1 MASSLWGHR
10 QTEDDE
16 ELKRKG
22 LAALTDVA
30 VMEAPKHSDTK
41 PADEIADFDE
51 DMEVETADV
60 EVELPEDSLPEVEL
74 PDDAE
79 DETPKM
85 GVGEH
90 SRMTVRNETGKRADE
105 ILHGENDLY
114 TKTMDLFGVSREGS
128 ASALIHMAPFAR
140 QISRFDAAREE
151 KALERLRSGDYKDDE
166 MKEVAAAAGLIDDYE
181 LAYRSSFVSHNPNG
195 EMRKLISMAAEDEL
209 KRRTGTKQSAGAEL
223 ERKGQTTW
231 GKIVSGTLENSGY
244 VASYIYGS
252 SIAGGLGIGMTAAE
266 GAGVMSKIGVNA
278 VNTMISSAPT
288 SVMGGMERYQRLSK
302 KDYKLDDNGELE
314 VIDNNYGE
322 LRSAIWGGAG
332 GFVENTVVEGMT
344 DIAVEVGCL
353 GLAKI
358 PGAQAFIVKPLQKL
372 GNSAVR
378 KMMGNKAG
386 RALLQVGKAYNGIS
400 QFTHFNSMPVEM
412 LEEDLQPIFDNVFG
426 LDKKR
431 DEYKGVAAEAKD
443 YWNKTLTLANQKDIF
458 YGLVGTCL
466 LQAGAGGAGAAWAK
480 RTSPGG
486 ITDKEATSVLTD
498 YAKVPKEKVK
508 TLSSDEK
515 IKLANLYI
523 MMSARPD
530 EMVEFAE
537 KLGAKA
543 SDIMDGIVSR
553 EGARMNRRFEAMGK
567 SPLTFKIP
575 IVYNEKGKPVPDFQ
589 FAICKDIVTGK
600 SFQGRTVRDAES
612 GVTIRDNGTGVGT
625 ERAYTVYDPFTHKSV
640 DVPNLV
646 LARKTASLFK
656 NSAALAKIDRKSK
669 QTYINNVWHSDYG
682 NVDVEQVDTIEQGV
696 ALSRRLGVDITA
708 QEGFNAD
715 RKAWRLSSPDGK
727 PTIIFVRDNI
737 NSPYEV
743 DTLFQHEIIGHNA
756 EAMADE
762 FMDKLDSKSMR
773 EAQETLGLTDEQMA
787 DPRIRREVFANLIQ
801 QRRHNPSFMQKFKH
815 FIGEKM
821 GGKKITDADIEV
833 LAQKWEQAAIG
844 DAGNMKSESAES
856 GMEFLDADGNAVDV
870 EDADIEIEEEETTDE
885 TGPGTDEAQAQP
897 VQGAER
903 PAEPEAPKSET
914 GTEVKPEK
922 PVSERSVIE
931 KMTDRAPVQELPVAE
946 VFNDDTR
953 IPNFKEGANP
963 ETGEVEPLQG
973 EPYDLVSN
981 PIVVMEFK
989 DGKKVVVTGRHRL
1002 ALYKRAGR
1010 DKIAARVIREADGWT
1025 VNDARMID
1033 SIGNIIDEKGSVKD
1047 YVKYFEDAKPSR
1059 AAAEAGGFLAR
1070 PKGKLAFGIYEGATE
1085 DTRSAI
1091 DWEGGGADGMIS
1103 VEQAGIIAEAAP
1115 RNAHPRNG
1123 ALQRI
1128 LVGKALNGLRGKK
1141 LGILARSLAEEVK
1154 NKKETGSSV
1163 GEMQLD
1169 LFSSAEDQEL
1179 LAMEDKRADYRTRK
1193 SQEYGRIAE
1202 VLRTAMAKGGKLDL
1216 NEEYARE
1223 LGITDPRDKKQLAAA
1238 RDKAVERANY
1248 WENAIR
1254 LDEADK
1260 ATMDAEIGASAKKTE
1275 AKKNAIADRLKSI
1288 KEGKT
1293 RPKAETPSPEPAKN
1307 APVSAPQKEGTTKP
1321 PKPKKPAE
1329 AREPLSGARGA
1340 AAKVFPKGTN
1350 EAQINQFVE
1359 KQFIPLADVKSATL
1373 DDEGTLT
1380 IVGKSK
1386 NGTHKEQR
1394 IFKDG
1399 SSQGG
1404 VVEDAKKPVTKS
1416 SAPNTAKQQ
1425 AAVEEPDPSMVER
1438 IFANTTFQ
1446 GGNREA
1452 RIKAIVDTWRQM
1464 RDMVRPGEKVD
1475 ITEIYD
1481 KIGSRDAVDRALNY
1495 PDPFTGKRWD
1505 GRQEYEDNG
1514 FGGFK
1519 VTRPQEE
1526 LQKSAPVQESRTTEK
1541 SSQVAKPRKKT
1552 VVLKDAK
1559 RAEAAQSQAND
1570 LMNLFATPELDPKQ
1584 ARATEVANALEDSGS
1599 EANAVKKNEPPKKTK
1614 RTFKL
1619 FRKFADGTYG
1629 ALFIDSAN
1637 RLVPGEWY
1645 YARSPEIG
1653 KLKKLEGAQRDDKF
1667 KWGKVYLLDADNN
1680 ATPIDRMPNVGA
1692 INSATKEGK
1701 RYMAVTFGAKGQ
1713 KLFYNLGING
1723 SGSVAGFAFRPG
1735 WHSTNA
1741 PSAGH
1746 IGPSFGMKGK
1756 VAATGQ
1762 NHYRS
1767 SDQVWCEIEIPDDI
1781 DYNPSAMARAPY
1793 LKEKWRENEKNR
1805 KEAQLDYI
1813 PFGGSYFYRTNSNA
1827 DEKQNWVISGAVKI
1841 VREFSREEVNRYNR
1855 ENGFTPDAP
1864 IADSREQAAEK
1875 QNAAPTDVFW
1885 ASPEFDPEKFQ
1896 QRVGAMAK
1904 LVSTLNQEGYNDF
1917 KSLAGYLS
1925 ENFPKEKFDAAKPYL
1940 RSVWNAVADA
1950 MGLEEVS
1957 KKDAEAIYS
1966 EAEKSYNTPAS
1977 EESNN
1982 ESGLEQPGRTDDG
1995 QLPSSGGESAQGGDS
2010 AAEGQQSG
2018 GNRAETG
2025 ADGDGA
2031 AVHDGGDGR
2040 RQGHPVERPEVA
2052 DGAVSAGGAETVG
2065 EGSEGSQP
2073 MVGDSGRDAAPDRR
2087 GAEEGEPGVQL
2098 GPREQDN
2105 VGTGGGGSVA
2115 APVRAALTEQQ
2126 PNAVKN
2132 ENYIITDADER
2143 AIEGGKPKDKVRANI
2158 EAIRIVRKLAE
2169 DGRDATPEE
2178 KTALARYVGWGGLKP
2193 AFNNTYYN
2201 AYEREQTEGTL
2212 PPQTWAAIRKTPLGE
2227 EGYELYKQM
2236 RELLSQDEIESI
2248 EDSTTS
2254 AFFTPIRLCRSIHKA
2269 LASAGLNGG
2278 RFLET
2283 SAGIG
2288 NFIGTGDYANPRW
2301 TAVELD
2307 KVTGQILKALYPKA
2321 NVRIQGFEDV
2331 IMPDNFMDAAISN
2344 VPFGTN
2350 HPFDPNYKKYNFL
2363 VHDFFFAKAI
2373 DKIHPGGVAAFI
2385 TATGTLDKRDKS
2397 LIRYLSEHGGKIVGA
2412 VRIPNG
2418 FFAKNAGTDVATDVV
2433 FIQKVEGKADNS
2445 VFLETAEYK
2454 GCPISKYFLDHPEL
2468 CMGKM
2473 VPGTNQFSQP
2483 DLSYKAVDGD
2493 YSKIDEAVQKA
2504 AEGLEY
2510 KSVNELETAT
2520 PTIIPG
2526 FHNGLQNGNI
2536 GVVFQDGVHRI
2547 VRQIDGEL
2555 QEIPKSE
2562 IPGLTKPLI
2571 KKGVTADR
2579 IVQGIEKLRDAFRN
2593 LVDGQLNNC
2602 TDEELKKLQSAL
2614 NYEYTTFTTRYG
2626 ALNSP
2631 LMQKFIRLD
2640 YAAAPLLLGME
2651 SVSSI
2656 DDGVDS
2662 KGNRKVR
2669 KVFSRA
2675 DIFTKRTIFA
2685 KPKADHAET
2694 VMDGLRISLNE
2705 TGTVNTARI
2714 AELTGKDE
2722 DAVKKELLDSGL
2734 VFVNPET
2741 SGIETRDEYLSG
2753 SVRRKLKA
2761 ARAAAEIDASF
2772 KKNVEELEKVQPE
2785 DVAATD
2791 IAYKLGQNWIPRDV
2805 YEQFFKEAVYQNT
2818 APRLTVTFDP
2828 REHLWHVD
2836 TKGRG
2841 QTEYDEESGLAI
2853 EDLLERTMN
2862 GRSIVVRR
2870 RISEDETVVD
2880 QEATTATKIVQEKIA
2895 RAFQSWMTD
2904 DTARAE
2910 RIERLYN
2917 DTMNDCVPRQ
2927 YDTDVLEFY
2936 GLSKEWADRVGTK
2949 GREYQ
2954 KRCIARGTFGGNLLI
2969 AHCVGAGK
2977 TFEMASICMQ
2987 LRRLGIARKPMF
2999 AVPNHMLAQWNREF
3013 HEAYPGA
3020 KVLVA
3025 DKKDLTKQNRRAF
3038 LARAANGDWD
3048 CIIVAH
3054 SSFSRIAMSP
3064 EHQAE
3069 YIDAELQD
3077 LNDLLV
3083 RAQGEKEKT
3092 KIRKKI
3098 QSLRDKLKTLLD
3110 PSRKD
3115 DTIKF
3120 EELGCDYLFVDE
3132 AHNFKGIQINTHMSN
3147 VPGVTGSV
3155 SQRAQDLEMK
3165 CRYIAKMHGSDKGV
3179 VFATGTPISNSI
3191 SEMYVMMRYLAPS
3204 KMDEMGVR
3212 SFDDWA
3218 KQFGQVVNEWSPNPS
3233 GVGFREK
3240 ARFSQFDNVPEMKR
3254 FFRSFSDIVLDSEL
3268 KIKRP
3273 YMIGGKPIQHVI
3285 KPSAKQKAYVQEL
3298 NRRMELMQSTKVDP
3312 AVDNMPKVTTEGR
3325 LLAIDPMLIGVK
3337 DESHTRANACADEVK
3352 RIYDKSTGKA
3362 VTGRDGKQMQINGTQ
3377 LIFCDSGVPKKKQF
3391 KQLVRTAN
3399 GNYQL
3404 ASGYWTFTVTAP
3416 DAYGNRQLFG
3426 ERTDGAQISFSPVSD
3441 HSVNGVEDLASVYT
3455 ALEAL
3460 QTQAKK
3466 INSES
3471 KPAKGTKKAKKV
3483 DGAPVDINAWL
3494 DNNSDAIGYDPRFSN
3509 PYAVEEEAETTD
3521 EDAETDEA
3529 DDKDT
3534 SEEANGDVEVD
3545 NMLRGKFNM
3554 YAELRK
3560 QLIRRGIPA
3569 EEIAFIHDAETMTQ
3583 KQALFDKVKRGEIR
3597 ILIGNTAKMGEGTN
3611 VQDRLVAIHHLDI
3624 PWKPAWITQR
3634 DGRGIRSG
3642 NLNDEIGI
3650 HTYIT
3655 EGTFDVYSWDTVG
3668 RKAKFIENAMN
3679 SRMDQ
3684 RTIEDVDS
3692 TVMSLEE
3699 GKAAA
3704 AGDPRILER
3713 VKLIKD
3719 IEKEQMAFD
3728 TQVKAFDRSQMKMR
3742 VAERDLMEAEKRT
3755 AQEREAIDRYNAAK
3769 GDSPFTLMTAE
3780 DEPKALTDN
3789 TELAR
3794 YIQDRLGYFARKG
3807 SSDGYVGTL
3816 FGFGVQYERG
3826 EGSDRGAYI
3835 TIKELGVRFP
3845 VTVLPGTGAAF
3856 PPSDLSKFKT
3866 AITTSTNKRYRDS
3879 LDSYV
3884 DSFRKRL
3891 EVARKGVEN
3900 AGGFDR
3906 DAATAK
3912 IGVMHL
3918 RLAHINR
3925 ALGIADQGV
3934 RDIAASY
3941 LREQRGQEA
3950 GNVAAAIAAAAPVE
3964 DTSVFADVPV
3974 EARLR
3979 VAEQQMAE
3987 AEFASPEFDPR
3998 RKRGIRIPRDEYARL
4013 ASRVTE
4019 NDARFYKAGVE
4030 PPPWGV
4036 AHTFEYG
4043 YAYDRFSDSTFS
4055 VTGRWK
4061 LGGKNAIL
4069 FDELKRTFDNEADR
4083 ATDEFTRR
4091 NEERRSR
4098 QGDNGDNSHGAGNGT
4113 SATGNGELD
4122 GLPHQDLRRLSER
4135 GSDLQGHVDNSREVP
4150 DTGREGVVGAAFA
4163 SPELDPAARRL
4174 GITKADLERQSR
4186 NLGRVPWRPKKKT
4199 WGEVYQRSEAMLN
4212 QTGFIEELVADAAR
4226 YARPLSAEQTLAV
4239 GNHIL
4244 ALGQQY
4250 AEIRDLR
4257 LDAEH
4262 SLVEATRDG
4271 ASADELAAISEQI
4284 KEVKK
4289 AEADI
4294 SKRYA
4299 TAYKAMRMG
4308 KAEQGRALAANK
4320 AQYSE
4325 EFDFLGMKEVRQA
4338 ALGRELTP
4346 EEMRQLHDICD
4357 RAKDLDEDAR
4367 AELWAAV
4374 QAQAE
4379 RTIKDLFMKD
4389 SVKRSGDSRKKKL
4402 VDYRK
4407 KYLDAMAHLKVWRD
4421 TVGGSLIGI
4430 TGDEYG
4436 TWNRPLFD
4444 ILLWHRFQNPD
4455 ITAAEALQKVTEDV
4469 NTYVTADETTVA
4481 RILTGFERSWDI
4493 NRHDEVLRGG
4503 RDLRSQI
4510 LTDLQIGKLLNKEMP
4525 GKTGPVPGEPSAEL
4539 REKRHTRD
4547 VLKSEL
4553 EDESNDPRK
4562 LQGRIKRWMKWYDN
4576 RIEDLKREIA
4586 AGERLQQTKKTLAWT
4601 EEMKQKR
4608 AEYEELVKERDRVCG
4623 KSSLSDE
4630 ERIKRY
4636 EAQLE
4641 RTLRRATER
4650 LLAARND
4657 DFRRPDRPAAVTS
4670 AYIEDLKKAIEETHK
4685 EWRQEKKDRLMFGRT
4700 QAEIN
4705 KFNAQREKTRQ
4716 DRIAYWQALT
4726 APNADRSVVKKPQ
4739 IPMSAE
4745 QQARYEEAGQ
4755 QLKKLRRQV
4764 MDMRAHDELMKKP
4777 WLWRHGVEYT
4787 RFINGLTR
4795 GFLATADHS
4804 AVMRQMAQLSMGHPI
4819 LAARVFKN
4827 TIGTAFSDEK
4837 AMRINAELLS
4847 DPRIK
4852 EAVDKG
4858 WLNWR
4863 NIEAEGNSGDVE
4875 MFSSLHSAA
4884 ITIGRNADGTEKRLA
4899 LDDIKGVGAVLR
4911 GSERIYA
4918 SYINALSAEIYLALT
4933 NADKF
4938 TARLLFGQN
4947 GLTDYTKKEIAA
4959 RINMANGSAQLDSAK
4974 KKQLMNQLTGIFWA
4988 PKLALSRLQL
4998 AVGWDVIH
5006 PLLDSSVDFKTRLRT
5021 AGFNAIEHARAK
5033 LAMIALGTL
5042 MLMLFGDDDDKEK
5055 ARRAKWYQ
5063 QFLQVIKPRIGNTT
5077 LDFSG
5082 GEVGWYQLMA
5092 KWATLQKESGT
5103 GKKVYFTDQDGHKQS
5118 FGADIMTDTFRF
5130 AQGKFNPLL
5139 SNAIA
5144 LWTGKDYVGQPFGL
5158 GDLAV
5163 NTFVPLGATDMT
5175 EAFVENGLGR
5185 GLLLAPF
5192 IVFGAGGNTYSLKR
5206 YEIAANQFTEAVKNY
5221 NAILQDKDMDGDE
5234 KANLVQELE
5243 RDFPELTQRGRIEGA
5258 IGKVKFFQSEIKK
5271 AQKAGAPV
5279 PQNLTDGLEQAKNEA
5294 LELIRE
5300 ARKL

>member
-1 MASSLWGHR
+1 M
-10 QTEDDE
+10 
-16 ELKRKG
+16 
-22 LAALTDVA
+22 
-30 VMEAPKHSDTK
+30 
-41 PADEIADFDE
+41 
-51 DMEVETADV
+51 
-60 EVELPEDSLPEVEL
+60 
-74 PDDAE
+74 
-79 DETPKM
+79 
-85 GVGEH
+85 
-90 SRMTVRNETGKRADE
+90 
-105 ILHGENDLY
+105 
-114 TKTMDLFGVSREGS
+114 
-128 ASALIHMAPFAR
+128 
-140 QISRFDAAREE
+140 
-151 KALERLRSGDYKDDE
+151 
-166 MKEVAAAAGLIDDYE
+166 
-181 LAYRSSFVSHNPNG
+181 
-195 EMRKLISMAAEDEL
+195 
-209 KRRTGTKQSAGAEL
+209 
-223 ERKGQTTW
+223 
-231 GKIVSGTLENSGY
+231 
-244 VASYIYGS
+244 
-252 SIAGGLGIGMTAAE
+252 
-266 GAGVMSKIGVNA
+266 
-278 VNTMISSAPT
+278 
-288 SVMGGMERYQRLSK
+288 
-302 KDYKLDDNGELE
+302 
-314 VIDNNYGE
+314 
-322 LRSAIWGGAG
+322 
-332 GFVENTVVEGMT
+332 
-344 DIAVEVGCL
+344 
-353 GLAKI
+353 
-358 PGAQAFIVKPLQKL
+358 
-372 GNSAVR
+372 
-378 KMMGNKAG
+378 
-386 RALLQVGKAYNGIS
+386 
-400 QFTHFNSMPVEM
+400 
-412 LEEDLQPIFDNVFG
+412 
-426 LDKKR
+426 
-431 DEYKGVAAEAKD
+431 
-443 YWNKTLTLANQKDIF
+443 
-458 YGLVGTCL
+458 
-466 LQAGAGGAGAAWAK
+466 
-480 RTSPGG
+480 
-486 ITDKEATSVLTD
+486 
-498 YAKVPKEKVK
+498 
-508 TLSSDEK
+508 
-515 IKLANLYI
+515 
-523 MMSARPD
+523 
-530 EMVEFAE
+530 
-537 KLGAKA
+537 
-543 SDIMDGIVSR
+543 
-553 EGARMNRRFEAMGK
+553 
-567 SPLTFKIP
+567 
-575 IVYNEKGKPVPDFQ
+575 
-589 FAICKDIVTGK
+589 
-600 SFQGRTVRDAES
+600 
-612 GVTIRDNGTGVGT
+612 GTG
-625 ERAYTVYDPFTHKSV
+625 
-640 DVPNLV
+640 
-646 LARKTASLFK
+646 
-656 NSAALAKIDRKSK
+656 
-669 QTYINNVWHSDYG
+669 
-682 NVDVEQVDTIEQGV
+682 
-696 ALSRRLGVDITA
+696 
-708 QEGFNAD
+708 
-715 RKAWRLSSPDGK
+715 
-727 PTIIFVRDNI
+727 
-737 NSPYEV
+737 
-743 DTLFQHEIIGHNA
+743 
-756 EAMADE
+756 
-762 FMDKLDSKSMR
+762 
-773 EAQETLGLTDEQMA
+773 
-787 DPRIRREVFANLIQ
+787 
-801 QRRHNPSFMQKFKH
+801 
-815 FIGEKM
+815 
-821 GGKKITDADIEV
+821 
-833 LAQKWEQAAIG
+833 
-844 DAGNMKSESAES
+844 
-856 GMEFLDADGNAVDV
+856 
-870 EDADIEIEEEETTDE
+870 
-885 TGPGTDEAQAQP
+885 
-897 VQGAER
+897 
-903 PAEPEAPKSET
+903 
-914 GTEVKPEK
+914 
-922 PVSERSVIE
+922 
-931 KMTDRAPVQELPVAE
+931 
-946 VFNDDTR
+946 
-953 IPNFKEGANP
+953 
-963 ETGEVEPLQG
+963 
-973 EPYDLVSN
+973 
-981 PIVVMEFK
+981 
-989 DGKKVVVTGRHRL
+989 
-1002 ALYKRAGR
+1002 
-1010 DKIAARVIREADGWT
+1010 
-1025 VNDARMID
+1025 
-1033 SIGNIIDEKGSVKD
+1033 
-1047 YVKYFEDAKPSR
+1047 
-1059 AAAEAGGFLAR
+1059 
-1070 PKGKLAFGIYEGATE
+1070 
-1085 DTRSAI
+1085 
-1091 DWEGGGADGMIS
+1091 
-1103 VEQAGIIAEAAP
+1103 
-1115 RNAHPRNG
+1115 
-1123 ALQRI
+1123 
-1128 LVGKALNGLRGKK
+1128 
-1141 LGILARSLAEEVK
+1141 
-1154 NKKETGSSV
+1154 
-1163 GEMQLD
+1163 
-1169 LFSSAEDQEL
+1169 
-1179 LAMEDKRADYRTRK
+1179 
-1193 SQEYGRIAE
+1193 
-1202 VLRTAMAKGGKLDL
+1202 
-1216 NEEYARE
+1216 
-1223 LGITDPRDKKQLAAA
+1223 
-1238 RDKAVERANY
+1238 
-1248 WENAIR
+1248 
-1254 LDEADK
+1254 
-1260 ATMDAEIGASAKKTE
+1260 
-1275 AKKNAIADRLKSI
+1275 
-1288 KEGKT
+1288 
-1293 RPKAETPSPEPAKN
+1293 
-1307 APVSAPQKEGTTKP
+1307 
-1321 PKPKKPAE
+1321 
-1329 AREPLSGARGA
+1329 
-1340 AAKVFPKGTN
+1340 
-1350 EAQINQFVE
+1350 
-1359 KQFIPLADVKSATL
+1359 
-1373 DDEGTLT
+1373 
-1380 IVGKSK
+1380 
-1386 NGTHKEQR
+1386 
-1394 IFKDG
+1394 
-1399 SSQGG
+1399 
-1404 VVEDAKKPVTKS
+1404 
-1416 SAPNTAKQQ
+1416 
-1425 AAVEEPDPSMVER
+1425 
-1438 IFANTTFQ
+1438 
-1446 GGNREA
+1446 
-1452 RIKAIVDTWRQM
+1452 
-1464 RDMVRPGEKVD
+1464 
-1475 ITEIYD
+1475 
-1481 KIGSRDAVDRALNY
+1481 
-1495 PDPFTGKRWD
+1495 
-1505 GRQEYEDNG
+1505 
-1514 FGGFK
+1514 
-1519 VTRPQEE
+1519 
-1526 LQKSAPVQESRTTEK
+1526 
-1541 SSQVAKPRKKT
+1541 
-1552 VVLKDAK
+1552 
-1559 RAEAAQSQAND
+1559 
-1570 LMNLFATPELDPKQ
+1570 
-1584 ARATEVANALEDSGS
+1584 
-1599 EANAVKKNEPPKKTK
+1599 
-1614 RTFKL
+1614 
-1619 FRKFADGTYG
+1619 
-1629 ALFIDSAN
+1629 
-1637 RLVPGEWY
+1637 
-1645 YARSPEIG
+1645 
-1653 KLKKLEGAQRDDKF
+1653 
-1667 KWGKVYLLDADNN
+1667 
-1680 ATPIDRMPNVGA
+1680 
-1692 INSATKEGK
+1692 
-1701 RYMAVTFGAKGQ
+1701 
-1713 KLFYNLGING
+1713 
-1723 SGSVAGFAFRPG
+1723 
-1735 WHSTNA
+1735 
-1741 PSAGH
+1741 
-1746 IGPSFGMKGK
+1746 
-1756 VAATGQ
+1756 
-1762 NHYRS
+1762 
-1767 SDQVWCEIEIPDDI
+1767 
-1781 DYNPSAMARAPY
+1781 
-1793 LKEKWRENEKNR
+1793 
-1805 KEAQLDYI
+1805 
-1813 PFGGSYFYRTNSNA
+1813 
-1827 DEKQNWVISGAVKI
+1827 
-1841 VREFSREEVNRYNR
+1841 
-1855 ENGFTPDAP
+1855 
-1864 IADSREQAAEK
+1864 
-1875 QNAAPTDVFW
+1875 
-1885 ASPEFDPEKFQ
+1885 
-1896 QRVGAMAK
+1896 
-1904 LVSTLNQEGYNDF
+1904 
-1917 KSLAGYLS
+1917 
-1925 ENFPKEKFDAAKPYL
+1925 
-1940 RSVWNAVADA
+1940 
-1950 MGLEEVS
+1950 
-1957 KKDAEAIYS
+1957 
-1966 EAEKSYNTPAS
+1966 
-1977 EESNN
+1977 
-1982 ESGLEQPGRTDDG
+1982 
-1995 QLPSSGGESAQGGDS
+1995 
-2010 AAEGQQSG
+2010 
-2018 GNRAETG
+2018 
-2025 ADGDGA
+2025 
-2031 AVHDGGDGR
+2031 
-2040 RQGHPVERPEVA
+2040 
-2052 DGAVSAGGAETVG
+2052 
-2065 EGSEGSQP
+2065 
-2073 MVGDSGRDAAPDRR
+2073 RR
-2087 GAEEGEPGVQL
+2087 GAESGEAS
-2098 GPREQDN
+2098 
-2105 VGTGGGGSVA
+2105 GGSVA

-2201 AYEREQTEGTL
+2201 AYEREQSEGTL

-2227 EGYELYKQM
+2227 EGYDLYKQM
-2236 RELLSQDEIESI
+2236 RELLSQDEIDSI
-2248 EDSTTS
+2248 EESTTS
-2254 AFFTPIRLCRSIHKA
+2254 AFFTPIRLCRSVHKA

-2288 NFIGTGDYANPRW
+2288 NFIGTGNYANPRW

-2350 HPFDPNYKKYNFL
+2350 HPFDPNYKKFNFL

-2373 DKIHPGGVAAFI
+2373 DKIHPGGVAALI

-2454 GCPISKYFLDHPEL
+2454 GCPVSKYFLDHPEL

-2483 DLSYKAVDGD
+2483 ELSYKAVDDD

-2536 GVVFQDGVHRI
+2536 GVAFQDGVHRI

-2555 QEIPKSE
+2555 QEVPKSE

-2571 KKGVTADR
+2571 KKGVTADK

-2614 NYEYTTFTTRYG
+2614 NYEYTTFTTRYD
-2626 ALNSP
+2626 ALHSQ
-2631 LMQKFIRLD
+2631 LIQKFINLD

-2662 KGNRKVR
+2662 KGNKKVR

-2714 AELTGKDE
+2714 AELTGKGE

-2772 KKNVEELEKVQPE
+2772 RKNVEELEKVQPE

-2791 IAYKLGQNWIPRDV
+2791 IAYKLGQNWIPRDI
-2805 YEQFFKEAVYQNT
+2805 YEQFFKEAIYQNT

-2836 TKGRG
+2836 TKGRA

-3069 YIDAELQD
+3069 YIDAELAD

-3191 SEMYVMMRYLAPS
+3191 SEMYVMMRYLAPT

-3212 SFDDWA
+3212 GFDDWA

-3273 YMIGGKPIQHVI
+3273 YMIGGKPIQHVL
-3285 KPSAKQKAYVQEL
+3285 KPSAATQAYVQEL
-3298 NRRMELMQSTKVDP
+3298 NRRMERMQTSKVDP
-3312 AVDNMPKVTTEGR
+3312 KDDNMLKVTTEGR

-3362 VTGRDGKQMQINGTQ
+3362 VTGRDGKPMQINGTQ

-3399 GNYQL
+3399 GNYQIS
-3404 ASGYWTFTVTAP
+3404 SGYWTFTVTAP
-3416 DAYGNRQLFG
+3416 DAYGNRQLYG
-3426 ERTDGAQISFSPVSD
+3426 ERADGARISFSPVSD

-3466 INSES
+3466 INAES

-3483 DGAPVDINAWL
+3483 DGTPVDINAWL

-3509 PYAVEEEAETTD
+3509 PYAVEEEESAD
-3521 EDAETDEA
+3521 EDAENEEA

-3534 SEEANGDVEVD
+3534 SEKANGDIEVD

-3583 KQALFDKVKRGEIR
+3583 KQALFDRVKRGEIR
-3597 ILIGNTAKMGEGTN
+3597 VLIGNTAKMGEGTN

-3742 VAERDLMEAEKRT
+3742 VAERDFDEAEKKIARR
-3755 AQEREAIDRYNAAK
+3755 REVVNRYNEAK
-3769 GDSPFTLMTAE
+3769 GDKPFTLVTVE
-3780 DEPKALTDN
+3780 EEPKALTDN
-3789 TELAR
+3789 DALAR
-3794 YIQDRLGYFARKG
+3794 YIQDRLGFFARKG
-3807 SSDGYVGTL
+3807 SEVGLVGQL
-3816 FGFGVQYERG
+3816 FGLDVRYERG
-3826 EGSDRGAYI
+3826 QNREGVMSI
-3835 TIKELGVRFP
+3835 NELGIHFP

-3856 PPSDLSKFKT
+3856 PPSDLSKFKAAVTRETGQKALDYLDDYT
-3866 AITTSTNKRYRDS
+3866 ATYRRN
-3879 LDSYV
+3879 V
-3884 DSFRKRL
+3884 
-3891 EVARKGVEN
+3891 EVARRGVEN
-3900 AGGFDR
+3900 AAGFDR
-3906 DAATAK
+3906 DAAAAK
-3912 IGVMHL
+3912 IGDMHL
-3918 RLAHINR
+3918 RLAHLNR
-3925 ALGIADQGV
+3925 ALGIKDQGV

-3950 GNVAAAIAAAAPVE
+3950 GNVASAIAAATPVE
-3964 DTSVFADVPV
+3964 DNSVFADVPV

-3998 RKRGIRIPRDEYARL
+3998 NATRLQDIYDILSTDTPEVAAQKLSTILQEAKDGKRRIRPYSAEELVRGAQGRNHVLGVLALVARATGESFGRNAYGGSTKWKASDAVSQEERQRKALIKVARGLGVYIEPNELDAVLSDIDNFMGRGLSSVVFSSKDGDHVIKIREISAIAENVDE
-4013 ASRVTE
+4013 
-4019 NDARFYKAGVE
+4019 
-4030 PPPWGV
+4030 P
-4036 AHTFEYG
+4036 TFE
-4043 YAYDRFSDSTFS
+4043 
-4055 VTGRWK
+4055 
-4061 LGGKNAIL
+4061 GGAVWDFDDILLSNAIL
-4069 FDELKRTFDNEADR
+4069 GEGFAETLVGVSEKNGHFYMILTQPKADSIPTDREVVTRLRDYMSQRGFDYDESSRDR
-4083 ATDEFTRR
+4083 FENDDYEVSDLRL
-4091 NEERRSR
+4091 
-4098 QGDNGDNSHGAGNGT
+4098 GANVGMR
-4113 SATGNGELD
+4113 NGEIFPFD
-4122 GLPHQDLRRLSER
+4122 PITAFTSDRRK
-4135 GSDLQGHVDNSREVP
+4135 
-4150 DTGREGVVGAAFA
+4150 REGVLFA
-4163 SPELDPAARRL
+4163 TPELDPAARRL
-4174 GITKADLERQSR
+4174 GIAKADLERQSR
-4186 NLGRVPWRPKKKT
+4186 NLGRVPWRPKKRT
-4199 WGEVYQRSEAMLN
+4199 WAEVYQRSEAALN
-4212 QTGFIEELVADAAR
+4212 QSGFIEELVADAAR
-4226 YARPLSAEQTLAV
+4226 YARPLSAEHTIAV
-4239 GNHIL
+4239 GQHL
-4244 ALGQQY
+4244 LVLGKQY
-4250 AEIRDLR
+4250 EEIRALR
-4257 LDAEH
+4257 QDVEH
-4262 SLVEATRDG
+4262 SIVEATRDN
-4271 ASADELAAISEQI
+4271 ATTEDLNELGETLKQVKREESE
-4284 KEVKK
+4284 V
-4289 AEADI
+4289 A
-4294 SKRYA
+4294 KRYA
-4299 TAYKAMRMG
+4299 TAYKAMRMS
-4308 KAEQGRALAANK
+4308 KAQQGLALAANR
-4320 AQYSE
+4320 AQFSE
-4325 EFDFLGMKEVRQA
+4325 EFDFLGMKESRQS
-4338 ALGRELTP
+4338 ALGRDLTP
-4346 EEMRQLHDICD
+4346 EEMRQLHEICD
-4357 RAKDLDEDAR
+4357 RARDLDEDAR

-4374 QAQAE
+4374 HAQAE

-4402 VDYRK
+4402 TDYRK
-4407 KYLDAMAHLKVWRD
+4407 KYLDAMAHLKIYRD
-4421 TVGGSLIGI
+4421 TVGGSLVGI

-4444 ILLWHRFQNPD
+4444 MLLWHRFQNPD

-4469 NTYVTADETTVA
+4469 NTYITADETTVA

-4493 NRHDEVLRGG
+4493 NRHDEVLKGG

-4525 GKTGPVPGEPSAEL
+4525 GKTGPMPGEPSAEL

-4553 EDESNDPRK
+4553 EDETNDPRK
-4562 LQGRIKRWMKWYDN
+4562 LQSRQKRWMKWYDH

-4586 AGERLQQTKKTLAWT
+4586 AGERLPQTKRTLAWT

-4623 KSSLSDE
+4623 KSGLSEE

-4657 DFRRPDRPAAVTS
+4657 DFRKPERPAAVTS
-4670 AYIEDLKKAIEETHK
+4670 AYIEELQKAIEETHR
-4685 EWRQEKKDRLMFGRT
+4685 EWLQEKKDRLMFGRT

-4705 KFNAQREKTRQ
+4705 KFNDQREKTRE
-4716 DRIAYWQALT
+4716 RRVAYWQALT

-4739 IPMSAE
+4739 IPMPPE
-4745 QQARYEEAGQ
+4745 QQARYEALGQ
-4755 QLKKLRRQV
+4755 QMKKLRRQV

-4777 WLWRHGVEYT
+4777 WAVRNGIEYL
-4787 RFINGLTR
+4787 RFANGLTR

-4804 AVMRQMAQLSMGHPI
+4804 AVLRQMAQLSLAHPV

-4863 NIEAEGNSGDVE
+4863 NLEAEGNSGDVE
-4875 MFSSLHSAA
+4875 MFSSLHSTA

-4938 TARLLFGQN
+4938 TARLMFGQN

-4959 RINMANGSAQLDSAK
+4959 RINMANGSAQLDNGK
-4974 KKQLMNQLTGIFWA
+4974 RKQLMNQLTGIFWA

-5006 PLLDSSVDFKTRLRT
+5006 PLLDNSVDFKTRLRT

-5042 MLMLFGDDDDKEK
+5042 MLMLAGNDDDKEK
-5055 ARRAKWYQ
+5055 MRRASMFQKFMQ
-5063 QFLQVIKPRIGNTT
+5063 AIKPRINNTT

-5082 GEVGWYQLMA
+5082 GEAGWYQLMS
-5092 KWATLQKESGT
+5092 KWATLEKESGT
-5103 GKKVYFTDQDGHKQS
+5103 GKKVYLAEKDGHKQS
-5118 FGADIMTDTFRF
+5118 FGADIMNETFRF

-5158 GDLAV
+5158 GDLAI
-5163 NTFVPLGATDMT
+5163 NTFVPLGAADTAK
-5175 EAFVENGLGR
+5175 AFAENGLGR

-5192 IVFGAGGNTYSLKR
+5192 ITFGAGGNTYPLKR
-5206 YEIAANQFTEAVKNY
+5206 YEVAVNQFTEAIKNY
-5221 NAILQDKDMDGDE
+5221 DAIRSDRTMDEDE
-5234 KANLVQELE
+5234 KSDLVKELE
-5243 RDFPELTQRGRIEGA
+5243 RDFPELVQRGHIEAA
-5258 IGKVKFFQSEIKK
+5258 IGKVKYFQSEIRKV
-5271 AQKAGAPV
+5271 QKFGTSV
-5279 PQNLTDGLEQAKNEA
+5279 PQSLTDGLERAKKEA
-5294 LELIRE
+5294 LDLIRE
-5300 ARKL
+5300 ARKSVDNS

>member
-10 QTEDDE
+10 QTEDE
-16 ELKRKG
+16 NRQKQLEQ
-22 LAALTDVA
+22 AALTADIA
-30 VMEAPKHSDTK
+30 VPEKTS
-41 PADEIADFDE
+41 ADEIADFNG
-51 DMEVETADV
+51 DMEVDVVGET
-60 EVELPEDSLPEVEL
+60 EDIPEVEI
-74 PDDAE
+74 PDSAK

-90 SRMTVRNETGKRADE
+90 ARQTIRQETGKKADE
-105 ILHGENDLY
+105 ILRGGNNLFS
-114 TKTMDLFGVSREGS
+114 KTMEMFGVSREGS
-128 ASALIHMAPFAR
+128 AAALVHSTPFTRQMAKM
-140 QISRFDAAREE
+140 DASREE
-151 KALERLRSGDYKDDE
+151 KALERLRTQDYDDDE
-166 MKEVAAAAGLIDDYE
+166 IEGLISDAGLMNQADEIKKITASSIDPINERRKLLSVAAEGELIERTKTREDATQE
-181 LAYRSSFVSHNPNG
+181 LN
-195 EMRKLISMAAEDEL
+195 RKE
-209 KRRTGTKQSAGAEL
+209 
-223 ERKGQTTW
+223 QTTF
-231 GKIVSGTLENSGY
+231 GQIASATLENSGY
-244 VASYIYGS
+244 VSGFIYGS
-252 SIAGGLGIGMTAAE
+252 TIAGGLGIGFKAAE
-266 GAGVMSKIGVNA
+266 GASALGKIGVVAGNS
-278 VNTMISSAPT
+278 VIGSAPT
-288 SVMGGMERYQRLSK
+288 SAVSWMERFQRWSK
-302 KDYKLDDNGELE
+302 KDYKLGAEGELQ

-322 LRSAIWGGAG
+322 LRSALQGGIG
-332 GFVENTVVEGMT
+332 GFVENTVVEGLT
-344 DIAVEVGCL
+344 DTAIELGCL
-353 GLAKI
+353 GLSKI
-358 PGAQAFIVKPLQKL
+358 PGAQAFIVKPLQRL
-372 GNSAVR
+372 GNAAVR

-386 RALLQVGKAYNGIS
+386 RALLQIGKAYNGIS
-400 QFTHFNSMPVEM
+400 QFTHFHSQPVEM

-426 LDKKR
+426 LDKKSG
-431 DEYKGVAAEAKD
+431 EYKGFGAESKE
-443 YWNKTLTLANQKDIF
+443 YWNKTLTWANQKDIF

-480 RTSPGG
+480 RAQPGA
-486 ITDKEATSVLTD
+486 TTAKEATSVLTD
-498 YAKVPKEKVK
+498 YANVPKEKVA
-508 TLSSDEK
+508 TLSDEEK
-515 IKLANLYI
+515 IALCELYRT
-523 MMSARPD
+523 MSANPD
-530 EMVEFAE
+530 KMVEFAE
-537 KLGAKA
+537 QLGAKA
-543 SDIMDGIVSR
+543 GTIMEEVVNR
-553 EGARMNRRFEAMGK
+553 AGAKMNRRLEAAGM
-567 SPLTFKIP
+567 SPSTFKIP
-575 IVYNEKGKPVPDFQ
+575 MREENGKNVPDFQ
-589 FAICKDIVTGK
+589 FTIATDMVTGK
-600 SFQGRTVRDAES
+600 TYKGRAVTDAES
-612 GVTIRDNGTGVGT
+612 GVVIMENGSGVGT
-625 ERAYTVYDPFTHKSV
+625 ERAYTVIDPLTKQSV
-640 DVPNLV
+640 DVPNLM
-646 LARKTASLFK
+646 LARKAASLFK
-656 NSAALAKIDRKSK
+656 NTAAMTKIDRAAK
-669 QTYINNVWHSDYG
+669 QQYINNVWQQKYG
-682 NVDVEQVDTIEQGV
+682 NANIEQYDTVQQAIAASG
-696 ALSRRLGVDITA
+696 RHGVDITA
-708 QEGFNAD
+708 QEGFNPS
-715 RKAWRLSSPDGK
+715 RPAWHLNDG
-727 PTIIFVRDNI
+727 TIIFVRDNI
-737 NSPYEV
+737 QSPYEV
-743 DTLFQHEIIGHNA
+743 DTLFQHEIIGHHA

-762 FMDKLDSKSMR
+762 FMDNLDSKSMR

-787 DPRIRREVFANLIQ
+787 DPRTRREVFANLIQ

-815 FIGEKM
+815 FIHEKM
-821 GGKKITDADIEV
+821 GGKKISDADIEV
-833 LAQKWEQAAIG
+833 LAQRWEQAAMG
-844 DAGNMKSESAES
+844 ESGNMKSESAGTE
-856 GMEFLDADGNAVDV
+856 MEFLDADGNAVGI
-870 EDADIEIEEEETTDE
+870 EDAEIEVEEGETADE
-885 TGPGTDEAQAQP
+885 TGRGADETQAQP
-897 VQGAER
+897 AEGTER
-903 PAEPEAPKSET
+903 PAEPETPPAEAGAET
-914 GTEVKPEK
+914 GESEDVVKK
-922 PVSERSVIE
+922 PVASRTVIE
-931 KMTDRAPVQELPVAE
+931 KMTEQAPVQELPVSE

-1010 DKIAARVIREADGWT
+1010 EKIAARVIREADGWT
-1025 VNDARMID
+1025 VQDAKMID

-1047 YVKYFEDAKPSR
+1047 YVKYFEDARPSR
-1059 AAAEAGGFLAR
+1059 EAAEAGGFLAR

-1115 RNAHPRNG
+1115 RNGNPRNK

-1128 LVGKALNGLRGKK
+1128 LVKKALDGLRGKK

-1154 NKKETGSSV
+1154 KQKEPASAG

-1169 LFSSAEDQEL
+1169 LFSSPEDQAL
-1179 LAMEDKRADYRTRK
+1179 LAMEDKRAEYRTRK

-1216 NEEYARE
+1216 NDEYARE
-1223 LGITDPRDKKQLAAA
+1223 LGITDPKDRNQLAAA

-1248 WENAIR
+1248 WENAVR
-1254 LDEADK
+1254 LDDADK
-1260 ATMDAEIGASAKKTE
+1260 TAMDAEIGASAKKTE
-1275 AKKNAIADRLKSI
+1275 TKKTEVSERLKAI
-1288 KEGKT
+1288 KEKKPKT
-1293 RPKAETPSPEPAKN
+1293 KAETSAQKPAEKPPVSVPQQTEVKTPPKAEKPVEGQKSSDTGASNGSVTPQQADAFAGWRRNNPNAKVRSVFLRNDGTVSFGYEDGSGVARSAYLYPDGERSNATPVHIAWKDFDEIHGKN
-1307 APVSAPQKEGTTKP
+1307 AVRISESDLGPKKADLETKSPKTETKP
-1321 PKPKKPAE
+1321 PKTETTAPKTETPA
-1329 AREPLSGARGA
+1329 
-1340 AAKVFPKGTN
+1340 T
-1350 EAQINQFVE
+1350 
-1359 KQFIPLADVKSATL
+1359 
-1373 DDEGTLT
+1373 
-1380 IVGKSK
+1380 
-1386 NGTHKEQR
+1386 
-1394 IFKDG
+1394 
-1399 SSQGG
+1399 SQ
-1404 VVEDAKKPVTKS
+1404 E
-1416 SAPNTAKQQ
+1416 
-1425 AAVEEPDPSMVER
+1425 
-1438 IFANTTFQ
+1438 
-1446 GGNREA
+1446 
-1452 RIKAIVDTWRQM
+1452 
-1464 RDMVRPGEKVD
+1464 
-1475 ITEIYD
+1475 
-1481 KIGSRDAVDRALNY
+1481 
-1495 PDPFTGKRWD
+1495 
-1505 GRQEYEDNG
+1505 
-1514 FGGFK
+1514 
-1519 VTRPQEE
+1519 TR
-1526 LQKSAPVQESRTTEK
+1526 
-1541 SSQVAKPRKKT
+1541 QVAKPRKKT

-1559 RAEAAQSQAND
+1559 RAEAAKSQADD
-1570 LMNLFATPELDPKQ
+1570 LMSLFASPEFDPKHIENEEKYHSWAKKWGLNPTKEKNQ
-1584 ARATEVANALEDSGS
+1584 REWA
-1599 EANAVKKNEPPKKTK
+1599 KKN
-1614 RTFKL
+1614 RVMF
-1619 FRKFADGTYG
+1619 
-1629 ALFIDSAN
+1629 
-1637 RLVPGEWY
+1637 
-1645 YARSPEIG
+1645 
-1653 KLKKLEGAQRDDKF
+1653 
-1667 KWGKVYLLDADNN
+1667 
-1680 ATPIDRMPNVGA
+1680 
-1692 INSATKEGK
+1692 
-1701 RYMAVTFGAKGQ
+1701 
-1713 KLFYNLGING
+1713 
-1723 SGSVAGFAFRPG
+1723 
-1735 WHSTNA
+1735 
-1741 PSAGH
+1741 
-1746 IGPSFGMKGK
+1746 
-1756 VAATGQ
+1756 
-1762 NHYRS
+1762 
-1767 SDQVWCEIEIPDDI
+1767 
-1781 DYNPSAMARAPY
+1781 
-1793 LKEKWRENEKNR
+1793 
-1805 KEAQLDYI
+1805 
-1813 PFGGSYFYRTNSNA
+1813 
-1827 DEKQNWVISGAVKI
+1827 
-1841 VREFSREEVNRYNR
+1841 
-1855 ENGFTPDAP
+1855 
-1864 IADSREQAAEK
+1864 
-1875 QNAAPTDVFW
+1875 

-1904 LVSTLNQEGYNDF
+1904 LVSTLNKEGYNDF
-1917 KSLAGYLS
+1917 KSLASYLA

-1940 RSVWNAVADA
+1940 RPVWNAVADA
-1950 MGLEEVS
+1950 MELEEVS

-1966 EAEKSYNTPAS
+1966 EIEKSYNAPVN
-1977 EESNN
+1977 EETTNVRDI
-1982 ESGLEQPGRTDDG
+1982 QKPGRSDDG
-1995 QLPSSGGESAQGGDS
+1995 QSPSPSGVSTEGNGGGTQGQGTGQNAVQTGESG
-2010 AAEGQQSG
+2010 
-2018 GNRAETG
+2018 TG
-2025 ADGDGA
+2025 TT
-2031 AVHDGGDGR
+2031 VLHDGTG
-2040 RQGHPVERPEVA
+2040 GHVLHVERPEVA
-2052 DGAVSAGGAETVG
+2052 DGAVSAGRTEGVG
-2065 EGSEGSQP
+2065 ESAEGRPSVAQH
-2073 MVGDSGRDAAPDRR
+2073 DGRGNNA
-2087 GAEEGEPGVQL
+2087 
-2098 GPREQDN
+2098 DN
-2105 VGTGGGGSVA
+2105 VGTPGKQAGVALEPGRSGGVEPGGRGSVSGQDGQSVA
-2115 APVRAALTEQQ
+2115 APVRAALNEQA

-2143 AIEGGKPKDKVRANI
+2143 AIEGGKPKDKVRTNI
-2158 EAIRIVRKLAE
+2158 AAIRIVRKLAE
-2169 DGRDATPEE
+2169 DGREVTPEE
-2178 KTALARYVGWGGLKP
+2178 KTVLARYVGWGGLKP

-2201 AYEREQTEGTL
+2201 AYEREQSEGTL

-2227 EGYELYKQM
+2227 EGYDLYKQM
-2236 RELLSQDEIESI
+2236 RELLSQDEIKSI

-2288 NFIGTGDYANPRW
+2288 NMIGTGNYANPRW

-2350 HPFDPNYKKYNFL
+2350 HPFDPNYKKFNFL

-2373 DKIHPGGVAAFI
+2373 DKIHPGGVAALI

-2433 FIQKVEGKADNS
+2433 FIQKVNGTADNS

-2454 GCPISKYFLDHPEL
+2454 GCPVSKYFLDHPEL

-2473 VPGTNQFSQP
+2473 VPGTNQFAQP
-2483 DLSYKAVDGD
+2483 ELSYKAVDDD
-2493 YSKIDEAVQKA
+2493 YSKIDEAIQKA

-2510 KSVNELETAT
+2510 KSVNEMDAPQKVVLDVDV
-2520 PTIIPG
+2520 
-2526 FHNGLQNGNI
+2526 NGLKNGNI
-2536 GVVFQDGVHRI
+2536 GVVDGKI
-2547 VRQIDGEL
+2547 VRREGE
-2555 QEIPKSE
+2555 EVVEVPKSQ
-2562 IPGLTKPLI
+2562 I
-2571 KKGVTADR
+2571 KGVTQPLMKR
-2579 IVQGIEKLRDAFRN
+2579 GVTPQKIVQKICELRDVMQKVIDAQMN
-2593 LVDGQLNNC
+2593 DC
-2602 TDEELKKLQSAL
+2602 TDEELARLQKDL
-2614 NYEYTTFTTRYG
+2614 NFAYDFIKRNYG
-2626 ALNSP
+2626 PLHSRLVSQFVELDWAASP
-2631 LMQKFIRLD
+2631 LLSGLETPIQE
-2640 YAAAPLLLGME
+2640 PN
-2651 SVSSI
+2651 
-2656 DDGVDS
+2656 GVD
-2662 KGNRKVR
+2662 KNGNTKYKTVGWE
-2669 KVFSRA
+2669 KN
-2675 DIFTKRTIFA
+2675 DIFSKRVIA
-2685 KPKADHAET
+2685 GRASLPSSAGS
-2694 VMDGLRISLNE
+2694 VLDGLRISLNE
-2705 TGTVNTARI
+2705 TGTVGTARI
-2714 AELTGKDE
+2714 AELTGKSEDE
-2722 DAVKKELLDSGL
+2722 VKKELLETGL

-2753 SVRRKLKA
+2753 SVRKKLKA
-2761 ARAAAEIDASF
+2761 ARAAAEIDPSF
-2772 KKNVEELEKVQPE
+2772 KKNVDALEQVQP
-2785 DVAATD
+2785 DDIAATD
-2791 IAYKLGQNWIPRDV
+2791 ISYQLGQNWIPRDI
-2805 YEQFFKEAVYQNT
+2805 YEQFFKEAIYQNT
-2818 APRLTVTFDP
+2818 APRLTVVFDP

-2836 TKGRG
+2836 TRGHG
-2841 QTEYDEESGLAI
+2841 QTEYDEESGLSI

-2870 RISEDETVVD
+2870 RISENEYVVD
-2880 QEATTATKIVQEKIA
+2880 QQATTATKIVQEKIA

-2904 DTARAE
+2904 DTDRAE
-2910 RIERLYN
+2910 RVERLYN
-2917 DTMNDCVPRQ
+2917 DIMNDCVPRQ

-3069 YIDAELQD
+3069 YIEAELKD
-3077 LNDLLV
+3077 LNDLLFRV
-3083 RAQGEKEKT
+3083 QSEKEKK

-3098 QSLRDKLKTLLD
+3098 QSLRDKLKSLLD
-3110 PSRKD
+3110 PSKKD
-3115 DTIKF
+3115 DAIKF

-3165 CRYIAKMHGSDKGV
+3165 CRYIAKMHGGDKGV

-3240 ARFSQFDNVPEMKR
+3240 ARFSQFQNVPEMKR

-3273 YMIGGKPIQHVI
+3273 YMIGGKPIQHVF
-3285 KPSAKQKAYVQEL
+3285 KPSAAQIAYVQEL
-3298 NRRMELMQSTKVDP
+3298 NRRMERMQSSKVDP
-3312 AVDNMPKVTTEGR
+3312 AVDNMLKVTTEGR
-3325 LLAIDPMLIGVK
+3325 LLAIDPALIGVK
-3337 DESHTRANACADEVK
+3337 DDSHTRANACADEVK
-3352 RIYDKSTGKA
+3352 RIYDKSTGKT
-3362 VTGRDGKQMQINGTQ
+3362 VTDRDGRQMQINGTQ

-3391 KQLVRTAN
+3391 KQLVRTAG

-3426 ERTDGAQISFSPVSD
+3426 ERTDGAKLSFSAVAD
-3441 HSVNGVEDLASVYT
+3441 HSVEGREDLASVYT

-3460 QTQAKK
+3460 QAQAERL
-3466 INSES
+3466 NAES
-3471 KPAKGTKKAKKV
+3471 KPGKGTKKAKKPA
-3483 DGAPVDINAWL
+3483 GTPVDINAWL
-3494 DNNSDAIGYDPRFSN
+3494 DLNSDAIGYDPRFSN
-3509 PYAVEEEAETTD
+3509 PYAVQAEEEAED
-3521 EDAETDEA
+3521 SEEGEDAA
-3529 DDKDT
+3529 ADKDM

-3560 QLIRRGIPA
+3560 QLIRRGIPG

-3583 KQALFDKVKRGEIR
+3583 KQTLFDRVKRGEIR

-3713 VKLIKD
+3713 VKLIKA

-3728 TQVKAFDRSQMKMR
+3728 TQAKALDRAQMRLR
-3742 VAERDLMEAEKRT
+3742 VAERDFDEAEKKIARR
-3755 AQEREAIDRYNAAK
+3755 REIVNNYNAAK
-3769 GDSPFTLMTAE
+3769 GDKPFTLTTIE
-3780 DEPKALTDN
+3780 DEPRAITDN
-3789 TELAR
+3789 DALAR
-3794 YIQDRLGYFARKG
+3794 YIQDRLGFFARKG
-3807 SSDGYVGTL
+3807 SEAGLVGQL
-3816 FGFGVQYERG
+3816 FGLDVRYERG
-3826 EGSDRGAYI
+3826 QNREGVMSI
-3835 TIKELGVRFP
+3835 NELGVHFP

-3856 PPSDLSKFKT
+3856 PPSDLSKFKAAVT
-3866 AITTSTNKRYRDS
+3866 RETGQKALDYLDDYMATYKRG
-3879 LDSYV
+3879 V
-3884 DSFRKRL
+3884 D
-3891 EVARKGVEN
+3891 VARRGVEN
-3900 AGGFDR
+3900 AAGFDR
-3906 DAATAK
+3906 DVAAAK
-3912 IGVMHL
+3912 IGDMNL
-3918 RLAHINR
+3918 RLAHLNR
-3925 ALGIADQGV
+3925 ALGIKDQNV

-3941 LREQRGQEA
+3941 LRERRGQEE

-3964 DTSVFADVPV
+3964 DNSMFADVPV

-3987 AEFASPEFDPR
+3987 ADFASPEFDPR
-3998 RKRGIRIPRDEYARL
+3998 NANVLREISYIIESQSPEEAAKRISTILQEAKDGKRRIRPYSASELVRGTQGRNHALGVLALVARATGESLGRDAYGSPLPIRPQAESVPETRQRNALTKVAKGLGIYIEPDEVFSILSSPEGFMGRGQYSIVYERGNDALKIREIQAIAEDTENQVEGGATWDL
-4013 ASRVTE
+4013 DDILLSNAVLGERFDTTLVGVTE
-4019 NDARFYKAGVE
+4019 SNGHFYMLLRQPKADSI
-4030 PPPWGV
+4030 P
-4036 AHTFEYG
+4036 T
-4043 YAYDRFSDSTFS
+4043 DRS
-4055 VTGRWK
+4055 VIQRLQDYMSNKG
-4061 LGGKNAIL
+4061 LAP
-4069 FDELKRTFDNEADR
+4069 
-4083 ATDEFTRR
+4083 DEF
-4091 NEERRSR
+4091 SR
-4098 QGDNGDNSHGAGNGT
+4098 DVFGNDDYEVSDLRLGANVGLR
-4113 SATGNGELD
+4113 NGEIFPFD
-4122 GLPHQDLRRLSER
+4122 PITAFTSDRRK
-4135 GSDLQGHVDNSREVP
+4135 
-4150 DTGREGVVGAAFA
+4150 REGVLFA
-4163 SPELDPAARRL
+4163 TPELDPVARRL
-4174 GITKADLERQSR
+4174 GIAKADLGRQAR

-4199 WGEVYQRSEAMLN
+4199 WAEVYQRSEAVLN
-4212 QTGFIEELVADAAR
+4212 QTDFIEELVEDAAR
-4226 YARPLSAEQTLAV
+4226 YARPLSAEHTIAV
-4239 GNHIL
+4239 GQHL
-4244 ALGQQY
+4244 LVLGKQY
-4250 AEIRDLR
+4250 EEIRALR
-4257 LDAEH
+4257 QDVEY
-4262 SLVEATRDG
+4262 SIVEASRENATTEDL
-4271 ASADELAAISEQI
+4271 ASLNETLNQVKREESEM
-4284 KEVKK
+4284 
-4289 AEADI
+4289 

-4299 TAYKAMRMG
+4299 TAFKAMRMS
-4308 KAEQGRALAANK
+4308 KAEQGRSLAANR
-4320 AQYSE
+4320 ALFSE

-4346 EEMRQLHDICD
+4346 EEMRQLHNICD
-4357 RAKDLDEDAR
+4357 RARDLDEDAR

-4374 QAQAE
+4374 HAQAE
-4379 RTIKDLFMKD
+4379 RTIKDIFMGD

-4402 VDYRK
+4402 TDYRK

-4469 NTYVTADETTVA
+4469 NTYVTADEQTVA

-4493 NRHDEVLRGG
+4493 NRHDDVLRGG

-4510 LTDLQIGKLLNKEMP
+4510 LTQLQIGKLLNKEMP
-4525 GKTGPVPGEPSAEL
+4525 GKTGPIPGEPSAEL
-4539 REKRHTRD
+4539 REARHTRD

-4553 EDESNDPRK
+4553 EDETNDPRK
-4562 LQGRIKRWMKWYDN
+4562 LQGRQKRWLKWYDN

-4586 AGERLQQTKKTLAWT
+4586 AGERLPQTKRTLAWT

-4623 KSSLSDE
+4623 KSGLSEE

-4641 RTLRRATER
+4641 RTLRRATDR

-4685 EWRQEKKDRLMFGRT
+4685 EWLQEKKDRLMFGRT

-4705 KFNAQREKTRQ
+4705 KFNAQREKTRR

-4739 IPMSAE
+4739 IPMPPE
-4745 QQARYEEAGQ
+4745 QQARYEELGQ
-4755 QLKKLRRQV
+4755 QMKRLRRQV

-4777 WLWRHGVEYT
+4777 WLWRHGVEYM
-4787 RFINGLTR
+4787 RFVNGLTR

-4804 AVMRQMAQLSMGHPI
+4804 AVLRQMAQLSLGHPK
-4819 LAARVFKN
+4819 LAAQVFKN

-4837 AMRINAELLS
+4837 ATRINAELLS

-4875 MFSSLHSAA
+4875 MFSSLHSSQ
-4884 ITIGRNADGTEKRLA
+4884 ISIGKRRFS
-4899 LDDIKGVGAVLR
+4899 LDDLDVPKKLSDYITKPASELAKGLGFDKAARTIENGRIGVGAILR

-4918 SYINALSAEIYLALT
+4918 TYINALSAEIYLALT
-4933 NADKF
+4933 NADGF
-4938 TARLLFGQN
+4938 TARLMFGQN

-4959 RINMANGSAQLDSAK
+4959 RINMANGSMQVDKADN
-4974 KKQLMNQLTGIFWA
+4974 KQFLRKMTMVFWA

-4998 AVGWDVIH
+4998 AIGWDVIH
-5006 PLLDSSVDFKTRLRT
+5006 PLLDNSADIKTRIRT

-5042 MLMLFGDDDDKEK
+5042 MLMLAGDDDDKEK
-5055 ARRAKWYQ
+5055 LRRASMFQK
-5063 QFLQVIKPRIGNTT
+5063 FLQVVKPRIGSTT
-5077 LDFSG
+5077 LDYSG

-5092 KWATLQKESGT
+5092 KLATLEKETST
-5103 GKKVYFTDQDGHKQS
+5103 GKKVYLADKDGHKKT
-5118 FGADIMTDTFRF
+5118 FGTGGWSGEIARF
-5130 AQGKFNPLL
+5130 AEGKLNPIWANIGAVW
-5139 SNAIA
+5139 S
-5144 LWTGKDYVGQPFGL
+5144 GEDYVGQPFGL
-5158 GDLAV
+5158 GDLAI
-5163 NTFVPLGATDMT
+5163 NTFVPLGATDIAK
-5175 EAFVENGLGR
+5175 AFAENGLGR
-5185 GLLLAPF
+5185 GLLLAPQIF
-5192 IVFGAGGNTYSLKR
+5192 FGAGGNTYPLKR
-5206 YEIAANQFTEAVKNY
+5206 YEIAANQFTEVAKSYDAVRDSRD
-5221 NAILQDKDMDGDE
+5221 LSDDERSDMMEEIEG
-5234 KANLVQELE
+5234 N
-5243 RDFPELTQRGRIEGA
+5243 FPELKQRGRIEGA

-5279 PQNLTDGLEQAKNEA
+5279 PPALTDGLEQAKSEA
-5294 LELIRE
+5294 LEYIRE
-5300 ARKL
+5300 ARKPVDSSR

>member
-1 MASSLWGHR
+1 MASSLWGLR
-10 QTEDDE
+10 QTEDGKQREREAQSELIGIAATEARNSFKDKSADE
-16 ELKRKG
+16 IANVDDGVEL
-22 LAALTDVA
+22 
-30 VMEAPKHSDTK
+30 SD
-41 PADEIADFDE
+41 ADEIADFDGG
-51 DMEVETADV
+51 
-60 EVELPEDSLPEVEL
+60 VELVSDGDIPEVEI
-74 PDDAE
+74 PDDAK
-79 DETPKM
+79 DETPNM

-90 SRMTVRNETGKRADE
+90 SRMTVRQSTGKRADE
-105 ILHGENDLY
+105 ILHGGDDLY

-128 ASALIHMAPFAR
+128 ASALIHAAPFVKQLANMEA
-140 QISRFDAAREE
+140 SKEE
-151 KALERLRSGDYKDDE
+151 KALERLRSGDYDDKE
-166 MKEVAAAAGLIDDYE
+166 MQDIVEAAGLQHESKQAFDASFASIDPKSEHRE
-181 LAYRSSFVSHNPNG
+181 LLAQ
-195 EMRKLISMAAEDEL
+195 AAEREL
-209 KRRTGTKQSAGAEL
+209 IRRTKTREGASAEL
-223 ERKGQTTW
+223 ERKEQTAW
-231 GKIVSGTLENSGY
+231 GKIASGTLENSGY
-244 VASYIYGS
+244 VASFIYGS
-252 SIAGGLGIGMTAAE
+252 TIAGGLGMTMKAAE
-266 GAGVMSKIGVNA
+266 GASTLAKVGKA
-278 VNTMISSAPT
+278 VVVANVTAAPAAF
-288 SVMGGMERYQRLSK
+288 VGGLEKYQRLNK
-302 KDYKLDDNGELE
+302 KDYRLDAMGQLQ

-322 LRSAIWGGAG
+322 LRAMVQGMAG
-332 GFVENTVVEGMT
+332 SYVENTVVEGLT
-344 DIAVEVGCL
+344 DTAVELACL

-358 PGAQAFIVKPLQKL
+358 PGAQAFIIKPLQKL
-372 GNSAVR
+372 GNAAVR

-386 RALLQVGKAYNGIS
+386 RALLHVGKAYNAIS
-400 QFTHFNSMPVEM
+400 QFTHFNSQPTEM

-431 DEYKGVAAEAKD
+431 GEYKGVAAEAKD
-443 YWNKTLTLANQKDIF
+443 YWNNTLTLANQKDIF

-480 RTSPGG
+480 RSQGG
-486 ITDKEATSVLTD
+486 ITAKEATSVLTD
-498 YAKVPKEKVK
+498 YAKVPKEKVS
-508 TLSSDEK
+508 TLSDDEK
-515 IKLANLYI
+515 VRLADLYRT
-523 MMSARPD
+523 MSANPD
-530 EMVEFAE
+530 KMVEFAE

-543 SDIMDGIVSR
+543 SDIMEGIVNR

-762 FMDKLDSKSMR
+762 FMDNLDSKSMR
-773 EAQETLGLTDEQMA
+773 EAQEALGLTDEQMA
-787 DPRIRREVFANLIQ
+787 DPRVRREVFANLIQ

-815 FIGEKM
+815 FINEKRRAAGESR
-821 GGKKITDADIEV
+821 GFSDADIEV
-833 LAQKWEQAAIG
+833 LAQKWEQAAKG
-844 DAGNMKSESAES
+844 EAGNMKSESA
-856 GMEFLDADGNAVDV
+856 GTDMEFLDADGNAVGI
-870 EDADIEIEEEETTDE
+870 EDADIELAEEGETTDE
-885 TGPGTDEAQAQP
+885 TGHGTDEAPAQP
-897 VQGAER
+897 AEGAER
-903 PAEPEAPKSET
+903 PAEPEAPQPEARAAAGEAEEVVKKPKTPKT
-914 GTEVKPEK
+914 GGDFLRIMHNDGELVRVPLDRIKMPDTQFKEDADPKTGVVKG
-922 PVSERSVIE
+922 
-931 KMTDRAPVQELPVAE
+931 QELHGEYYESAE
-946 VFNDDTR
+946 NAIALYER
-953 IPNFKEGANP
+953 LNG
-963 ETGEVEPLQG
+963 
-973 EPYDLVSN
+973 DL
-981 PIVVMEFK
+981 EL
-989 DGKKVVVTGRHRL
+989 VTGRHRKKL
-1002 ALYKRAGR
+1002 AEDNGKKDILSR
-1010 DKIAARVIREADGWT
+1010 IFRESDGVTPADMLT
-1025 VNDARMID
+1025 LDAV
-1033 SIGNIIDEKGSVKD
+1033 SNIIDEKGTEKD
-1047 YVKYFEDAKPSR
+1047 YVNYFDKAKPSR
-1059 AAAEAGGFLAR
+1059 EAAEAGGFLSR
-1070 PKGKLAFGIYEGATE
+1070 PKGRLAFSLYADATE
-1085 DTRSAI
+1085 DTRAAI
-1091 DWEGGGADGMIS
+1091 DWKGSGADGMIS
-1103 VEQAGIIAEAAP
+1103 PEQAGIIAEAAP
-1115 RNAHPRNG
+1115 RNGNPRNK

-1128 LVGKALNGLRGKK
+1128 LVKKALDGLRGKK

-1154 NKKETGSSV
+1154 NQKEPASAG

-1169 LFSSAEDQEL
+1169 LFSSPEDQAL

-1216 NEEYARE
+1216 NDEYARE
-1223 LGITDPRDKKQLAAA
+1223 LGITDPKDRNQLAAA

-1254 LDEADK
+1254 LDDADK
-1260 ATMDAEIGASAKKTE
+1260 AAMDADIGASTKKTE
-1275 AKKNAIADRLKSI
+1275 AKKAAIADRLKSI
-1288 KEGKT
+1288 KEGKPAPKSDKGGQKLT
-1293 RPKAETPSPEPAKN
+1293 GGAKPQDLSDLIQETEEFPLNPQNSSNREFPVGTVVKRSDGLTYIRVDGELEDVASGKKEPKWQEHGVVGRPGRYAVQSHVIGGTSTPERGGAKIIPTPPRTGNAPTATQTESPAAEPPKN
-1307 APVSAPQKEGTTKP
+1307 APVSAPQKEGTTTS
-1321 PKPKKPAE
+1321 PKPEKPVEGKETANSTQKRVDGISS
-1329 AREPLSGARGA
+1329 ALGIPITVVGKGGKVVADSTA
-1340 AAKVFPKGTN
+1340 AAN
-1350 EAQINQFVE
+1350 
-1359 KQFIPLADVKSATL
+1359 
-1373 DDEGTLT
+1373 
-1380 IVGKSK
+1380 
-1386 NGTHKEQR
+1386 
-1394 IFKDG
+1394 
-1399 SSQGG
+1399 
-1404 VVEDAKKPVTKS
+1404 
-1416 SAPNTAKQQ
+1416 
-1425 AAVEEPDPSMVER
+1425 AAVS
-1438 IFANTTFQ
+1438 
-1446 GGNREA
+1446 
-1452 RIKAIVDTWRQM
+1452 
-1464 RDMVRPGEKVD
+1464 
-1475 ITEIYD
+1475 
-1481 KIGSRDAVDRALNY
+1481 
-1495 PDPFTGKRWD
+1495 
-1505 GRQEYEDNG
+1505 GRQE
-1514 FGGFK
+1514 
-1519 VTRPQEE
+1519 
-1526 LQKSAPVQESRTTEK
+1526 SR
-1541 SSQVAKPRKKT
+1541 QVATPRRKT

-1570 LMNLFATPELDPKQ
+1570 LMNLFATPELDTRQ
-1584 ARATEVANALEDSGS
+1584 MT
-1599 EANAVKKNEPPKKTK
+1599 
-1614 RTFKL
+1614 
-1619 FRKFADGTYG
+1619 
-1629 ALFIDSAN
+1629 
-1637 RLVPGEWY
+1637 
-1645 YARSPEIG
+1645 G
-1653 KLKKLEGAQRDDKF
+1653 KLDNEEKF
-1667 KWGKVYLLDADNN
+1667 
-1680 ATPIDRMPNVGA
+1680 
-1692 INSATKEGK
+1692 
-1701 RYMAVTFGAKGQ
+1701 
-1713 KLFYNLGING
+1713 
-1723 SGSVAGFAFRPG
+1723 
-1735 WHSTNA
+1735 
-1741 PSAGH
+1741 
-1746 IGPSFGMKGK
+1746 
-1756 VAATGQ
+1756 
-1762 NHYRS
+1762 
-1767 SDQVWCEIEIPDDI
+1767 QVWAKKWKLDP
-1781 DYNPSAMARAPY
+1781 A
-1793 LKEKWRENEKNR
+1793 KEKYQREWANKNGVM
-1805 KEAQLDYI
+1805 
-1813 PFGGSYFYRTNSNA
+1813 F
-1827 DEKQNWVISGAVKI
+1827 
-1841 VREFSREEVNRYNR
+1841 
-1855 ENGFTPDAP
+1855 
-1864 IADSREQAAEK
+1864 
-1875 QNAAPTDVFW
+1875 

-1904 LVSTLNQEGYNDF
+1904 LVSTLNQGGYNDF

-1925 ENFPKEKFDAAKPYL
+1925 ENFPKEKFGAAKPYL

-1957 KKDAEAIYS
+1957 KKDAEAVYS
-1966 EAEKSYNTPAS
+1966 EVEKSYNTPAN
-1977 EESNN
+1977 EESSN
-1982 ESGLEQPGRTDDG
+1982 EIGLEQPGRTDDG
-1995 QLPSSGGESAQGGDS
+1995 QHPASSGESPERTHRAAQG
-2010 AAEGQQSG
+2010 EG
-2018 GNRAETG
+2018 TG
-2025 ADGDGA
+2025 ENGSEQGEGGDGA
-2031 AVHDGGDGR
+2031 AVHDGGDGS
-2040 RQGHPVERPEVA
+2040 RQGHAVERPEVA
-2052 DGAVSAGGAETVG
+2052 DGALPAGGTENVGSDAGGSAEVAG
-2065 EGSEGSQP
+2065 NDGRDAQAGGSGVEGSES
-2073 MVGDSGRDAAPDRR
+2073 
-2087 GAEEGEPGVQL
+2087 GVQL
-2098 GPREQDN
+2098 GSRES
-2105 VGTGGGGSVA
+2105 GGVDGGVA
-2115 APVRAALTEQQ
+2115 APVRAALDEQA

-2158 EAIRIVRKLAE
+2158 EAIRIIRKLAE

-2201 AYEREQTEGTL
+2201 AYEREQSEGTL
-2212 PPQTWAAIRKTPLGE
+2212 PPQTWAAIRKTPFGE
-2227 EGYELYKQM
+2227 EGYDLYKQM
-2236 RELLSQDEIESI
+2236 RELLSQDEIKSI

-2288 NFIGTGDYANPRW
+2288 NMIGTGNYANPRW

-2373 DKIHPGGVAAFI
+2373 DKIHPGGVAALI

-2397 LIRYLSEHGGKIVGA
+2397 LVRYLSEHGGKIVGA

-2433 FIQKVEGKADNS
+2433 FIQKVNGTADNS

-2454 GCPISKYFLDHPEL
+2454 GCPISRYFLDHPEL
-2468 CMGKM
+2468 CMGKK
-2473 VPGTNQFSQP
+2473 VPGTNQFAQP
-2483 DLSYKAVDGD
+2483 ELSYKAVDD
-2493 YSKIDEAVQKA
+2493 NYSKIDEAIQKA

-2510 KSVNELETAT
+2510 KSVNELEAPT
-2520 PTIIPG
+2520 PTVISG

-2536 GVVFQDGVHRI
+2536 GVVFHEGKHRI
-2547 VRQIDGEL
+2547 VRQINGEL

-2562 IPGLTKPLI
+2562 IPGLSKPLL
-2571 KKGVTADR
+2571 KKFVTPDK
-2579 IVQGIEKLRDAFRN
+2579 IVQGIESLRNAFRA

-2602 TDEELKKLQSAL
+2602 TDEELKKLQGAL
-2614 NYEYTTFTTRYG
+2614 NYEYSTFTSRYG

-2640 YAAAPLLLGME
+2640 YAAAPLLLGIE
-2651 SVSSI
+2651 NVTTVE
-2656 DDGVDS
+2656 DGVDS
-2662 KGNRKVR
+2662 KGNK
-2669 KVFSRA
+2669 KTHKEFSRA

-2685 KPKADHAET
+2685 NPKATNAGS
-2694 VMDGLRISLNE
+2694 VLDGLRISLNE
-2705 TGTVNTARI
+2705 TGTVSTARI
-2714 AELTGKDE
+2714 AELTGKSE
-2722 DAVKKELLDSGL
+2722 EEVKKELLDTGL

-2772 KKNVEELEKVQPE
+2772 KKNVEELERVQPE

-2791 IAYKLGQNWIPRDV
+2791 IAYKLGQNWIPRDI
-2805 YEQFFKEAVYQNT
+2805 YEQFFKEAIYQNT

-2836 TKGRG
+2836 PKGRG
-2841 QTEYDEESGLAI
+2841 QTEYDEESGLAVD
-2853 EDLLERTMN
+2853 DLLERTMN

-3069 YIDAELQD
+3069 YIEAELKD
-3077 LNDLLV
+3077 LNDLLFRV
-3083 RAQGEKEKT
+3083 QSEKDKK

-3098 QSLRDKLKTLLD
+3098 QSLRDKLKSLLD
-3110 PSRKD
+3110 PSKKD
-3115 DTIKF
+3115 DAIKF

-3165 CRYIAKMHGSDKGV
+3165 CRYIAKMHGGDKGV

-3212 SFDDWA
+3212 NFDDWA

-3273 YMIGGKPIQHVI
+3273 YMIGGKPIQHVL
-3285 KPSAKQKAYVQEL
+3285 KPSAATQAYVQEL
-3298 NRRMELMQSTKVDP
+3298 NRRMERMQTSKVDP
-3312 AVDNMPKVTTEGR
+3312 SEDNMLKVTTEGR
-3325 LLAIDPMLIGVK
+3325 LLAIDPALIGVK

-3352 RIYDKSTGKA
+3352 RIYDKSTGKT

-3391 KQLVRTAN
+3391 KQLVRTAR
-3399 GNYQL
+3399 GNYQI

-3416 DAYGNRQLFG
+3416 DAYGNRQLYG
-3426 ERTDGAQISFSPVSD
+3426 ERTDGARISFSFVAD
-3441 HSVNGVEDLASVYT
+3441 HSIGGREDLASVYT

-3460 QTQAKK
+3460 QAQAERV
-3466 INSES
+3466 NAEG
-3471 KPAKGTKKAKKV
+3471 KPGKGTKKAKKPA
-3483 DGAPVDINAWL
+3483 GTPVDINAWL
-3494 DNNSDAIGYDPRFSN
+3494 DLNSDAIGYDPRFSN
-3509 PYAVEEEAETTD
+3509 PYAVQAAEEETEGSEENETAD
-3521 EDAETDEA
+3521 
-3529 DDKDT
+3529 DDKDM

-3597 ILIGNTAKMGEGTN
+3597 VLIGNTAKMGEGTN

-3769 GDSPFTLMTAE
+3769 GDNPFTLMTAE

-3794 YIQDRLGYFARKG
+3794 YIQDKLGFFARKG
-3807 SSDGYVGTL
+3807 SSVGYVGTL
-3816 FGFGVQYERG
+3816 FGFGVRYERG
-3826 EGSDRGAYI
+3826 EGSDRGAYM

-3866 AITTSTNKRYRDS
+3866 AVTTSTNKKYRDS
-3879 LDSYV
+3879 LDVYV

-3906 DAATAK
+3906 DSASAK
-3912 IGVMHL
+3912 IGDMHL
-3918 RLAHINR
+3918 RLAHLNR
-3925 ALGIADQGV
+3925 ALGIKDQNV
-3934 RDIAASY
+3934 RDIAAGY

-3950 GNVAAAIAAAAPVE
+3950 GNVAAAIATAAPVE
-3964 DTSVFADVPV
+3964 GNSLFADVPMD
-3974 EARLR
+3974 ARLR

-3987 AEFASPEFDPR
+3987 ADFASPEFDPR
-3998 RKRGIRIPRDEYARL
+3998 QRRGIRMSRDEYARL
-4013 ASRVTE
+4013 ASRVME
-4019 NDARFYKAGVE
+4019 NDARFYRAGTE
-4030 PPPWGV
+4030 PLPWGV

-4055 VTGRWK
+4055 VKRRWK
-4061 LGGKNAIL
+4061 LNGKNAIL
-4069 FDELKRTFDNEADR
+4069 FDQIQRSFDDEANRTTE
-4083 ATDEFTRR
+4083 EFTRR

-4098 QGDNGDNSHGAGNGT
+4098 QGDNGDNSHGTGNGT

-4122 GLPHQDLRRLSER
+4122 GLPYQDLRRLSER
-4135 GSDLQGHVDNSREVP
+4135 GADLQGPVDNPGEVP
-4150 DTGREGVVGAAFA
+4150 DAGRGSGKGGAAFA

-4174 GITKADLERQSR
+4174 GIAKADLERQSR
-4186 NLGRVPWRPKKKT
+4186 NLGRVPWRPRKKA

-4212 QTGFIEELVADAAR
+4212 QTGFIEELVADAAK

-4239 GNHIL
+4239 GAHIL

-4289 AEADI
+4289 AESDI
-4294 SKRYA
+4294 SRRYA

-4325 EFDFLGMKEVRQA
+4325 EFDFLGMKEVRQS

-4357 RAKDLDEDAR
+4357 RARDLDEDAR

-4374 QAQAE
+4374 HAQAE
-4379 RTIKDLFMKD
+4379 RTIKDLFMND

-4407 KYLDAMAHLKVWRD
+4407 KYLDAMAHLKVWSD
-4421 TVGGSLIGI
+4421 TVGGSLVGI

-4444 ILLWHRFQNPD
+4444 TRHP
-4455 ITAAEALQKVTEDV
+4455 
-4469 NTYVTADETTVA
+4469 VA
-4481 RILTGFERSWDI
+4481 S
-4493 NRHDEVLRGG
+4493 
-4503 RDLRSQI
+4503 
-4510 LTDLQIGKLLNKEMP
+4510 
-4525 GKTGPVPGEPSAEL
+4525 
-4539 REKRHTRD
+4539 
-4547 VLKSEL
+4547 
-4553 EDESNDPRK
+4553 
-4562 LQGRIKRWMKWYDN
+4562 
-4576 RIEDLKREIA
+4576 
-4586 AGERLQQTKKTLAWT
+4586 
-4601 EEMKQKR
+4601 
-4608 AEYEELVKERDRVCG
+4608 
-4623 KSSLSDE
+4623 
-4630 ERIKRY
+4630 
-4636 EAQLE
+4636 
-4641 RTLRRATER
+4641 
-4650 LLAARND
+4650 
-4657 DFRRPDRPAAVTS
+4657 
-4670 AYIEDLKKAIEETHK
+4670 
-4685 EWRQEKKDRLMFGRT
+4685 
-4700 QAEIN
+4700 
-4705 KFNAQREKTRQ
+4705 
-4716 DRIAYWQALT
+4716 
-4726 APNADRSVVKKPQ
+4726 
-4739 IPMSAE
+4739 
-4745 QQARYEEAGQ
+4745 
-4755 QLKKLRRQV
+4755 
-4764 MDMRAHDELMKKP
+4764 
-4777 WLWRHGVEYT
+4777 
-4787 RFINGLTR
+4787 
-4795 GFLATADHS
+4795 
-4804 AVMRQMAQLSMGHPI
+4804 
-4819 LAARVFKN
+4819 
-4827 TIGTAFSDEK
+4827 
-4837 AMRINAELLS
+4837 
-4847 DPRIK
+4847 
-4852 EAVDKG
+4852 
-4858 WLNWR
+4858 
-4863 NIEAEGNSGDVE
+4863 
-4875 MFSSLHSAA
+4875 
-4884 ITIGRNADGTEKRLA
+4884 
-4899 LDDIKGVGAVLR
+4899 
-4911 GSERIYA
+4911 
-4918 SYINALSAEIYLALT
+4918 
-4933 NADKF
+4933 
-4938 TARLLFGQN
+4938 
-4947 GLTDYTKKEIAA
+4947 
-4959 RINMANGSAQLDSAK
+4959 
-4974 KKQLMNQLTGIFWA
+4974 
-4988 PKLALSRLQL
+4988 
-4998 AVGWDVIH
+4998 
-5006 PLLDSSVDFKTRLRT
+5006 
-5021 AGFNAIEHARAK
+5021 
-5033 LAMIALGTL
+5033 
-5042 MLMLFGDDDDKEK
+5042 
-5055 ARRAKWYQ
+5055 
-5063 QFLQVIKPRIGNTT
+5063 
-5077 LDFSG
+5077 
-5082 GEVGWYQLMA
+5082 
-5092 KWATLQKESGT
+5092 ATL
-5103 GKKVYFTDQDGHKQS
+5103 V
-5118 FGADIMTDTFRF
+5118 A
-5130 AQGKFNPLL
+5130 
-5139 SNAIA
+5139 
-5144 LWTGKDYVGQPFGL
+5144 
-5158 GDLAV
+5158 
-5163 NTFVPLGATDMT
+5163 
-5175 EAFVENGLGR
+5175 
-5185 GLLLAPF
+5185 
-5192 IVFGAGGNTYSLKR
+5192 
-5206 YEIAANQFTEAVKNY
+5206 
-5221 NAILQDKDMDGDE
+5221 
-5234 KANLVQELE
+5234 
-5243 RDFPELTQRGRIEGA
+5243 
-5258 IGKVKFFQSEIKK
+5258 
-5271 AQKAGAPV
+5271 
-5279 PQNLTDGLEQAKNEA
+5279 
-5294 LELIRE
+5294 
-5300 ARKL
+5300 

>member
-10 QTEDDE
+10 QTEDE
-16 ELKRKG
+16 NRVGE
-22 LAALTDVA
+22 LAAKALTAAAAADGLDR
-30 VMEAPKHSDTK
+30 PDIS
-41 PADEIADFDE
+41 PSDEIADFDGG
-51 DMEVETADV
+51 MEVELQEP
-60 EVELPEDSLPEVEL
+60 EVKLPEVEI
-74 PDDAE
+74 PDDAK

-90 SRMTVRNETGKRADE
+90 SRMTVRQETGKRADE
-105 ILHGENDLY
+105 VLHGGDDLF
-114 TKTMDLFGVSREGS
+114 TKTMELFGVSREGS
-128 ASALIHMAPFAR
+128 ASALIHTAPFAR
-140 QISRFDAAREE
+140 QISKIDASREE
-151 KALERLRSGDYKDDE
+151 KALERLRTGEYDDSE
-166 MKEVAAAAGLIDDYE
+166 IEDLATQAGLKGEAEEINRLSASGGDAANE
-181 LAYRSSFVSHNPNG
+181 RRRFLA
-195 EMRKLISMAAEDEL
+195 MAAEGEL
-209 KRRTGTKQSAGAEL
+209 TKRAKTKGEAGTEL
-223 ERKGQTTW
+223 GRKEQTTW
-231 GKIVSGTLENSGY
+231 GKIASGTLENSGY
-244 VASYIYGS
+244 VASFIYGS
-252 SIAGGLGIGMTAAE
+252 SIVGGLGIGMKAAE
-266 GAGVMSKIGVNA
+266 GAGKLAQIGVGA
-278 VNTMISSAPT
+278 VNTMIGSAPV
-288 SVMGGMERYQRLSK
+288 SAVGAAERYERLSG
-302 KDYKLDDNGELE
+302 KDYQIGDNGELK

-322 LRSAIWGGAG
+322 LRSALQGGVG
-332 GFVENTVVEGMT
+332 GFVENTVVEGFT
-344 DIAVEVGCL
+344 DTAIELGCL

-358 PGAQAFIVKPLQKL
+358 PGAQAFIVKPLQRL
-372 GNSAVR
+372 GNAAVR
-378 KMMGNKAG
+378 KLMGNKAG
-386 RALLQVGKAYNGIS
+386 RALLRVGKAYNGIS
-400 QFTHFNSMPVEM
+400 QFTHFNSQPVEM

-431 DEYKGVAAEAKD
+431 GEYKGFGGEAKE
-443 YWNKTLTLANQKDIF
+443 YWDKTLTLANQKDIF

-466 LQAGAGGAGAAWAK
+466 LQAGVGGAGASWAR
-480 RTSPGG
+480 RTQPGA
-486 ITDKEATSVLTD
+486 TTAKEATSVLTD
-498 YAKVPKEKVK
+498 YANVPKEKVA
-508 TLSSDEK
+508 TLSDDEK
-515 IKLANLYI
+515 IALCDLYRT
-523 MMSARPD
+523 MSANPD
-530 EMVEFAE
+530 KMVEFAE
-537 KLGAKA
+537 QIGAKA
-543 SDIMDGIVSR
+543 GTIMEDVVNR
-553 EGARMNRRFEAMGK
+553 AGANMNRRLEAEGMKPTTFQIPMREENGK
-567 SPLTFKIP
+567 K
-575 IVYNEKGKPVPDFQ
+575 VPDFQ
-589 FAICKDIVTGK
+589 FTIATDMVTGK
-600 SFQGRTVRDAES
+600 TFKGRAVTDAES
-612 GVTIRDNGTGVGT
+612 GVMILDNGSGVGT
-625 ERAYTVYDPFTHKSV
+625 ERAFTVIDPLTKQSV
-640 DVPNLV
+640 DVPNLM
-646 LARKTASLFK
+646 LAQKTASLFK
-656 NSAALAKIDRKSK
+656 NTAAMTKADRAAK
-669 QTYINNVWHSDYG
+669 QQYINNVWQQKYG
-682 NVDVEQVDTIEQGV
+682 NSKIEQYDTV
-696 ALSRRLGVDITA
+696 QQAIAASARHGVDITA
-708 QEGFNAD
+708 QEGFNPN
-715 RKAWRLSSPDGK
+715 RPAWHLNDG
-727 PTIIFVRDNI
+727 TVVFVRDNI

-756 EAMADE
+756 EAMSDE
-762 FMDKLDSKSMR
+762 FMDNLDSKAMR

-787 DPRIRREVFANLIQ
+787 DPRTRREVFANLIQ

-815 FIGEKM
+815 FINEKRRAA
-821 GGKKITDADIEV
+821 GDNTAFSDADIEV
-833 LAQKWEQAAIG
+833 LAQKWEQAAMG
-844 DAGNMKSESAES
+844 ESGGMKSESA
-856 GMEFLDADGNAVDV
+856 GNDMEFLDKDGNAVGI
-870 EDADIEIEEEETTDE
+870 EDADIELDEEQENADE
-885 TGPGTDEAQAQP
+885 TGHGTDEAPAQP
-897 VQGAER
+897 ESGTER
-903 PAEPEAPKSET
+903 PAEPETPQPEAGAEA
-914 GTEVKPEK
+914 GEAEDVVKK
-922 PVSERSVIE
+922 PVASRTVIE
-931 KMTDRAPVQELPVAE
+931 KMTEQAPVQELDTAE

-1010 DKIAARVIREADGWT
+1010 EKIAARVIKEADGWT
-1025 VNDARMID
+1025 VNDAKMID

-1047 YVKYFEDAKPSR
+1047 YVKYFEDARPSR
-1059 AAAEAGGFLAR
+1059 EAAEAGGFLAR

-1115 RNAHPRNG
+1115 RNGNPRNK

-1128 LVGKALNGLRGKK
+1128 LVKKALDGLRGKK

-1154 NKKETGSSV
+1154 NQKEPASTG

-1169 LFSSAEDQEL
+1169 LFSSAEDQAL
-1179 LAMEDKRADYRTRK
+1179 LAMEDKRADYRTK
-1193 SQEYGRIAE
+1193 KANEYSAIAE
-1202 VLRTAMAKGGKLDL
+1202 KLRTAMRSGEWFDLKGDK
-1216 NEEYARE
+1216 AAE
-1223 LGITDPRDKKQLAAA
+1223 LGITDPKDKKQLAAA
-1238 RDKAVERANY
+1238 REKAVERANY
-1248 WENAIR
+1248 WENAVR

-1260 ATMDAEIGASAKKTE
+1260 TAMDAEIGASAKKTE
-1275 AKKNAIADRLKSI
+1275 TKKAEVSERLKAI
-1288 KEGKT
+1288 KEKKPKT
-1293 RPKAETPSPEPAKN
+1293 KAETPAQKPAEKP
-1307 APVSAPQKEGTTKP
+1307 PVSAPQQTEETTP
-1321 PKPKKPAE
+1321 PKAEKPVEGQKSSDTSASNGSVTPKQADAFAGWRRNNPN
-1329 AREPLSGARGA
+1329 
-1340 AAKVFPKGTN
+1340 AKVHSVFLRNDGTVSFGY
-1350 EAQINQFVE
+1350 E
-1359 KQFIPLADVKSATL
+1359 
-1373 DDEGTLT
+1373 
-1380 IVGKSK
+1380 
-1386 NGTHKEQR
+1386 
-1394 IFKDG
+1394 DG
-1399 SSQGG
+1399 SG
-1404 VVEDAKKPVTKS
+1404 VARSAYLYANGERSNATPVHIAWKDFDEIHGKNAVRINESDLGTKKADLETKS
-1416 SAPNTAKQQ
+1416 PKAETKTPKTETKTPKTETTAPK
-1425 AAVEEPDPSMVER
+1425 
-1438 IFANTTFQ
+1438 
-1446 GGNREA
+1446 
-1452 RIKAIVDTWRQM
+1452 
-1464 RDMVRPGEKVD
+1464 
-1475 ITEIYD
+1475 TETPAT
-1481 KIGSRDAVDRALNY
+1481 S
-1495 PDPFTGKRWD
+1495 
-1505 GRQEYEDNG
+1505 QE
-1514 FGGFK
+1514 
-1519 VTRPQEE
+1519 TR
-1526 LQKSAPVQESRTTEK
+1526 
-1541 SSQVAKPRKKT
+1541 QVATPRKKT

-1559 RAEAAQSQAND
+1559 RAAAAQNQAND
-1570 LMNLFATPELDPKQ
+1570 LMNLFATPELDTRQMTGKLDNEEKF
-1584 ARATEVANALEDSGS
+1584 RAWAKKWNLDPAKEKYQREWA
-1599 EANAVKKNEPPKKTK
+1599 KKNGVM
-1614 RTFKL
+1614 F
-1619 FRKFADGTYG
+1619 
-1629 ALFIDSAN
+1629 
-1637 RLVPGEWY
+1637 
-1645 YARSPEIG
+1645 
-1653 KLKKLEGAQRDDKF
+1653 
-1667 KWGKVYLLDADNN
+1667 
-1680 ATPIDRMPNVGA
+1680 
-1692 INSATKEGK
+1692 
-1701 RYMAVTFGAKGQ
+1701 
-1713 KLFYNLGING
+1713 
-1723 SGSVAGFAFRPG
+1723 
-1735 WHSTNA
+1735 
-1741 PSAGH
+1741 
-1746 IGPSFGMKGK
+1746 
-1756 VAATGQ
+1756 
-1762 NHYRS
+1762 
-1767 SDQVWCEIEIPDDI
+1767 
-1781 DYNPSAMARAPY
+1781 
-1793 LKEKWRENEKNR
+1793 
-1805 KEAQLDYI
+1805 
-1813 PFGGSYFYRTNSNA
+1813 
-1827 DEKQNWVISGAVKI
+1827 
-1841 VREFSREEVNRYNR
+1841 
-1855 ENGFTPDAP
+1855 
-1864 IADSREQAAEK
+1864 
-1875 QNAAPTDVFW
+1875 

-1904 LVSTLNQEGYNDF
+1904 LVSTLNQEGYNNF
-1917 KSLAGYLS
+1917 NSVASYLS
-1925 ENFPKEKFDAAKPYL
+1925 ENFPKDRFDAAKPYL

-1957 KKDAEAIYS
+1957 KKDAETVYSAI
-1966 EAEKSYNTPAS
+1966 EKSYNTTPN
-1977 EESNN
+1977 EETTN

-1995 QLPSSGGESAQGGDS
+1995 QHPASSGESPEGTHSATQGEGTGENGSETGQGGD
-2010 AAEGQQSG
+2010 G
-2018 GNRAETG
+2018 T
-2025 ADGDGA
+2025 
-2031 AVHDGGDGR
+2031 AVHDGGNGS
-2040 RQGHPVERPEVA
+2040 RQGHAVERPEVA
-2052 DGAVSAGGAETVG
+2052 DGAVPAGGTENVG
-2065 EGSEGSQP
+2065 NDAGGSTEVAQHDGRNAQAGGSGVEGSES
-2073 MVGDSGRDAAPDRR
+2073 
-2087 GAEEGEPGVQL
+2087 GVQL
-2098 GPREQDN
+2098 GSRES
-2105 VGTGGGGSVA
+2105 GGVDGGVA
-2115 APVRAALTEQQ
+2115 APVRAALNEQA

-2158 EAIRIVRKLAE
+2158 AAIRIVRKLAE

-2201 AYEREQTEGTL
+2201 AYEREQSEGTL

-2227 EGYELYKQM
+2227 EGYDLYKQM
-2236 RELLSQDEIESI
+2236 RELLSQEEIKSI
-2248 EDSTTS
+2248 EESTTS
-2254 AFFTPIRLCRSIHKA
+2254 AFFTPIRLCRSIHRA
-2269 LASAGLNGG
+2269 LASAGLTAG
-2278 RFLET
+2278 RLLET

-2288 NFIGTGDYANPRW
+2288 NFIGTGNYTNPRW

-2350 HPFDPNYKKYNFL
+2350 HPFDPNYKKFNFL

-2373 DKIHPGGVAAFI
+2373 DKIHPGGVAALI

-2412 VRIPNG
+2412 VRLPNS

-2433 FIQKVEGKADNS
+2433 FIQKVNGTADNS

-2454 GCPISKYFLDHPEL
+2454 GCPVSKYFLDHPEL

-2473 VPGTNQFSQP
+2473 VPGTNQFAQP
-2483 DLSYKAVDGD
+2483 ELSYKAVDDD
-2493 YSKIDEAVQKA
+2493 YSKIDEAIQKA

-2510 KSVNELETAT
+2510 KSVNELEAPA
-2520 PTIIPG
+2520 PTVLPG

-2536 GVVFQDGVHRI
+2536 GVVFHEGKHRI
-2547 VRQIDGEL
+2547 VRQINGEL
-2555 QEIPKSE
+2555 QEVPANE
-2562 IPGLTKPLI
+2562 IPGLSKPLL
-2571 KKGVTADR
+2571 KKLVTPDK
-2579 IVQGIEKLRDAFRN
+2579 IVQGIESLRNAFRA

-2602 TDEELKKLQSAL
+2602 TDEELKKLQDAL
-2614 NYEYTTFTTRYG
+2614 NYEYSTFTSRYG

-2651 SVSSI
+2651 NVTTI
-2656 DDGVDS
+2656 ADGVDS
-2662 KGNRKVR
+2662 KGNKRTRKE
-2669 KVFSRA
+2669 FSRA

-2685 KPKADHAET
+2685 KPKATNAGS
-2694 VMDGLRISLNE
+2694 VLDGLRISLNE
-2705 TGTVNTARI
+2705 LGTVSTARI
-2714 AELTGKDE
+2714 AELTGKNEDE
-2722 DAVKKELLDSGL
+2722 VKKELLETGL

-2753 SVRRKLKA
+2753 SVRKKLKA
-2761 ARAAAEIDASF
+2761 ALAAAEIDPSF
-2772 KKNVEELEKVQPE
+2772 KKNVDALEQVQP
-2785 DVAATD
+2785 DDIAATD
-2791 IAYKLGQNWIPRDV
+2791 ISYQLGQNWIPRDL
-2805 YEQFFKEAVYQNT
+2805 YEQFFKEAIYQNT
-2818 APRLTVTFDP
+2818 SPRLTVVFDP

-2836 TKGRG
+2836 TRGHG

-2870 RISEDETVVD
+2870 RVSENEYVVD
-2880 QEATTATKIVQEKIA
+2880 QPATTATKIVQEKIA

-2904 DTARAE
+2904 DTDRAE

-2917 DTMNDCVPRQ
+2917 DIMNDCVPRQ

-3069 YIDAELQD
+3069 YIEAELKD
-3077 LNDLLV
+3077 LNDLLFRV
-3083 RAQGEKEKT
+3083 QSEKEKK

-3098 QSLRDKLKTLLD
+3098 QSLRDKLKSLLD
-3110 PSRKD
+3110 PSKKD
-3115 DTIKF
+3115 DAIKF

-3165 CRYIAKMHGSDKGV
+3165 CRYIAKMHGGDKGV

-3240 ARFSQFDNVPEMKR
+3240 ARFSQFQNVPEMKR

-3273 YMIGGKPIQHVI
+3273 YMIGGKPIQHVL
-3285 KPSAKQKAYVQEL
+3285 KASAAQVAYVQEL
-3298 NRRMELMQSTKVDP
+3298 NRRMERMQSSKVDP
-3312 AVDNMPKVTTEGR
+3312 AVDNMLKVTTEGR
-3325 LLAIDPMLIGVK
+3325 LLAIDPALIGVK
-3337 DESHTRANACADEVK
+3337 DDSHTRANACADEVK
-3352 RIYDKSTGKA
+3352 RIYDKSTGKT
-3362 VTGRDGKQMQINGTQ
+3362 VTGRDGRQMQINGTQ

-3391 KQLVRTAN
+3391 KQLVRTES
-3399 GNYQL
+3399 GNYQI

-3416 DAYGNRQLFG
+3416 DAYGNRQLYG
-3426 ERTDGAQISFSPVSD
+3426 ERTDGAKMSFSAVAD
-3441 HSVNGVEDLASVYT
+3441 HSVDGREDLASVYT

-3460 QTQAKK
+3460 QAQAERL
-3466 INSES
+3466 NAES
-3471 KPAKGTKKAKKV
+3471 KPGKGTKKAKKPA
-3483 DGAPVDINAWL
+3483 GTPVDINAWL
-3494 DNNSDAIGYDPRFSN
+3494 DLNSDAIGYDPRFSN
-3509 PYAVEEEAETTD
+3509 PYAVQAEEEAED
-3521 EDAETDEA
+3521 SEEGEDAA
-3529 DDKDT
+3529 DDKDM

-3560 QLIRRGIPA
+3560 QLVRRGIPA

-3583 KQALFDKVKRGEIR
+3583 KQALFDRVKRGEIR

-3713 VKLIKD
+3713 VKLIKS

-3728 TQVKAFDRSQMKMR
+3728 TQAKAFDRAQMRLR
-3742 VAERDLMEAEKRT
+3742 VAERDFDEAEKKI
-3755 AQEREAIDRYNAAK
+3755 AKQREIVNRYNEAK
-3769 GDSPFTLMTAE
+3769 GDKPFTLMTVE
-3780 DEPKALTDN
+3780 EEQKALTDN
-3789 TELAR
+3789 DALAR

-3807 SSDGYVGTL
+3807 SEAGLVGQL
-3816 FGFGVQYERG
+3816 FGLDVRYERG
-3826 EGSDRGAYI
+3826 PNREGVMS
-3835 TIKELGVRFP
+3835 IKELGIHFP

-3856 PPSDLSKFKT
+3856 PPSDLSKFKAAVT
-3866 AITTSTNKRYRDS
+3866 RETGQKALDYLDDYMATFKRG
-3879 LDSYV
+3879 V
-3884 DSFRKRL
+3884 D
-3891 EVARKGVEN
+3891 VARRGVEN
-3900 AGGFDR
+3900 AAGFDR
-3906 DAATAK
+3906 DAASAK
-3912 IGVMHL
+3912 IGDMNL
-3918 RLAHINR
+3918 RLAHLNR
-3925 ALGIADQGV
+3925 ALGIKDQNV

-3941 LREQRGQEA
+3941 LRERRGQEE
-3950 GNVAAAIAAAAPVE
+3950 GNVAAAIAAVAPVE
-3964 DTSVFADVPV
+3964 DNSVFADVPMD
-3974 EARLR
+3974 ARLR

-3987 AEFASPEFDPR
+3987 ADFASPEF
-3998 RKRGIRIPRDEYARL
+3998 
-4013 ASRVTE
+4013 
-4019 NDARFYKAGVE
+4019 
-4030 PPPWGV
+4030 
-4036 AHTFEYG
+4036 
-4043 YAYDRFSDSTFS
+4043 
-4055 VTGRWK
+4055 
-4061 LGGKNAIL
+4061 
-4069 FDELKRTFDNEADR
+4069 
-4083 ATDEFTRR
+4083 
-4091 NEERRSR
+4091 
-4098 QGDNGDNSHGAGNGT
+4098 
-4113 SATGNGELD
+4113 
-4122 GLPHQDLRRLSER
+4122 
-4135 GSDLQGHVDNSREVP
+4135 
-4150 DTGREGVVGAAFA
+4150 
-4163 SPELDPAARRL
+4163 DPAARRL
-4174 GITKADLERQSR
+4174 GIAKADLERQAR
-4186 NLGRVPWRPKKKT
+4186 NLGRVPWRPRKST
-4199 WGEVYQRSEAMLN
+4199 WAEVYQRSEAALN
-4212 QTGFIEELVADAAR
+4212 QTGFIEELVEDAAR
-4226 YARPLSAEQTLAV
+4226 YARPLSAEHTIAV
-4239 GNHIL
+4239 GQHL
-4244 ALGQQY
+4244 LVLGKQY
-4250 AEIRDLR
+4250 EEIRALR
-4257 LDAEH
+4257 QDVEY
-4262 SLVEATRDG
+4262 SIVEASRENATTEDL
-4271 ASADELAAISEQI
+4271 ASLNETLNQVKREESEM
-4284 KEVKK
+4284 
-4289 AEADI
+4289 

-4299 TAYKAMRMG
+4299 TAFKAMRMS
-4308 KAEQGRALAANK
+4308 KAEQGRSLAANR
-4320 AQYSE
+4320 ALFSE

-4357 RAKDLDEDAR
+4357 RARDLDEDAR

-4374 QAQAE
+4374 HAQAE
-4379 RTIKDLFMKD
+4379 RTIKDIFMGD

-4402 VDYRK
+4402 TDYRK

-4421 TVGGSLIGI
+4421 TVGGSLVGI

-4469 NTYVTADETTVA
+4469 NTYVTADEQTVA

-4493 NRHDEVLRGG
+4493 NRHDDVLRGG

-4510 LTDLQIGKLLNKEMP
+4510 LTQLQIGKLLNKEMP
-4525 GKTGPVPGEPSAEL
+4525 GKTGPIPGEPSAEL
-4539 REKRHTRD
+4539 REARHTRD

-4553 EDESNDPRK
+4553 EDETNDPRK
-4562 LQGRIKRWMKWYDN
+4562 LQGRQKRWLKWYDN

-4586 AGERLQQTKKTLAWT
+4586 AGERLPQTKRTLAWT

-4623 KSSLSDE
+4623 KSGLSEE

-4641 RTLRRATER
+4641 RTLRRATDR

-4685 EWRQEKKDRLMFGRT
+4685 EWLQEKKDRLMFGRT

-4705 KFNAQREKTRQ
+4705 KFNAQREKTRR

-4739 IPMSAE
+4739 VPMSAE
-4745 QQARYEEAGQ
+4745 QQARYEELGQ
-4755 QLKKLRRQV
+4755 QMKRLRRQV

-4804 AVMRQMAQLSMGHPI
+4804 AVLRQMAQLSLGHPK
-4819 LAARVFKN
+4819 LAAQVFKN

-4884 ITIGRNADGTEKRLA
+4884 ITTGRNADGTEKRLA
-4899 LDDIKGVGAVLR
+4899 LDDIKGVGSILR

-4918 SYINALSAEIYLALT
+4918 TYINALSAEIYLALT
-4933 NADKF
+4933 NADGF
-4938 TARLLFGQN
+4938 TARLMFGQN

-4959 RINMANGSAQLDSAK
+4959 RINMANGSAQIDNGK
-4974 KKQLMNQLTGIFWA
+4974 RKQFMNQLTGIFWA

-5006 PLLDSSVDFKTRLRT
+5006 PLLDTSADVKTRLRT
-5021 AGFNAIEHARAK
+5021 AGFNAIEHARSK

-5042 MLMLFGDDDDKEK
+5042 MLMLAGDDDDKEK
-5055 ARRAKWYQ
+5055 LRRSKWYQ
-5063 QFLQVIKPRIGNTT
+5063 QFLQVIKPRIGDTT

-5092 KWATLQKESGT
+5092 KWATLQKETGT
-5103 GKKVYFTDQDGHKQS
+5103 GKKVYFTEQDGHKQS
-5118 FGADIMTDTFRF
+5118 FGADIMNDTFRF

-5139 SNAIA
+5139 SNAIS

-5158 GDLAV
+5158 GDLAI
-5163 NTFVPLGATDMT
+5163 NTFVPLGAADITK
-5175 EAFVENGLGR
+5175 AFTENGLGR

-5192 IVFGAGGNTYSLKR
+5192 VMFGAGGNTYPLKR
-5206 YEIAANQFTEAVKNY
+5206 YEIAVNQFTEVAKSYDAVR
-5221 NAILQDKDMDGDE
+5221 DSKDLSDDE
-5234 KANLVQELE
+5234 RSDMLE
-5243 RDFPELTQRGRIEGA
+5243 EIEGDFPELKQRGRIEGK
-5258 IGKVKFFQSEIKK
+5258 IKNVKFFESEIRKV
-5271 AQKAGAPV
+5271 QKLGAPV
-5279 PQNLTDGLEQAKNEA
+5279 PKSLTDGLERAKKEA
-5294 LELIRE
+5294 LDYIRE
-5300 ARKL
+5300 ARNPVDSSR

>member
-1 MASSLWGHR
+1 MAYSDWRFSQPVDKEKVLNLYIALGAEKGHDER
-10 QTEDDE
+10 EE
-16 ELKRKG
+16 ELTR
-22 LAALTDVA
+22 ALSQRA
-30 VMEAPKHSDTK
+30 
-41 PADEIADFDE
+41 ADEIADIDEEVELSDGDDLADPAGEVEIVKDE
-51 DMEVETADV
+51 DM
-60 EVELPEDSLPEVEL
+60 PEVEL
-74 PDDAE
+74 PDDAK
-79 DETPKM
+79 DETPNM

-90 SRMTVRNETGKRADE
+90 SRMTVRQETGKRADQ
-105 ILHGENDLY
+105 ILHGGNDLY

-128 ASALIHMAPFAR
+128 ASALIHAAPFVR
-140 QISRFDAAREE
+140 QIARFDAAREE

-166 MKEVAAAAGLIDDYE
+166 MQEVAAAAGLIDDYNN
-181 LAYRSSFVSHNPNG
+181 AYRVSFVSHNPSG

-231 GKIVSGTLENSGY
+231 GKIASGTLENSGY

-266 GAGVMSKIGVNA
+266 GAGVMSKVGVSA

-302 KDYKLDDNGELE
+302 KDYELDAEGQLH
-314 VIDNNYGE
+314 VIDNNYSE
-322 LRSAIWGGAG
+322 LRSAIQGGVG

-344 DIAVEVGCL
+344 DIAIEVGCL

-358 PGAQAFIVKPLQKL
+358 PGAQAFIVKPLQRL

-386 RALLQVGKAYNGIS
+386 RALIRVGKAYNGIS
-400 QFTHFNSMPVEM
+400 QFTHFNSQPVEM
-412 LEEDLQPIFDNVFG
+412 LEEDLQPIFDDVFG

-431 DEYKGVAAEAKD
+431 GEYKGVAAEAKD
-443 YWNKTLTLANQKDIF
+443 YWNNTLTLANQKDIF

-466 LQAGAGGAGAAWAK
+466 LQAGVGGAGAAWAK
-480 RTSPGG
+480 RTTRGG
-486 ITDKEATSVLTD
+486 TTAKEAASVLTD
-498 YAKVPKEKVK
+498 YANVPKEKVA
-508 TLSSDEK
+508 TLTDEEK
-515 IKLANLYI
+515 IALCDLYRT
-523 MMSARPD
+523 MSANPD
-530 EMVEFAE
+530 KMVEFAE

-543 SDIMDGIVSR
+543 GDIM
-553 EGARMNRRFEAMGK
+553 EGVVNRAGAQMNRRLEAAGMKPTTFQIPMREEDGK
-567 SPLTFKIP
+567 Q
-575 IVYNEKGKPVPDFQ
+575 VPDFKYVV
-589 FAICKDIVTGK
+589 ATDMTTGK
-600 SFQGRTVRDAES
+600 TYKGRAVTDAES
-612 GVTIRDNGTGVGT
+612 GVMIMENGSGVGT
-625 ERAYTVYDPFTHKSV
+625 ERAYTVTDPITKQSV
-640 DVPNLV
+640 DVPNLM
-646 LARKTASLFK
+646 LARKVASLFK
-656 NSAALAKIDRKSK
+656 NTAAMVSADRAAK
-669 QTYINNVWHSDYG
+669 QQYINNVWQQKYG
-682 NVDVEQVDTIEQGV
+682 NANVEQYDTVQQAI
-696 ALSRRLGVDITA
+696 AASNRHGVDITA
-708 QEGFNAD
+708 QEGFNPS
-715 RKAWRLSSPDGK
+715 RPAWHLNDG
-727 PTIIFVRDNI
+727 TIIFVRDNI

-833 LAQKWEQAAIG
+833 LAQRWEQAAIG
-844 DAGNMKSESAES
+844 EAGNMKSESA
-856 GMEFLDADGNAVDV
+856 GNDMEFLDEDGNAVGV

-885 TGPGTDEAQAQP
+885 TRTGADEAQAQP

-903 PAEPEAPKSET
+903 PAEPEGGEAQGEEIVNGKLASKKITGYAPVLKGRGEEIAEGVRLYEGGAKSDRGNFYIEKNFELY
-914 GTEVKPEK
+914 GPFGSREEAIEAANGESVASKANK
-922 PVSERSVIE
+922 PVQERTVIE

-1293 RPKAETPSPEPAKN
+1293 RPKAETPSPEQAKN
-1307 APVSAPQKEGTTKP
+1307 APVSAPQKEGTTTPQKP
-1321 PKPKKPAE
+1321 GKPAE

-1350 EAQINQFVE
+1350 EAQINKFVE
-1359 KQFIPLADVKSATL
+1359 EQFIKLADVKSATL

-1380 IVGKSK
+1380 IVGKSR
-1386 NGTHKEQR
+1386 NGSHKEQR

-1404 VVEDAKKPVTKS
+1404 VVEDVKPPAKP
-1416 SAPNTAKQQ
+1416 
-1425 AAVEEPDPSMVER
+1425 
-1438 IFANTTFQ
+1438 
-1446 GGNREA
+1446 
-1452 RIKAIVDTWRQM
+1452 
-1464 RDMVRPGEKVD
+1464 
-1475 ITEIYD
+1475 
-1481 KIGSRDAVDRALNY
+1481 
-1495 PDPFTGKRWD
+1495 
-1505 GRQEYEDNG
+1505 
-1514 FGGFK
+1514 
-1519 VTRPQEE
+1519 
-1526 LQKSAPVQESRTTEK
+1526 APVRETRTTEK
-1541 SSQVAKPRKKT
+1541 SSQVAKPPKVGAQFTKETQSGVEFPVGTVVERSDGRRYERVSGDLEEMGKKEPKWRDLSSGARPAFQSHVFSMGGGTVVKVVESAAAGKESRQTATPRKKT

-1570 LMNLFATPELDPKQ
+1570 LMNLFATPELDARQKQ
-1584 ARATEVANALEDSGS
+1584 TALSGGTSLNQNPAGNEYAKKWGIFRKGTRNVDIGAGRFDRATKFLANIGVENIPFDPVNRDSKTNQRSAESVRANPADTATVHNVLNVIDNDAVMENIVNQAARAIKPQGTAIFTVYEGDGSGVGKPTPRGYQRNA
-1599 EANAVKKNEPPKKTK
+1599 KT
-1614 RTFKL
+1614 
-1619 FRKFADGTYG
+1619 ASY
-1629 ALFIDSAN
+1629 
-1637 RLVPGEWY
+1637 VPHIQKYFGHVE
-1645 YARSPEIG
+1645 
-1653 KLKKLEGAQRDDKF
+1653 KH
-1667 KWGKVYLLDADNN
+1667 GKVILAKQ
-1680 ATPIDRMPNVGA
+1680 PKNVG
-1692 INSATKEGK
+1692 SAFW
-1701 RYMAVTFGAKGQ
+1701 AFDSSFDVGA
-1713 KLFYNLGING
+1713 
-1723 SGSVAGFAFRPG
+1723 
-1735 WHSTNA
+1735 
-1741 PSAGH
+1741 
-1746 IGPSFGMKGK
+1746 
-1756 VAATGQ
+1756 
-1762 NHYRS
+1762 
-1767 SDQVWCEIEIPDDI
+1767 
-1781 DYNPSAMARAPY
+1781 
-1793 LKEKWRENEKNR
+1793 
-1805 KEAQLDYI
+1805 
-1813 PFGGSYFYRTNSNA
+1813 YF
-1827 DEKQNWVISGAVKI
+1827 
-1841 VREFSREEVNRYNR
+1841 
-1855 ENGFTPDAP
+1855 
-1864 IADSREQAAEK
+1864 
-1875 QNAAPTDVFW
+1875 

-1977 EESNN
+1977 EESND
-1982 ESGLEQPGRTDDG
+1982 ESGLEQPGRIDDG
-1995 QLPSSGGESAQGGDS
+1995 QLPPSGGESAQGGDS

-2052 DGAVSAGGAETVG
+2052 DGAVPAGGAETVG

-2073 MVGDSGRDAAPDRR
+2073 MVGDSGRNAAPDRR
-2087 GAEEGEPGVQL
+2087 GAEEGESGVQL
-2098 GPREQDN
+2098 GPREQDD

-2201 AYEREQTEGTL
+2201 AYEREQSEGTL

-2227 EGYELYKQM
+2227 EGYDLYKQM
-2236 RELLSQDEIESI
+2236 RELLSQEEIKSI
-2248 EDSTTS
+2248 EESTTS
-2254 AFFTPIRLCRSIHKA
+2254 AFFTPIRLCRSIHRA
-2269 LASAGLNGG
+2269 LVSAGLTGG

-2288 NFIGTGDYANPRW
+2288 NMIGTGEYTNPRW
-2301 TAVELD
+2301 TAIELD
-2307 KVTGQILKALYPKA
+2307 KVTGQILKAIYPKA

-2373 DKIHPGGVAAFI
+2373 DKIHPGGVAALI

-2412 VRIPNG
+2412 VRLPNS

-2433 FIQKVEGKADNS
+2433 FIQKVNGTADNS

-2454 GCPISKYFLDHPEL
+2454 GCPVSKYFLDHPEL

-2483 DLSYKAVDGD
+2483 ELSYKAVDDD

-2510 KSVNELETAT
+2510 KSVNELEEAT

-2526 FHNGLQNGNI
+2526 FHNGLQNGNV

-3025 DKKDLTKQNRRAF
+3025 DKKDLKKEHRRSF

-3083 RAQGEKEKT
+3083 RAQSEKDKT

-3312 AVDNMPKVTTEGR
+3312 SVDNMLKVTTEGR

-3426 ERTDGAQISFSPVSD
+3426 ERTDGARISFSPVSD

-3466 INSES
+3466 INAES

-3521 EDAETDEA
+3521 EDAENDAA

-3807 SSDGYVGTL
+3807 SLDGYVGTL

-3826 EGSDRGAYI
+3826 EGSDRGAYM

-3866 AITTSTNKRYRDS
+3866 AVTTSTNKKYRES

-3974 EARLR
+3974 DARLR

-3987 AEFASPEFDPR
+3987 ADFASPEFDPR
-3998 RKRGIRIPRDEYARL
+3998 NANARL
-4013 ASRVTE
+4013 EEDSARFDSELKQQIDGTLPKDHVYQMGRPGPILRSTGIPDLPIQLAASRLAE
-4019 NDARFYKAGVE
+4019 KSLDPYH
-4030 PPPWGV
+4030 P
-4036 AHTFEYG
+4036 FEI
-4043 YAYDRFSDSTFS
+4043 AD
-4055 VTGRWK
+4055 VTGLVKALQAPVAIFAYGDRTK
-4061 LGGKNAIL
+4061 AQNIIVEISSNGKNFLVGLSLNPEIGGRVLNVNSIRNVFPKDTAEWLNWIAQGKL
-4069 FDELKRTFDNEADR
+4069 LYADK
-4083 ATDEFTRR
+4083 
-4091 NEERRSR
+4091 
-4098 QGDNGDNSHGAGNGT
+4098 QKV
-4113 SATGNGELD
+4113 
-4122 GLPHQDLRRLSER
+4122 QDLIDQQRINLADVTYL
-4135 GSDLQGHVDNSREVP
+4135 DLNRVNSVLNSFVNPQAENLQP
-4150 DTGREGVVGAAFA
+4150 QSAALFA
-4163 SPELDPAARRL
+4163 TPELDPDARRL

-4186 NLGRVPWRPKKKT
+4186 NLGRAPWRPKKKT

-4374 QAQAE
+4374 HAQAE

-4389 SVKRSGDSRKKKL
+4389 SVKRSGESRKKKL

-4586 AGERLQQTKKTLAWT
+4586 AGERLPQTKKTLAWT

-4623 KSSLSDE
+4623 KSGLSEE

-4641 RTLRRATER
+4641 RTLRRSVDR

-4657 DFRRPDRPAAVTS
+4657 DFRKAERPAAVTS
-4670 AYIEDLKKAIEETHK
+4670 DYIESLKKAIADTNA
-4685 EWRQEKKDRLMFGRT
+4685 EWRQEKRDRLMFGRT
-4700 QAEIN
+4700 QEEIN
-4705 KFNAQREKTRQ
+4705 KFNANREKRRQ
-4716 DRIAYWQALT
+4716 ERIAYWQALT
-4726 APNADRSVVKKPQ
+4726 SPGADRSVVKKPQ

-5006 PLLDSSVDFKTRLRT
+5006 PLLDNSADFKTRLRT

-5063 QFLQVIKPRIGNTT
+5063 QFLQAIKPRIGNTT

-5082 GEVGWYQLMA
+5082 GEAGWYQLMA

-5192 IVFGAGGNTYSLKR
+5192 IVFGAGGNTYPLKR
-5206 YEIAANQFTEAVKNY
+5206 YEIATNQFTEAVKNY

-5279 PQNLTDGLEQAKNEA
+5279 PQNLTDGLEQAKNET

-5300 ARKL
+5300 ARKQ

>member
-22 LAALTDVA
+22 LSALTGVAAKDALDNPDV
-30 VMEAPKHSDTK
+30 K

-51 DMEVETADV
+51 DMEVETDDA
-60 EVELPEDSLPEVEL
+60 EVELPDDSLPEVEL

-90 SRMTVRNETGKRADE
+90 SRMTVRSETGKRADE
-105 ILHGENDLY
+105 ILHGGDDLF
-114 TKTMDLFGVSREGS
+114 TKTMGLFGVSKEGA
-128 ASALIHMAPFAR
+128 ASALIHTAPFAR
-140 QISRFDAAREE
+140 QISKIDASREE
-151 KALERLRSGDYKDDE
+151 KALERLRTGEYDDSD
-166 MKEVAAAAGLIDDYE
+166 MKAIAEEAGLSYDLEDIGRATAGSMDPINE
-181 LAYRSSFVSHNPNG
+181 QRRFLA
-195 EMRKLISMAAEDEL
+195 MTAEDEL
-209 KRRTGTKQSAGAEL
+209 LKRAQTRGEASNEI
-223 ERKGQTTW
+223 ERRGQTTW
-231 GKIVSGTLENSGY
+231 GKIASGTLENSGY
-244 VASYIYGS
+244 VASFIYGS

-266 GAGVMSKIGVNA
+266 GAGKLAQIGVGA
-278 VNTMISSAPT
+278 VNTMIGSAPV
-288 SVMGGMERYQRLSK
+288 SAVGAVERYERLSG
-302 KDYKLDDNGELE
+302 KDYQVGENGELQ

-322 LRSAIWGGAG
+322 LRSALQGGIG
-332 GFVENTVVEGMT
+332 GFVENTVVEGLT
-344 DIAVEVGCL
+344 DTAIELGCL
-353 GLAKI
+353 GLSKI
-358 PGAQAFIVKPLQKL
+358 PGAQAFIVKPLQRL
-372 GNSAVR
+372 GNAAVR

-400 QFTHFNSMPVEM
+400 QFTHFHSQPVEM

-426 LDKKR
+426 LDKKSG
-431 DEYKGVAAEAKD
+431 EYKGFGAEAKE
-443 YWNKTLTLANQKDIF
+443 YWNKTLTWANQKDIF

-480 RTSPGG
+480 RAQPGA
-486 ITDKEATSVLTD
+486 TTAKEATSVLTD
-498 YAKVPKEKVK
+498 YANVPKEKVA
-508 TLSSDEK
+508 TLSDEEK
-515 IKLANLYI
+515 IALCELYRT
-523 MMSARPD
+523 MSANPD
-530 EMVEFAE
+530 KMLEFAE
-537 KLGAKA
+537 QLDAKAGTIMEEVVNRAGAK
-543 SDIMDGIVSR
+543 
-553 EGARMNRRFEAMGK
+553 MNRRLEAAGM
-567 SPLTFKIP
+567 SPSTFKIP
-575 IVYNEKGKPVPDFQ
+575 MREENGKNVPDFQ
-589 FAICKDIVTGK
+589 FTIATDMVTGK
-600 SFQGRTVRDAES
+600 TYKGRAVTDAES
-612 GVTIRDNGTGVGT
+612 GVVIMENGSGVGT
-625 ERAYTVYDPFTHKSV
+625 ERAYTVIDPLTKQSV
-640 DVPNLV
+640 DVPNLM
-646 LARKTASLFK
+646 LARKAASLFK
-656 NSAALAKIDRKSK
+656 NMAAMTKIDRAAK
-669 QTYINNVWHSDYG
+669 QQYINNVWQQKYG
-682 NVDVEQVDTIEQGV
+682 NANIEQYDTVQQAIAASG
-696 ALSRRLGVDITA
+696 RHGVDITA
-708 QEGFNAD
+708 QEGFNPS
-715 RKAWRLSSPDGK
+715 RPAWHLNDG
-727 PTIIFVRDNI
+727 TIIFVRDNI
-737 NSPYEV
+737 QSPYEV
-743 DTLFQHEIIGHNA
+743 DTLFQHEIIGHHA

-762 FMDKLDSKSMR
+762 FMDNLDSKSMR

-787 DPRIRREVFANLIQ
+787 DPRTRREVFANLIQ

-815 FIGEKM
+815 FIHEKM
-821 GGKKITDADIEV
+821 GGKKISDADIEV
-833 LAQKWEQAAIG
+833 LAQRWEQAAMG
-844 DAGNMKSESAES
+844 ESGNMKSESAGTE
-856 GMEFLDADGNAVDV
+856 MEFLDADGNAVGI
-870 EDADIEIEEEETTDE
+870 EDAEIEVEEGETADE
-885 TGPGTDEAQAQP
+885 TGRGADETQAQP
-897 VQGAER
+897 AEGTER
-903 PAEPEAPKSET
+903 PAEPETPPAEAGAET
-914 GTEVKPEK
+914 GESEDVVKK
-922 PVSERSVIE
+922 PVASRTVIE
-931 KMTDRAPVQELPVAE
+931 KMTEQAPVQELPVSE

-1010 DKIAARVIREADGWT
+1010 EKIAARVIREADGWT
-1025 VNDARMID
+1025 VQDAKMID

-1047 YVKYFEDAKPSR
+1047 YVKYFEDARPSR
-1059 AAAEAGGFLAR
+1059 EAAEAGGFLAR

-1115 RNAHPRNG
+1115 RNGNPRNK

-1128 LVGKALNGLRGKK
+1128 LVKKALDGLRGKK

-1154 NKKETGSSV
+1154 NQKEPASAG

-1169 LFSSAEDQEL
+1169 LFSSPEDQAL
-1179 LAMEDKRADYRTRK
+1179 LAMEDKRAEYRTRK

-1216 NEEYARE
+1216 NDEYARE
-1223 LGITDPRDKKQLAAA
+1223 LGITDPKDRNQLAAA

-1248 WENAIR
+1248 WENAVR

-1260 ATMDAEIGASAKKTE
+1260 TAMDAEIGASAKKTE
-1275 AKKNAIADRLKSI
+1275 TKKTEVSERLKAI
-1288 KEGKT
+1288 KEKKPK
-1293 RPKAETPSPEPAKN
+1293 PKAETPAPEPPKTAS
-1307 APVSAPQKEGTTKP
+1307 ASAPQQTEVKTP
-1321 PKPKKPAE
+1321 PKAEKPVE
-1329 AREPLSGARGA
+1329 GQKSSDTGASNGSVTPQQADAFAGWRLNNPN
-1340 AAKVFPKGTN
+1340 AKVHSVFLRNDGTVSFGY
-1350 EAQINQFVE
+1350 E
-1359 KQFIPLADVKSATL
+1359 
-1373 DDEGTLT
+1373 
-1380 IVGKSK
+1380 
-1386 NGTHKEQR
+1386 
-1394 IFKDG
+1394 DG
-1399 SSQGG
+1399 SG
-1404 VVEDAKKPVTKS
+1404 VARSAYLYANGERSNATPVHIAWKNFDEIHGKNAVRISEGDLGTKKADLGTKKADLETKS
-1416 SAPNTAKQQ
+1416 PKSETKTPKTETTAPK
-1425 AAVEEPDPSMVER
+1425 
-1438 IFANTTFQ
+1438 
-1446 GGNREA
+1446 
-1452 RIKAIVDTWRQM
+1452 
-1464 RDMVRPGEKVD
+1464 
-1475 ITEIYD
+1475 TETP
-1481 KIGSRDAVDRALNY
+1481 V
-1495 PDPFTGKRWD
+1495 
-1505 GRQEYEDNG
+1505 
-1514 FGGFK
+1514 
-1519 VTRPQEE
+1519 
-1526 LQKSAPVQESRTTEK
+1526 VQENRTTEK
-1541 SSQVAKPRKKT
+1541 TSQVATPRKKT
-1552 VVLKDAK
+1552 VVLKDAE
-1559 RAEAAQSQAND
+1559 RAKAAQSQAND

-1584 ARATEVANALEDSGS
+1584 ARATEVANALEDSES
-1599 EANAVKKNEPPKKTK
+1599 EANAVRKNKPPKKTK

-1637 RLVPGEWY
+1637 RLVSGEWY

-1653 KLKKLEGAQRDDKF
+1653 KLKQLEGAQRDDKF

-1680 ATPIDRMPNVGA
+1680 ATPINKMPNVGA
-1692 INSATKEGK
+1692 INAATADGK

-1746 IGPSFGMKGK
+1746 IGPSYGMKGK

-1781 DYNPSAMARAPY
+1781 DYNPSAMARAPF
-1793 LKEKWRENEKNR
+1793 LKEKGRELEKNL

-1827 DEKQNWVISGAVKI
+1827 DEKQDWVISGAVRI
-1841 VREFSREEVNRYNR
+1841 VRELSREEVNRYNR

-1864 IADSREQAAEK
+1864 IADTKAQAAEK
-1875 QNAAPTDVFW
+1875 QNATPSDVYW

-1896 QRVGAMAK
+1896 KRVGAMAK

-1917 KSLAGYLS
+1917 KSIASYLS
-1925 ENFPKEKFDAAKPYL
+1925 ENFPKDRFDAAKPYL

-1957 KKDAEAIYS
+1957 KKDAEGVYS
-1966 EAEKSYNTPAS
+1966 EIEKSYNTTPN
-1977 EESNN
+1977 EETTN
-1982 ESGLEQPGRTDDG
+1982 EIGLEQPGRTDDG
-1995 QLPSSGGESAQGGDS
+1995 QHPASSGESPEGTHS
-2010 AAEGQQSG
+2010 AAQEGGTDEHGS
-2018 GNRAETG
+2018 ETG
-2025 ADGDGA
+2025 EVGNGT
-2031 AVHDGGDGR
+2031 AVHDGGDGS
-2040 RQGHPVERPEVA
+2040 RQGHAVERPEVA
-2052 DGAVSAGGAETVG
+2052 DGAVSAGGAENIGNGADGSAEVAG
-2065 EGSEGSQP
+2065 NHGRDAQAGGQGVEGSES
-2073 MVGDSGRDAAPDRR
+2073 
-2087 GAEEGEPGVQL
+2087 GVQL
-2098 GPREQDN
+2098 GSRES
-2105 VGTGGGGSVA
+2105 GGVDGGVA
-2115 APVRAALTEQQ
+2115 APVRAALNEQA

-2158 EAIRIVRKLAE
+2158 AAIRIVRKLAE

-2201 AYEREQTEGTL
+2201 AYEREQSEGTL

-2227 EGYELYKQM
+2227 EGYDLYKQM
-2236 RELLSQDEIESI
+2236 RELLSQDEIKSI
-2248 EDSTTS
+2248 EESTTS
-2254 AFFTPIRLCRSIHKA
+2254 AFFTPIRLCRSIHRA
-2269 LASAGLNGG
+2269 LAAAGLTDG
-2278 RFLET
+2278 RLLET

-2288 NFIGTGDYANPRW
+2288 NFIGTGSYTNPRW

-2350 HPFDPNYKKYNFL
+2350 HPFDPNYKKFNFL

-2373 DKIHPGGVAAFI
+2373 DKIHPGGVAALI

-2433 FIQKVEGKADNS
+2433 FIQKVNGTADNS

-2454 GCPISKYFLDHPEL
+2454 GCPVSKYFLDHPEL

-2473 VPGTNQFSQP
+2473 VPGTNQFAQP
-2483 DLSYKAVDGD
+2483 ELSYKAVDDD
-2493 YSKIDEAVQKA
+2493 YSKIDEAIQKA

-2510 KSVNELETAT
+2510 KSVNELEAPA
-2520 PTIIPG
+2520 PTVLPG

-2536 GVVFQDGVHRI
+2536 GVVFHEGNHRI

-2555 QEIPKSE
+2555 QEVPANE
-2562 IPGLTKPLI
+2562 IPGLSKPLL
-2571 KKGVTADR
+2571 KKLVTPYK
-2579 IVQGIEKLRDAFRN
+2579 IVQGIESLRNAFRA

-2602 TDEELKKLQSAL
+2602 TDEELKKLQDAL
-2614 NYEYTTFTTRYG
+2614 NYEYSTFTARYG

-2651 SVSSI
+2651 NVTTV

-2662 KGNRKVR
+2662 KGNRRTHKE
-2669 KVFSRA
+2669 FSRA

-2685 KPKADHAET
+2685 KPKATNAGS
-2694 VMDGLRISLNE
+2694 VLDGLRISLNE
-2705 TGTVNTARI
+2705 LGTVSTARI
-2714 AELTGKDE
+2714 AELTGKSE
-2722 DAVKKELLDSGL
+2722 DDVKKELLETGL

-2753 SVRRKLKA
+2753 SVRKKLKA
-2761 ARAAAEIDASF
+2761 ARAAAEIDPSF
-2772 KKNVEELEKVQPE
+2772 KKNVDALEQVQP
-2785 DVAATD
+2785 DDIAATD
-2791 IAYKLGQNWIPRDV
+2791 ISYQLGQNWIPRDI
-2805 YEQFFKEAVYQNT
+2805 YEQFFKEAIYQNT
-2818 APRLTVTFDP
+2818 APRLTVVFDP

-2836 TKGRG
+2836 TRGHG
-2841 QTEYDEESGLAI
+2841 QTEYDEESGLSI

-2870 RISEDETVVD
+2870 RISENEYVVD
-2880 QEATTATKIVQEKIA
+2880 QQATTATKIVQEKIA

-2904 DTARAE
+2904 DTDRAE
-2910 RIERLYN
+2910 RVERLYN
-2917 DTMNDCVPRQ
+2917 DIMNDCVPRQ

-2949 GREYQ
+2949 GRKYQ

-3025 DKKDLTKQNRRAF
+3025 DKKDLTKQNRRVF

-3054 SSFSRIAMSP
+3054 SSFSRISMSP

-3069 YIDAELQD
+3069 YIEAELKD
-3077 LNDLLV
+3077 LNDLLFRV
-3083 RAQGEKEKT
+3083 QSEKEKT

-3098 QSLRDKLKTLLD
+3098 QSLRDKLKSLLD
-3110 PSRKD
+3110 PSKKD
-3115 DTIKF
+3115 DAIKF

-3165 CRYIAKMHGSDKGV
+3165 CRYIAKMHGGDKGV

-3240 ARFSQFDNVPEMKR
+3240 ARFSQFQNVPEMKR

-3273 YMIGGKPIQHVI
+3273 YMIGGKPIQHVL
-3285 KPSAKQKAYVQEL
+3285 KPSAAQIAYVQEL
-3298 NRRMELMQSTKVDP
+3298 NRRMERMQSSKLDP
-3312 AVDNMPKVTTEGR
+3312 AVDNMLKVTTEGR
-3325 LLAIDPMLIGVK
+3325 LLAIDPALIGVK
-3337 DESHTRANACADEVK
+3337 DDSHTRANACADEVK
-3352 RIYDKSTGKA
+3352 RIYDKSTGKT
-3362 VTGRDGKQMQINGTQ
+3362 VTGRDGRQMQINGTQ

-3391 KQLVRTAN
+3391 KQLVRTAG

-3416 DAYGNRQLFG
+3416 DAYGLRQLYA
-3426 ERTDGAQISFSPVSD
+3426 ERTDGAKLSFSAVAD
-3441 HSVNGVEDLASVYT
+3441 HSVEGREDLASVYT

-3460 QTQAKK
+3460 QAQAERL
-3466 INSES
+3466 NAES
-3471 KPAKGTKKAKKV
+3471 KTGKGTKKAKKPA
-3483 DGAPVDINAWL
+3483 GTPVDINAWL
-3494 DNNSDAIGYDPRFSN
+3494 DLNSDAIGYDPRFSN

-3521 EDAETDEA
+3521 EDAENDAA
-3529 DDKDT
+3529 DDKDM

-3560 QLIRRGIPA
+3560 QLIRRGIPG

-3583 KQALFDKVKRGEIR
+3583 KQALFDRVKRGEIR

-3713 VKLIKD
+3713 VKLIKA

-3728 TQVKAFDRSQMKMR
+3728 TQAKALDRAQMRLR
-3742 VAERDLMEAEKRT
+3742 VAERDFDEAEKKIARR
-3755 AQEREAIDRYNAAK
+3755 REIVNNYNAAK
-3769 GDSPFTLMTAE
+3769 GDKPFTLTTIE
-3780 DEPKALTDN
+3780 DEPRAITDN
-3789 TELAR
+3789 DALAR
-3794 YIQDRLGYFARKG
+3794 YIQDRLGFFARKG
-3807 SSDGYVGTL
+3807 SEAGLVGQL
-3816 FGFGVQYERG
+3816 FGLDVRYERG
-3826 EGSDRGAYI
+3826 QNREGVMSI
-3835 TIKELGVRFP
+3835 NELGVHFP

-3856 PPSDLSKFKT
+3856 PPSDLSKFKAAVT
-3866 AITTSTNKRYRDS
+3866 RETGQKALDYLDDYMATYKRGAD
-3879 LDSYV
+3879 
-3884 DSFRKRL
+3884 
-3891 EVARKGVEN
+3891 VARRGVEN
-3900 AGGFDR
+3900 AAGFDR
-3906 DAATAK
+3906 DAAAAK
-3912 IGVMHL
+3912 IGDMNL
-3918 RLAHINR
+3918 RLAHLNR
-3925 ALGIADQGV
+3925 ALGIKDQNV

-3941 LREQRGQEA
+3941 LRERRGQEE

-3964 DTSVFADVPV
+3964 DNSVFADVPMD
-3974 EARLR
+3974 ARLR

-3987 AEFASPEFDPR
+3987 ADFASPEFDPR

-4019 NDARFYKAGVE
+4019 NDARFYRAGIE
-4030 PPPWGV
+4030 PLPWGV

-4055 VTGRWK
+4055 VKRRWK
-4061 LGGKNAIL
+4061 LSGKNAML
-4069 FDELKRTFDNEADR
+4069 FDQIQRSFDDEANRTTE
-4083 ATDEFTRR
+4083 EFTRR

-4098 QGDNGDNSHGAGNGT
+4098 QGDNGDNSLGTGNRT
-4113 SATGNGELD
+4113 SAAGNGELD
-4122 GLPHQDLRRLSER
+4122 SLPHQDLRRLSER
-4135 GSDLQGHVDNSREVP
+4135 GVDLQGPVDNPGEVP
-4150 DTGREGVVGAAFA
+4150 DTGREGGVGAAFA

-4174 GITKADLERQSR
+4174 GIAKADLERQAR
-4186 NLGRVPWRPKKKT
+4186 KLGRVPWRPKKKT
-4199 WGEVYQRSEAMLN
+4199 WAEVYQRSEAVLN
-4212 QTGFIEELVADAAR
+4212 QTGFIEELVEDAAR
-4226 YARPLSAEQTLAV
+4226 YARPLSAEHTIAV
-4239 GNHIL
+4239 GQHL
-4244 ALGQQY
+4244 LVLGKQY
-4250 AEIRDLR
+4250 EEIRALR
-4257 LDAEH
+4257 QDVEY
-4262 SLVEATRDG
+4262 SIVEASRENATTEDL
-4271 ASADELAAISEQI
+4271 ASLNETLNQVKREESEM
-4284 KEVKK
+4284 
-4289 AEADI
+4289 

-4299 TAYKAMRMG
+4299 TAFKAMRMS
-4308 KAEQGRALAANK
+4308 KAEQGRSLAANR
-4320 AQYSE
+4320 ALFSE
-4325 EFDFLGMKEVRQA
+4325 EFDFLGMKEVRQTV
-4338 ALGRELTP
+4338 LGRELTP

-4357 RAKDLDEDAR
+4357 RARDLDEDAR

-4374 QAQAE
+4374 HAQAE
-4379 RTIKDLFMKD
+4379 RTIKDIFMGD

-4402 VDYRK
+4402 TDYRK

-4469 NTYVTADETTVA
+4469 NTYVTADEQTVA

-4493 NRHDEVLRGG
+4493 NRHDDVLRGG

-4510 LTDLQIGKLLNKEMP
+4510 LTQLQIGKLLNKEMP
-4525 GKTGPVPGEPSAEL
+4525 GKTGPIPGEPSAEL
-4539 REKRHTRD
+4539 REARHTRD

-4553 EDESNDPRK
+4553 EDETNDPRK
-4562 LQGRIKRWMKWYDN
+4562 LQGRQKRWLKWYDN

-4586 AGERLQQTKKTLAWT
+4586 AGERLPQTKRTLAWT

-4623 KSSLSDE
+4623 KSGLSEE

-4641 RTLRRATER
+4641 RTLRRATDR

-4685 EWRQEKKDRLMFGRT
+4685 EWLQEKKDRLMFGRT

-4705 KFNAQREKTRQ
+4705 KFNAKREKTRR

-4739 IPMSAE
+4739 IPMPPE
-4745 QQARYEEAGQ
+4745 QQARYEELGQ
-4755 QLKKLRRQV
+4755 QMKRLRRQV

-4777 WLWRHGVEYT
+4777 WLWRHGVEYM
-4787 RFINGLTR
+4787 RFVNGLTR

-4804 AVMRQMAQLSMGHPI
+4804 AVFRQMAQLSLGHPK
-4819 LAARVFKN
+4819 LAAQVFKN

-4837 AMRINAELLS
+4837 ATRINAELLS

-4863 NIEAEGNSGDVE
+4863 NTEAEGNSGDVE
-4875 MFSSLHSAA
+4875 MFSSLHSSA

-4899 LDDIKGVGAVLR
+4899 LDDIKGVGAILR

-4918 SYINALSAEIYLALT
+4918 TYINALSAEIYLALT
-4933 NADKF
+4933 NADGF
-4938 TARLLFGQN
+4938 TARLMFGQN

-4959 RINMANGSAQLDSAK
+4959 RINMANGSAQIDNGK
-4974 KKQLMNQLTGIFWA
+4974 RKQFMNQLTGIFWA

-5006 PLLDSSVDFKTRLRT
+5006 PLLDTSADVKTRLRT
-5021 AGFNAIEHARAK
+5021 AGFNAIEHARSK

-5042 MLMLFGDDDDKEK
+5042 MLMLAGDDDDKEK
-5055 ARRAKWYQ
+5055 LRRSKWYQ
-5063 QFLQVIKPRIGNTT
+5063 QFLQVIKPRIGDTT

-5092 KWATLQKESGT
+5092 KWATLQKETGT
-5103 GKKVYFTDQDGHKQS
+5103 GKKVYFTNQDGHKQS
-5118 FGADIMTDTFRF
+5118 FGADIMNDTFRF

-5139 SNAIA
+5139 SNAIS
-5144 LWTGKDYVGQPFGL
+5144 LWTGKDYVGQPFGF
-5158 GDLAV
+5158 GDLAI
-5163 NTFVPLGATDMT
+5163 NTFVPLGAADITK
-5175 EAFVENGLGR
+5175 AFAENGLGR

-5192 IVFGAGGNTYSLKR
+5192 VMFGAGGNTYPLKR
-5206 YEIAANQFTEAVKNY
+5206 YEIAANQFTEVAKSYDAVRDSGD
-5221 NAILQDKDMDGDE
+5221 LSDDERSDMMEEIEG
-5234 KANLVQELE
+5234 N
-5243 RDFPELTQRGRIEGA
+5243 FPELKQRGRIEGA

-5271 AQKAGAPV
+5271 AQKVGAPV
-5279 PQNLTDGLEQAKNEA
+5279 PPALTDGLEQAKSEA
-5294 LELIRE
+5294 LEYIRE
-5300 ARKL
+5300 ARKPVDSSR

>member
-16 ELKRKG
+16 ELKRKE
-22 LAALTDVA
+22 LSALTDVA
-30 VMEAPKHSDTK
+30 AKDTLDNPDVK

-51 DMEVETADV
+51 DMEVGTDDA
-60 EVELPEDSLPEVEL
+60 EVELPDDSLPEVEL

-90 SRMTVRNETGKRADE
+90 SRMTVRSEIGKRADE
-105 ILHGENDLY
+105 ILHGGDDLF
-114 TKTMDLFGVSREGS
+114 TKTMGLFGVSKEGA
-128 ASALIHMAPFAR
+128 ASALIHTAPFAR
-140 QISRFDAAREE
+140 QISKIYASREE
-151 KALERLRSGDYKDDE
+151 KALERLRTGEYDDSD
-166 MKEVAAAAGLIDDYE
+166 MKAIAEEAGLSYDLEDIGRATAGSMDPINE
-181 LAYRSSFVSHNPNG
+181 QRRFLA
-195 EMRKLISMAAEDEL
+195 MTAEDEL
-209 KRRTGTKQSAGAEL
+209 LKRAQTRGEASNEI
-223 ERKGQTTW
+223 ERRGQTTW
-231 GKIVSGTLENSGY
+231 GKIASGTLENSGY
-244 VASYIYGS
+244 VASFIYGS

-266 GAGVMSKIGVNA
+266 GAGKLAKIGVGA
-278 VNTMISSAPT
+278 VNTMIGSAPA
-288 SVMGGMERYQRLSK
+288 SAVGAVERYERLSG
-302 KDYKLDDNGELE
+302 KDYRVGENGELQ

-322 LRSAIWGGAG
+322 LRSALQGGIG
-332 GFVENTVVEGMT
+332 GFVENTVVEGLT
-344 DIAVEVGCL
+344 DTAIELGCL
-353 GLAKI
+353 GLSKI
-358 PGAQAFIVKPLQKL
+358 PGAQAFIVKPLQRL
-372 GNSAVR
+372 GNAAVR

-400 QFTHFNSMPVEM
+400 QFTHFHSQPVEM

-426 LDKKR
+426 LDKKSG
-431 DEYKGVAAEAKD
+431 EYKGFGAEAKE
-443 YWNKTLTLANQKDIF
+443 YWNKTLTWANQKDIF

-480 RTSPGG
+480 RAQPGA
-486 ITDKEATSVLTD
+486 TTAKEATSVLTD
-498 YAKVPKEKVK
+498 YANVPKDKVT
-508 TLSSDEK
+508 TLSDEEK
-515 IKLANLYI
+515 IALCELYRT
-523 MMSARPD
+523 MSANPD
-530 EMVEFAE
+530 KMVEFAE
-537 KLGAKA
+537 QLGAKA
-543 SDIMDGIVSR
+543 GTIMEEVVNR
-553 EGARMNRRFEAMGK
+553 AGAKMNRRLEASGM
-567 SPLTFKIP
+567 SPSTFKIP
-575 IVYNEKGKPVPDFQ
+575 MREENGKNVPDFQ
-589 FAICKDIVTGK
+589 FTISTDMVTGK
-600 SFQGRTVRDAES
+600 TYKGRAVTDAES
-612 GVTIRDNGTGVGT
+612 GVVIMENGSGVGT
-625 ERAYTVYDPFTHKSV
+625 ERAYTVIDPLTKQPV
-640 DVPNLV
+640 DVPNLM
-646 LARKTASLFK
+646 LARKAASLFK
-656 NSAALAKIDRKSK
+656 NMAAMTKIDRAAK
-669 QTYINNVWHSDYG
+669 QQYINNVWQQKYG
-682 NVDVEQVDTIEQGV
+682 NANIEQYDTVQQAIAASG
-696 ALSRRLGVDITA
+696 RHGVDITA
-708 QEGFNAD
+708 QEGFNPS
-715 RKAWRLSSPDGK
+715 RPAWHLNDG
-727 PTIIFVRDNI
+727 TIIFVRDNI
-737 NSPYEV
+737 QSPYEV
-743 DTLFQHEIIGHNA
+743 DTLFQHEIIGHHA

-762 FMDKLDSKSMR
+762 FMDNLDSKSMR

-787 DPRIRREVFANLIQ
+787 DPRTRRELFANLIQ

-815 FIGEKM
+815 FIHEKM
-821 GGKKITDADIEV
+821 GGKKISDADIEV
-833 LAQKWEQAAIG
+833 LAQMWEQSAMG
-844 DAGNMKSESAES
+844 ESGNMKSESAGTE
-856 GMEFLDADGNAVDV
+856 MEFLDADGNAVGI
-870 EDADIEIEEEETTDE
+870 EDAEIEVEEGETADE
-885 TGPGTDEAQAQP
+885 TGRGADEAQAQP
-897 VQGAER
+897 AEGTER
-903 PAEPEAPKSET
+903 PAEPETPPAEAGAET
-914 GTEVKPEK
+914 GESEDVVKK
-922 PVSERSVIE
+922 PVASRTVIE
-931 KMTDRAPVQELPVAE
+931 KMTEQAPVQELPVSE

-1010 DKIAARVIREADGWT
+1010 EKIAARVIRESDGWT
-1025 VNDARMID
+1025 VNDAKMID

-1047 YVKYFEDAKPSR
+1047 YVKYFEDARPSME
-1059 AAAEAGGFLAR
+1059 AAESGGFLAR

-1115 RNAHPRNG
+1115 RNGNPRNK

-1128 LVGKALNGLRGKK
+1128 LVKKALDGLRGKK

-1154 NKKETGSSV
+1154 NQKEPASAG

-1169 LFSSAEDQEL
+1169 LFSSPEDQAL

-1223 LGITDPRDKKQLAAA
+1223 LGITDPRDRNQLAAA

-1248 WENAIR
+1248 WENAVR
-1254 LDEADK
+1254 LDDADK
-1260 ATMDAEIGASAKKTE
+1260 TKMDAEIGASAKKTE
-1275 AKKNAIADRLKSI
+1275 TKKTEVSERLKAI
-1288 KEGKT
+1288 KEKKPK
-1293 RPKAETPSPEPAKN
+1293 PKAETPAPEPPKTASASAPKEAGATTPPKSEKPVEGRKSGDTAAQSENMTAGTKAKP
-1307 APVSAPQKEGTTKP
+1307 APV
-1321 PKPKKPAE
+1321 
-1329 AREPLSGARGA
+1329 R
-1340 AAKVFPKGTN
+1340 
-1350 EAQINQFVE
+1350 
-1359 KQFIPLADVKSATL
+1359 
-1373 DDEGTLT
+1373 
-1380 IVGKSK
+1380 
-1386 NGTHKEQR
+1386 
-1394 IFKDG
+1394 
-1399 SSQGG
+1399 
-1404 VVEDAKKPVTKS
+1404 
-1416 SAPNTAKQQ
+1416 
-1425 AAVEEPDPSMVER
+1425 
-1438 IFANTTFQ
+1438 
-1446 GGNREA
+1446 
-1452 RIKAIVDTWRQM
+1452 
-1464 RDMVRPGEKVD
+1464 
-1475 ITEIYD
+1475 
-1481 KIGSRDAVDRALNY
+1481 
-1495 PDPFTGKRWD
+1495 
-1505 GRQEYEDNG
+1505 
-1514 FGGFK
+1514 
-1519 VTRPQEE
+1519 
-1526 LQKSAPVQESRTTEK
+1526 ESRTTEK
-1541 SSQVAKPRKKT
+1541 SSQVATPRKKT
-1552 VVLKDAK
+1552 VVLKDAE
-1559 RAEAAQSQAND
+1559 RAKAAQSQAND
-1570 LMNLFATPELDPKQ
+1570 LMNLFATPELDARQKQ
-1584 ARATEVANALEDSGS
+1584 TALSGGTSINQNPAGNEYAKKWGIFRKGTRNVDIGAGRFGRATQFLADIGVENIPFDPVNRDSETNRRSAESVRENPADTATVHNVLNVIDNDAVMENIVNQAARAIKPKGTAIFTVYEGDGSGVGKPTPRGYQRNAKTASY
-1599 EANAVKKNEPPKKTK
+1599 VPHIKKYFGHVEKH
-1614 RTFKL
+1614 
-1619 FRKFADGTYG
+1619 
-1629 ALFIDSAN
+1629 
-1637 RLVPGEWY
+1637 
-1645 YARSPEIG
+1645 
-1653 KLKKLEGAQRDDKF
+1653 
-1667 KWGKVYLLDADNN
+1667 GKVILANQ
-1680 ATPIDRMPNVGA
+1680 PKNVGPA
-1692 INSATKEGK
+1692 FWAFDSSFD
-1701 RYMAVTFGAKGQ
+1701 VGA
-1713 KLFYNLGING
+1713 
-1723 SGSVAGFAFRPG
+1723 
-1735 WHSTNA
+1735 
-1741 PSAGH
+1741 
-1746 IGPSFGMKGK
+1746 
-1756 VAATGQ
+1756 
-1762 NHYRS
+1762 
-1767 SDQVWCEIEIPDDI
+1767 
-1781 DYNPSAMARAPY
+1781 
-1793 LKEKWRENEKNR
+1793 
-1805 KEAQLDYI
+1805 
-1813 PFGGSYFYRTNSNA
+1813 YF
-1827 DEKQNWVISGAVKI
+1827 
-1841 VREFSREEVNRYNR
+1841 
-1855 ENGFTPDAP
+1855 
-1864 IADSREQAAEK
+1864 
-1875 QNAAPTDVFW
+1875 

-1904 LVSTLNQEGYNDF
+1904 LVSTLNKEGYNDF
-1917 KSLAGYLS
+1917 KSLASYLS

-1940 RSVWNAVADA
+1940 RSVWNAVAGA

-1957 KKDAEAIYS
+1957 KKDAEAIYT
-1966 EAEKSYNTPAS
+1966 EIEKSYNAPVS
-1977 EESNN
+1977 EENTDVRDIQK
-1982 ESGLEQPGRTDDG
+1982 SGRSDARQPTASPE
-1995 QLPSSGGESAQGGDS
+1995 LPSERDDSDAESQGAGAHSAQTGEGG
-2010 AAEGQQSG
+2010 AG
-2018 GNRAETG
+2018 T
-2025 ADGDGA
+2025 
-2031 AVHDGGDGR
+2031 AVHDGATGR
-2040 RQGHPVERPEVA
+2040 PLLHVERPEM
-2052 DGAVSAGGAETVG
+2052 AVGSVSGGRAEDIGKGAEGSASVAESDGRTV
-2065 EGSEGSQP
+2065 EGSRTGVGGSESGVELVSGSTDNVEGREGS
-2073 MVGDSGRDAAPDRR
+2073 G
-2087 GAEEGEPGVQL
+2087 GERVVETV
-2098 GPREQDN
+2098 RE
-2105 VGTGGGGSVA
+2105 T
-2115 APVRAALTEQQ
+2115 LTEEA
-2126 PNAVKN
+2126 PNTVKN

-2158 EAIRIVRKLAE
+2158 AAIRIIRKLAE
-2169 DGRDATPEE
+2169 DGREATPEE
-2178 KTALARYVGWGGLKP
+2178 KTTLARYVGWGGLKP

-2201 AYEREQTEGTL
+2201 AYEREQSEGTL

-2227 EGYELYKQM
+2227 EGYDLYKQM
-2236 RELLSQDEIESI
+2236 RELLSQDEIKSI

-2278 RFLET
+2278 RLLET

-2288 NFIGTGDYANPRW
+2288 NMIGTGNYANPRW

-2350 HPFDPNYKKYNFL
+2350 HPFDPNYRKYNFL

-2373 DKIHPGGVAAFI
+2373 DKIHPGGVAALI

-2433 FIQKVEGKADNS
+2433 FIQKVNGTADNS

-2454 GCPISKYFLDHPEL
+2454 GCPVSKYFLDHPEL

-2473 VPGTNQFSQP
+2473 VPGTNQFAQP
-2483 DLSYKAVDGD
+2483 ELSYKAVDDD

-2510 KSVNELETAT
+2510 KSVNELEAPA
-2520 PTIIPG
+2520 PTVLPG

-2536 GVVFQDGVHRI
+2536 GVVFHEGNYRI

-2555 QEIPKSE
+2555 QEVPANE
-2562 IPGLTKPLI
+2562 IPGLSKPLL
-2571 KKGVTADR
+2571 KKLVTPYK
-2579 IVQGIEKLRDAFRN
+2579 IVHGIESLRNAFRA

-2602 TDEELKKLQSAL
+2602 TDEELKKLQDAL
-2614 NYEYTTFTTRYG
+2614 NYEYSTFTSRYG

-2651 SVSSI
+2651 NVTTV

-2662 KGNRKVR
+2662 KGNKRTHKE
-2669 KVFSRA
+2669 FSRA

-2685 KPKADHAET
+2685 KPKATNAES
-2694 VMDGLRISLNE
+2694 VLDGLRISLNE
-2705 TGTVNTARI
+2705 LGTVSTARI
-2714 AELTGKDE
+2714 AELTGKSEDE
-2722 DAVKKELLDSGL
+2722 VKKELLDTGL

-2753 SVRRKLKA
+2753 SVRKKLKA
-2761 ARAAAEIDASF
+2761 ARAAAEIDPSF
-2772 KKNVEELEKVQPE
+2772 KKNVDALEQVQP
-2785 DVAATD
+2785 DDIAATD
-2791 IAYKLGQNWIPRDV
+2791 ISYQLGQNWIPRDI
-2805 YEQFFKEAVYQNT
+2805 YEQFFKEAIYQNT
-2818 APRLTVTFDP
+2818 APRLTVVFDP

-2836 TKGRG
+2836 THSHG

-2853 EDLLERTMN
+2853 DDLLERTMN

-2870 RISEDETVVD
+2870 RVSENEYVVD
-2880 QEATTATKIVQEKIA
+2880 QEATTATKIVQEKIS

-2904 DTARAE
+2904 DTDRAE
-2910 RIERLYN
+2910 RVERLYN
-2917 DTMNDCVPRQ
+2917 DIMNDCVPRQ

-3069 YIDAELQD
+3069 YIEAELKD
-3077 LNDLLV
+3077 LNDLLFRV
-3083 RAQGEKEKT
+3083 QGEKEKT

-3098 QSLRDKLKTLLD
+3098 QSLRDKLKSLLD
-3110 PSRKD
+3110 PSKKD
-3115 DTIKF
+3115 DAIKF

-3165 CRYIAKMHGSDKGV
+3165 CRYIAKLHGGDKGV

-3240 ARFSQFDNVPEMKR
+3240 ARFSQFQNVPEMKR

-3273 YMIGGKPIQHVI
+3273 YMIGGKPIQHVL
-3285 KPSAKQKAYVQEL
+3285 KPSAAQIAYVQEL
-3298 NRRMELMQSTKVDP
+3298 NRRMERMQTSKVDP
-3312 AVDNMPKVTTEGR
+3312 AVDNMLKVTTEGR
-3325 LLAIDPMLIGVK
+3325 LLAIDPALIGVK
-3337 DESHTRANACADEVK
+3337 DDSHTRANACADEVK
-3352 RIYDKSTGKA
+3352 RIYDKSTGKT
-3362 VTGRDGKQMQINGTQ
+3362 VIDRDGKEIEINGTQ

-3391 KQLVRTAN
+3391 KQLVRTKS
-3399 GNYQL
+3399 GNYQI

-3426 ERTDGAQISFSPVSD
+3426 ERTDGQRITFSPVAD
-3441 HSVNGVEDLASVYT
+3441 HSIEGREDLASVYT

-3460 QTQAKK
+3460 QMKAAAV
-3466 INSES
+3466 NAEN
-3471 KPAKGTKKAKKV
+3471 KPGKGAKKAKKP
-3483 DGAPVDINAWL
+3483 DGEPVDINNWL
-3494 DNNSDAIGYDPRFSN
+3494 DLNSDAIGYDPRFSN
-3509 PYAVEEEAETTD
+3509 PYAVENEEASDSVEG
-3521 EDAETDEA
+3521 EDSA

-3583 KQALFDKVKRGEIR
+3583 KQALFDRVKRGEIR

-3634 DGRGIRSG
+3634 NGRGIRSG

-3713 VKLIKD
+3713 VKLIKA

-3728 TQVKAFDRSQMKMR
+3728 TQAKALDRAQMRLRM
-3742 VAERDLMEAEKRT
+3742 AERDFDEAEKKIARR
-3755 AQEREAIDRYNAAK
+3755 REIVNRYNAAK
-3769 GDSPFTLMTAE
+3769 GDKPFTLTTIE

-3789 TELAR
+3789 DALAR
-3794 YIQDRLGYFARKG
+3794 YIQDRLGFFARKG
-3807 SSDGYVGTL
+3807 SDSGLVGKL
-3816 FGFGVQYERG
+3816 FGLDVRYERG
-3826 EGSDRGAYI
+3826 QNREGAMSI
-3835 TIKELGVRFP
+3835 NELGIHFP

-3856 PPSDLSKFKT
+3856 PSSDLSKFKAAVT
-3866 AITTSTNKRYRDS
+3866 RETGKRA
-3879 LDSYV
+3879 LDYLDDYMATYKRGV
-3884 DSFRKRL
+3884 D
-3891 EVARKGVEN
+3891 VARRGVEN
-3900 AGGFDR
+3900 AAGFDR
-3906 DAATAK
+3906 DAAAEK
-3912 IGVMHL
+3912 IGDMNL
-3918 RLAHINR
+3918 RLAHLNR
-3925 ALGIADQGV
+3925 VLGIKDQNV

-3941 LREQRGQEA
+3941 LRERRGQDER
-3950 GNVAAAIAAAAPVE
+3950 NVAAAIAAATPVE
-3964 DTSVFADVPV
+3964 DNSMFADVPM

-3987 AEFASPEFDPR
+3987 ADFASPEF
-3998 RKRGIRIPRDEYARL
+3998 
-4013 ASRVTE
+4013 
-4019 NDARFYKAGVE
+4019 
-4030 PPPWGV
+4030 
-4036 AHTFEYG
+4036 
-4043 YAYDRFSDSTFS
+4043 
-4055 VTGRWK
+4055 
-4061 LGGKNAIL
+4061 
-4069 FDELKRTFDNEADR
+4069 
-4083 ATDEFTRR
+4083 
-4091 NEERRSR
+4091 
-4098 QGDNGDNSHGAGNGT
+4098 
-4113 SATGNGELD
+4113 
-4122 GLPHQDLRRLSER
+4122 
-4135 GSDLQGHVDNSREVP
+4135 
-4150 DTGREGVVGAAFA
+4150 
-4163 SPELDPAARRL
+4163 DPAARRL
-4174 GITKADLERQSR
+4174 GITKADLERQARS
-4186 NLGRVPWRPKKKT
+4186 LGRVPWRPKKKT
-4199 WGEVYQRSEAMLN
+4199 WAEVYQRSEAVLN

-4226 YARPLSAEQTLAV
+4226 YARPLSAEHTIAV
-4239 GNHIL
+4239 SQYIL
-4244 ALGQQY
+4244 VLGKQY
-4250 AEIRDLR
+4250 EEIRTLR
-4257 LDAEH
+4257 QDVEH
-4262 SLVEATRDG
+4262 SIVEASRENATTEDL
-4271 ASADELAAISEQI
+4271 ASLNETLNQVKREESEM
-4284 KEVKK
+4284 
-4289 AEADI
+4289 

-4299 TAYKAMRMG
+4299 TAYKAMRMS
-4308 KAEQGRALAANK
+4308 KAEQGRSLAANR
-4320 AQYSE
+4320 ALFSE

-4357 RAKDLDEDAR
+4357 RARDLDEDAR
-4367 AELWAAV
+4367 AELLAAV
-4374 QAQAE
+4374 HAQAE

-4402 VDYRK
+4402 TDYRK

-4469 NTYVTADETTVA
+4469 NTYVTADEQTVA

-4493 NRHDEVLRGG
+4493 NRHDDVLRGG

-4525 GKTGPVPGEPSAEL
+4525 GKTGPIPGEPSAEL

-4553 EDESNDPRK
+4553 EDETNDPRK
-4562 LQGRIKRWMKWYDN
+4562 LQGRQKRWLKWYDN

-4586 AGERLQQTKKTLAWT
+4586 AGERLPQTKRTLAWT

-4623 KSSLSDE
+4623 KSGLSEE

-4641 RTLRRATER
+4641 RTLRRATDR

-4685 EWRQEKKDRLMFGRT
+4685 EWLQEKKDRLVFGRT

-4705 KFNAQREKTRQ
+4705 KFNANREKTRR

-4739 IPMSAE
+4739 IPMPPE
-4745 QQARYEEAGQ
+4745 QQARYEELGQ
-4755 QLKKLRRQV
+4755 QMKRLRRQV

-4787 RFINGLTR
+4787 RFVNGLTR

-4804 AVMRQMAQLSMGHPI
+4804 AVLRQMAQLSLGHPK
-4819 LAARVFKN
+4819 LAAQVFKN

-4875 MFSSLHSAA
+4875 MFSSLHSSA
-4884 ITIGRNADGTEKRLA
+4884 ITIGRNADGTEKRFA
-4899 LDDIKGVGAVLR
+4899 LDDIKGVGSILR

-4918 SYINALSAEIYLALT
+4918 TYINALSAEIYLALT
-4933 NADKF
+4933 NADGF
-4938 TARLLFGQN
+4938 TARLMFGQN

-4988 PKLALSRLQL
+4988 PKLAMSRLQL

-5006 PLLDSSVDFKTRLRT
+5006 PLLDSSVDVKTRLRT
-5021 AGFNAIEHARAK
+5021 AGFNAIEHARSK

-5042 MLMLFGDDDDKEK
+5042 MLMLAGDDDDKEK
-5055 ARRAKWYQ
+5055 MRRAKWYQ
-5063 QFLQVIKPRIGNTT
+5063 KFLQVIKPRIGNTT

-5092 KWATLQKESGT
+5092 KWATLKKETGT
-5103 GKKVYFTDQDGHKQS
+5103 GKNVYFTDQDGHKQS
-5118 FGADIMTDTFRF
+5118 FGADIMNDTFRF

-5139 SNAIA
+5139 SNAIS
-5144 LWTGKDYVGQPFGL
+5144 LWTGKDYVGQPFGF
-5158 GDLAV
+5158 GDLAM
-5163 NTFVPLGATDMT
+5163 NTFVPLGAADITK
-5175 EAFVENGLGR
+5175 AFAENGLGR

-5192 IVFGAGGNTYSLKR
+5192 VMFGAGGNTYQPNR
-5206 YEIAANQFTEAVKNY
+5206 YEIAVNQFTEVAKSYDAVRDSRD
-5221 NAILQDKDMDGDE
+5221 LSDDERSDMMEEIEG
-5234 KANLVQELE
+5234 N
-5243 RDFPELTQRGRIEGA
+5243 FPELKQRGRIEGA

-5271 AQKAGAPV
+5271 AQKVGAPV
-5279 PQNLTDGLEQAKNEA
+5279 PPALTDGLEQAKSEA
-5294 LELIRE
+5294 LEYIRK
-5300 ARKL
+5300 ARKPVDSSR

>member
-1 MASSLWGHR
+1 MAKIFRSEDVVFDEPDETSGQFSSNEIVFDKPDDDEKKFSPKDIVFDKDERPLLDRMADDSIDDDIARKDREFNTPQVIGTSITGAVYTTQPKRDPEQGRMSDLASLAKEAGIDEKEIERIKSESKTSDEMRKAFVGAAKTKVERDYISGLGFNPDHVRRTGKDGDNDTFEADAEGAPAFVPQDDEGKALHERIKGYKGGTTGHYDGAMKINR
-10 QTEDDE
+10 DEQGRATGYSTAKSTVVEEPDGTWSVIPSVWRNHKTGQTEEAIDE
-16 ELKRKG
+16 EDARFRYRETEADGFSTDGKG
-22 LAALTDVA
+22 GKVGERFGNFATREEAEAAAKDIHELHQRAYQTKWNQWINEHWDEVSET
-30 VMEAPKHSDTK
+30 VKDAPGVRRAHDAWENAGK
-41 PADEIADFDE
+41 PGIRFSMNAGATGGGGIGDEE
-51 DMEVETADV
+51 W
-60 EVELPEDSLPEVEL
+60 
-74 PDDAE
+74 PDKDK
-79 DETPKM
+79 PGM
-85 GVGEH
+85 GVLEYLQ
-90 SRMTVRNETGKRADE
+90 RDLEERTGKKFTKGGA
-105 ILHGENDLY
+105 LLY
-114 TKTMDLFGVSREGS
+114 NVAPFGVRGQTID
-128 ASALIHMAPFAR
+128 ANNR
-140 QISRFDAAREE
+140 TAAREV
-151 KALERLRSGDYKDDE
+151 LRSGEYNDDE
-166 MKEVAAAAGLIDDYE
+166 LDDLAKIADVAGEVSDIRRMTAGD
-181 LAYRSSFVSHNPNG
+181 RSG
-195 EMRKLISMAAEDEL
+195 RMREYVSMAARDALIDE
-209 KRRTGTKQSAGAEL
+209 TMTKEFAASEK
-223 ERKGQTTW
+223 ERKLSDW
-231 GKIVSGTLENSGY
+231 GKFGLGIVQSGI
-244 VASYIYGS
+244 SYGGEFFYGS
-252 SIAGGLGIGMTAAE
+252 VIAGGLGLTRAIPMADKYGTGMLGTVRMALNE
-266 GAGVMSKIGVNA
+266 GAGAAAKRQLVSMANSAIASIPVSAAGGVEKTTGFMNK
-278 VNTMISSAPT
+278 S
-288 SVMGGMERYQRLSK
+288 YQMDEWNDLK
-302 KDYKLDDNGELE
+302 
-314 VIDNNYGE
+314 VIDNNYST
-322 LRSAIWGGAG
+322 LRSIFQGGG
-332 GFVENTVVEGMT
+332 QSVVENILVESMT
-344 DIAVEVGCL
+344 DEVINTGIAVGLGLLGLSKSPAAQGVIKSLRGMSNGAVKKMMGTKWGRGLLRTGLVLQKINQATNFDGMPVEFLEEEVQPIWDEVV
-353 GLAKI
+353 GLAK
-358 PGAQAFIVKPLQKL
+358 
-372 GNSAVR
+372 R
-378 KMMGNKAG
+378 KDEKTMSFGEYFDK
-386 RALLQVGKAYNGIS
+386 
-400 QFTHFNSMPVEM
+400 QFT
-412 LEEDLQPIFDNVFG
+412 LE
-426 LDKKR
+426 
-431 DEYKGVAAEAKD
+431 
-443 YWNKTLTLANQKDIF
+443 TQKDIF
-458 YGLVGTCL
+458 LGLVGTVL
-466 LQAGAGGAGAAWAK
+466 AQAGAAAVGSRVSSGGRKFAK
-480 RTSPGG
+480 NAKEARSRLVDMGG
-486 ITDKEATSVLTD
+486 IEKG
-498 YAKVPKEKVK
+498 KVAAM
-508 TLSSDEK
+508 SDEDA
-515 IKLANLYI
+515 IKASNLLDI
-523 MMSARPD
+523 MSANPD
-530 EMVEFAE
+530 MAAAFAE
-537 KLGAKA
+537 R
-543 SDIMDGIVSR
+543 M
-553 EGARMNRRFEAMGK
+553 GARVNAVVSELAEKHGAWLGDELGK
-567 SPLTFKIP
+567 FGATPAKFTIP
-575 IVYNEKGKPVPDFQ
+575 TTMKDGKPVPVFQ
-589 FAICKDIVTGK
+589 HGPLKNTLTGEENECDYVIDKDTGVYITDNHKPGTDVAYSVFNPRTGK
-600 SFQGRTVRDAES
+600 SADFMSIATARRFA
-612 GVTIRDNGTGVGT
+612 
-625 ERAYTVYDPFTHKSV
+625 H
-640 DVPNLV
+640 NLIQDEQ
-646 LARKTASLFK
+646 LTAVK
-656 NSAALAKIDRKSK
+656 RQAKKDFI
-669 QTYINNVWHSDYG
+669 QNVWKSRYG
-682 NVDVEQVDTIEQGV
+682 NVSYADFNTIDEAIAYSARNGSDIVGQAERNEV
-696 ALSRRLGVDITA
+696 NAQKAALGRELTDEERAAAEAVGRQKLRIR
-708 QEGFNAD
+708 E
-715 RKAWRLSSPDGK
+715 AWRVNQPGGK
-727 PTIIFVRDNI
+727 FVVVLVRDNI
-737 NSPYEV
+737 KTPLRVNE
-743 DTLFQHEIIGHNA
+743 LFQHEIIGHNE
-756 EAMADE
+756 EAMKDE
-762 FMDKLDSKSMR
+762 FLDNLDPKIMK
-773 EAQETLGLTDEQMA
+773 EAQEKLGLSDEEMENPVA
-787 DPRIRREVFANLIQ
+787 RREIFANII
-801 QRRHNPSFMQKFKH
+801 QRRRHDPSLMQKLRH
-815 FIGEKM
+815 FLKGKL
-821 GGKKITDADIEV
+821 GGKQVSESDIEV
-833 LAQKWEQAAIG
+833 LVAKWEREAIG
-844 DAGNMKSESAES
+844 DNGEAPVS
-856 GMEFLDADGNAVDV
+856 GEVLEEPTIV
-870 EDADIEIEEEETTDE
+870 EPEKPEEGETADE
-885 TGPGTDEAQAQP
+885 TGRGADETQAQP
-897 VQGAER
+897 AEGTER
-903 PAEPEAPKSET
+903 SAEPETPPAEAGAET
-914 GTEVKPEK
+914 GESEDVVKK
-922 PVSERSVIE
+922 PVASRTVIE
-931 KMTDRAPVQELPVAE
+931 KMTEQATVQELPVSE

-1010 DKIAARVIREADGWT
+1010 EKIAARVIREADGWT
-1025 VNDARMID
+1025 VNDAKMID

-1047 YVKYFEDAKPSR
+1047 YVKYFEDARPSR
-1059 AAAEAGGFLAR
+1059 EAAESGGFLAR

-1091 DWEGGGADGMIS
+1091 DWEGGGTDGMIS

-1115 RNAHPRNG
+1115 RNGNPRNK

-1128 LVGKALNGLRGKK
+1128 LVKKALDGLRGKK

-1154 NKKETGSSV
+1154 NQKEPSSAG

-1169 LFSSAEDQEL
+1169 LFSSPEDQAL

-1223 LGITDPRDKKQLAAA
+1223 LGITDPRDRNQLAAA

-1248 WENAIR
+1248 WENAVR

-1260 ATMDAEIGASAKKTE
+1260 TAMDSEIGASAKKTE
-1275 AKKNAIADRLKSI
+1275 TKKTEVSERLKAI
-1288 KEGKT
+1288 KEKKPN
-1293 RPKAETPSPEPAKN
+1293 PKAETPAQEPPKN
-1307 APVSAPQKEGTTKP
+1307 ATVSAPQKDGITTP
-1321 PKPKKPAE
+1321 PKAEKPVEGRKSSDTAAPKEDMTAETPAKPAH
-1329 AREPLSGARGA
+1329 AR
-1340 AAKVFPKGTN
+1340 
-1350 EAQINQFVE
+1350 
-1359 KQFIPLADVKSATL
+1359 
-1373 DDEGTLT
+1373 
-1380 IVGKSK
+1380 
-1386 NGTHKEQR
+1386 
-1394 IFKDG
+1394 
-1399 SSQGG
+1399 
-1404 VVEDAKKPVTKS
+1404 
-1416 SAPNTAKQQ
+1416 
-1425 AAVEEPDPSMVER
+1425 
-1438 IFANTTFQ
+1438 
-1446 GGNREA
+1446 
-1452 RIKAIVDTWRQM
+1452 
-1464 RDMVRPGEKVD
+1464 
-1475 ITEIYD
+1475 
-1481 KIGSRDAVDRALNY
+1481 
-1495 PDPFTGKRWD
+1495 
-1505 GRQEYEDNG
+1505 
-1514 FGGFK
+1514 
-1519 VTRPQEE
+1519 
-1526 LQKSAPVQESRTTEK
+1526 ESRTTEK

-1552 VVLKDAK
+1552 VVLKDSERAK
-1559 RAEAAQSQAND
+1559 AAQSQAND
-1570 LMNLFATPELDPKQ
+1570 LMNLFASPEFDARQKQTILSGGTSLNQNPAGNNYGKKWGLFRRGTRNIDIGAGRFDKATQFLAELGVENIPFDPVNRDSATNQRAVESVRTKPADTATVHNVLNVIDNDTVMEGVINQ
-1584 ARATEVANALEDSGS
+1584 AARAITAKGTAIFTIYEGDRSG
-1599 EANAVKKNEPPKKTK
+1599 
-1614 RTFKL
+1614 
-1619 FRKFADGTYG
+1619 
-1629 ALFIDSAN
+1629 
-1637 RLVPGEWY
+1637 
-1645 YARSPEIG
+1645 
-1653 KLKKLEGAQRDDKF
+1653 
-1667 KWGKVYLLDADNN
+1667 
-1680 ATPIDRMPNVGA
+1680 VGR
-1692 INSATKEGK
+1692 ATKAGYQRNAKASSYVSSMRKYFDHVEPHGNVILAQK
-1701 RYMAVTFGAKGQ
+1701 PKDVGPAFWSFDSTFDIGA
-1713 KLFYNLGING
+1713 
-1723 SGSVAGFAFRPG
+1723 
-1735 WHSTNA
+1735 
-1741 PSAGH
+1741 
-1746 IGPSFGMKGK
+1746 
-1756 VAATGQ
+1756 
-1762 NHYRS
+1762 
-1767 SDQVWCEIEIPDDI
+1767 
-1781 DYNPSAMARAPY
+1781 
-1793 LKEKWRENEKNR
+1793 
-1805 KEAQLDYI
+1805 
-1813 PFGGSYFYRTNSNA
+1813 YF
-1827 DEKQNWVISGAVKI
+1827 
-1841 VREFSREEVNRYNR
+1841 
-1855 ENGFTPDAP
+1855 
-1864 IADSREQAAEK
+1864 
-1875 QNAAPTDVFW
+1875 

-1904 LVSTLNQEGYNDF
+1904 LVSTLNKEGYNDF
-1917 KSLAGYLS
+1917 KSLASYLA

-1950 MGLEEVS
+1950 MGLDEVS
-1957 KKDAEAIYS
+1957 KKDAEAIYT
-1966 EAEKSYNTPAS
+1966 EIEKSYNAPVS
-1977 EESNN
+1977 EENTDVRDIQK
-1982 ESGLEQPGRTDDG
+1982 SGRSDARQPTASPE
-1995 QLPSSGGESAQGGDS
+1995 LPSERDDSDAESQGAGSNSAQTGEGG
-2010 AAEGQQSG
+2010 AG
-2018 GNRAETG
+2018 T
-2025 ADGDGA
+2025 
-2031 AVHDGGDGR
+2031 AVHDGAAGR
-2040 RQGHPVERPEVA
+2040 PLLHVERPEMAV
-2052 DGAVSAGGAETVG
+2052 GAVSGGRAEDLGKV
-2065 EGSEGSQP
+2065 SEGSAS
-2073 MVGDSGRDAAPDRR
+2073 VAESDGRTVEGSRTGAGGSGS
-2087 GAEEGEPGVQL
+2087 GVEL
-2098 GPREQDN
+2098 VSGSTDN
-2105 VGTGGGGSVA
+2105 VEGREGRGGERVVET
-2115 APVRAALTEQQ
+2115 VRETLTEEA
-2126 PNAVKN
+2126 PNTVKN

-2158 EAIRIVRKLAE
+2158 AAIRIVRKLAE
-2169 DGRDATPEE
+2169 DGREATPEE
-2178 KTALARYVGWGGLKP
+2178 KTTLARYVGWGGLKP

-2201 AYEREQTEGTL
+2201 AYEREQSEWTL

-2227 EGYELYKQM
+2227 EGYDLYKQM
-2236 RELLSQDEIESI
+2236 RELLSQDEIKSI

-2278 RFLET
+2278 RLLET

-2288 NFIGTGDYANPRW
+2288 NMIGTGNYENPRW
-2301 TAVELD
+2301 TAIELD

-2350 HPFDPNYKKYNFL
+2350 HPFDPNYKKFNFL

-2373 DKIHPGGVAAFI
+2373 DKIHPGGVAALI

-2433 FIQKVEGKADNS
+2433 FIQKVNGTADNS

-2454 GCPISKYFLDHPEL
+2454 GCPVSKYFLDHPEL

-2473 VPGTNQFSQP
+2473 VPGTNQFAQP
-2483 DLSYKAVDGD
+2483 ELSYKAVDDD
-2493 YSKIDEAVQKA
+2493 YSKIDEAIQKA

-2510 KSVNELETAT
+2510 KSVNELEAPA
-2520 PTIIPG
+2520 PTVLNG

-2536 GVVFQDGVHRI
+2536 GVVFHEGRHRI

-2555 QEIPKSE
+2555 QEIPKRE
-2562 IPGLTKPLI
+2562 IPGLTKTLI
-2571 KKGVTADR
+2571 KKGVTADK
-2579 IVQGIEKLRDAFRN
+2579 IVQGIESLRNAFRA

-2602 TDEELKKLQSAL
+2602 TDEELKKLQGAL
-2614 NYEYTTFTTRYG
+2614 NYEYSTFTSRYG
-2626 ALNSP
+2626 ALHSQ
-2631 LMQKFIRLD
+2631 LMKKFIELD
-2640 YAAAPLLLGME
+2640 YASAPILFGME
-2651 SVSSI
+2651 NVTKV

-2662 KGNRKVR
+2662 KGNKRTHNE
-2669 KVFSRA
+2669 FSKA

-2685 KPKADHAET
+2685 KPKATNAGS
-2694 VMDGLRISLNE
+2694 VLDGLRISLNE
-2705 TGTVNTARI
+2705 LGTVSTVRI
-2714 AELTGKDE
+2714 AELTGKSE
-2722 DAVKKELLDSGL
+2722 DDVKKELLETGL

-2753 SVRRKLKA
+2753 SVRKKLKA
-2761 ARAAAEIDASF
+2761 ARAAAEIDPSF
-2772 KKNVEELEKVQPE
+2772 KKNVDALEQVQP
-2785 DVAATD
+2785 DDIAATD
-2791 IAYKLGQNWIPRDV
+2791 ISYQLGQNWIPRDI
-2805 YEQFFKEAVYQNT
+2805 YEQFFKEVIFQNT
-2818 APRLTVTFDP
+2818 SPRLTVVFDP

-2836 TKGRG
+2836 TRGYG

-2870 RISEDETVVD
+2870 RVSENEYVVD
-2880 QEATTATKIVQEKIA
+2880 QEATTATKIVQEKIS

-2904 DTARAE
+2904 DTDRAE

-2917 DTMNDCVPRQ
+2917 DIMNDCVPRQ

-2936 GLSKEWADRVGTK
+2936 GLSKDWADRVGTK

-3069 YIDAELQD
+3069 YIEAELKD
-3077 LNDLLV
+3077 LNDLLFRV
-3083 RAQGEKEKT
+3083 QGEKEKN

-3098 QSLRDKLKTLLD
+3098 QSLRDKLKSLLD
-3110 PSRKD
+3110 PSKKD
-3115 DTIKF
+3115 DAIKF

-3165 CRYIAKMHGSDKGV
+3165 CRYIAKLHGGDKGV

-3240 ARFSQFDNVPEMKR
+3240 ARFSQFQNVPEMKR

-3273 YMIGGKPIQHVI
+3273 YMIGGKPIQHVL
-3285 KPSAKQKAYVQEL
+3285 KPSAAQIAYVQEL
-3298 NRRMELMQSTKVDP
+3298 NRRMERMQTSKVDP
-3312 AVDNMPKVTTEGR
+3312 KEDNMLKVTTEGR
-3325 LLAIDPMLIGVK
+3325 LLAIDPMLIGVN

-3352 RIYDKSTGKA
+3352 RIYDKSTGKR
-3362 VTGRDGKQMQINGTQ
+3362 VIDRDGKEIEINGTQ

-3391 KQLVRTAN
+3391 KQLVRTKS
-3399 GNYQL
+3399 GNYQI

-3426 ERTDGAQISFSPVSD
+3426 ERTDGQRITFSPVAD
-3441 HSVNGVEDLASVYT
+3441 HSIEGREDLASVYT

-3460 QTQAKK
+3460 QMNAAAV
-3466 INSES
+3466 NAEN
-3471 KPAKGTKKAKKV
+3471 KPGKGAKKAKKP
-3483 DGAPVDINAWL
+3483 DGEPVDINNWL
-3494 DNNSDAIGYDPRFSN
+3494 DLNSDAIGYDPRFSN
-3509 PYAVEEEAETTD
+3509 PYAVENEEASDSVEG
-3521 EDAETDEA
+3521 EDSA

-3583 KQALFDKVKRGEIR
+3583 KQALFDRVKRGEIR

-3713 VKLIKD
+3713 VKLIKA

-3728 TQVKAFDRSQMKMR
+3728 TQAKALDRAQMRLR
-3742 VAERDLMEAEKRT
+3742 VAERDFDEAEKKIARR
-3755 AQEREAIDRYNAAK
+3755 REIVNRYNAAK
-3769 GDSPFTLMTAE
+3769 GDKPFTLTTIE

-3789 TELAR
+3789 DALAR
-3794 YIQDRLGYFARKG
+3794 YIQDRLGFFARKG
-3807 SSDGYVGTL
+3807 SDSGLVGKL
-3816 FGFGVQYERG
+3816 FGLDVRYERG
-3826 EGSDRGAYI
+3826 QNREGVMSI
-3835 TIKELGVRFP
+3835 NELGIHFP

-3856 PPSDLSKFKT
+3856 PPSDLSKFKAAVT
-3866 AITTSTNKRYRDS
+3866 RETGQRALDYLDDYMATYKRG
-3879 LDSYV
+3879 V
-3884 DSFRKRL
+3884 D
-3891 EVARKGVEN
+3891 VARRGVEN
-3900 AGGFDR
+3900 AAGFDR
-3906 DAATAK
+3906 DAAAEK
-3912 IGVMHL
+3912 IGDMNL
-3918 RLAHINR
+3918 RLAHLNR
-3925 ALGIADQGV
+3925 VLGIKDQNV

-3941 LREQRGQEA
+3941 LRERRGQDER
-3950 GNVAAAIAAAAPVE
+3950 NVAASIAAAAPVE
-3964 DTSVFADVPV
+3964 DNSMFADVPM

-3987 AEFASPEFDPR
+3987 ADFASPEF
-3998 RKRGIRIPRDEYARL
+3998 
-4013 ASRVTE
+4013 
-4019 NDARFYKAGVE
+4019 
-4030 PPPWGV
+4030 
-4036 AHTFEYG
+4036 
-4043 YAYDRFSDSTFS
+4043 
-4055 VTGRWK
+4055 
-4061 LGGKNAIL
+4061 
-4069 FDELKRTFDNEADR
+4069 
-4083 ATDEFTRR
+4083 
-4091 NEERRSR
+4091 
-4098 QGDNGDNSHGAGNGT
+4098 
-4113 SATGNGELD
+4113 
-4122 GLPHQDLRRLSER
+4122 
-4135 GSDLQGHVDNSREVP
+4135 
-4150 DTGREGVVGAAFA
+4150 
-4163 SPELDPAARRL
+4163 DPAARRL
-4174 GITKADLERQSR
+4174 GITKADLERQAR
-4186 NLGRVPWRPKKKT
+4186 NLGRAPWRPKKKT
-4199 WGEVYQRSEAMLN
+4199 WAEVYQRSEAVLN

-4226 YARPLSAEQTLAV
+4226 YARPLSAEHTIAV
-4239 GNHIL
+4239 GRYIL
-4244 ALGQQY
+4244 VLRKQY
-4250 AEIRDLR
+4250 EEIRTLR
-4257 LDAEH
+4257 QDVEY
-4262 SLVEATRDG
+4262 SIVEASRENATTEDL
-4271 ASADELAAISEQI
+4271 ASLNETLNQVKREESEM
-4284 KEVKK
+4284 
-4289 AEADI
+4289 

-4299 TAYKAMRMG
+4299 TAYKAMRMS
-4308 KAEQGRALAANK
+4308 KAEQGRSLAANR
-4320 AQYSE
+4320 ALFSE
-4325 EFDFLGMKEVRQA
+4325 EFDFLGMKEERQS

-4357 RAKDLDEDAR
+4357 RARDLDEDAR

-4374 QAQAE
+4374 RAQAE

-4402 VDYRK
+4402 TDYRK
-4407 KYLDAMAHLKVWRD
+4407 KYLDAMAHLKVWSD

-4455 ITAAEALQKVTEDV
+4455 ITAAEALQMVTKDV
-4469 NTYVTADETTVA
+4469 NTYVTADEQTVA

-4493 NRHDEVLRGG
+4493 NRHDDVLRGG

-4510 LTDLQIGKLLNKEMP
+4510 LTDLQIGKLLNNEMP
-4525 GKTGPVPGEPSAEL
+4525 GKTGPIPGEPSAEL

-4553 EDESNDPRK
+4553 EDETNDPRK
-4562 LQGRIKRWMKWYDN
+4562 LQGRQKRWLKWYDN

-4586 AGERLQQTKKTLAWT
+4586 AGERLPQTKRTLAWT

-4623 KSSLSDE
+4623 KSGLSEE

-4636 EAQLE
+4636 EAHLE
-4641 RTLRRATER
+4641 RTLRRATDR

-4685 EWRQEKKDRLMFGRT
+4685 EWLQEKKDRLMFGRT

-4705 KFNAQREKTRQ
+4705 KFNAQREKTRR

-4739 IPMSAE
+4739 IPMPPE
-4745 QQARYEEAGQ
+4745 QQARYEELGQ
-4755 QLKKLRRQV
+4755 QMKRLRRQV

-4787 RFINGLTR
+4787 RFVNGLTR

-4804 AVMRQMAQLSMGHPI
+4804 AVLRQMAQLSLGHPK
-4819 LAARVFKN
+4819 LAAQVFKN

-4837 AMRINAELLS
+4837 ATRINAELLS

-4875 MFSSLHSAA
+4875 MFSSLHSSA
-4884 ITIGRNADGTEKRLA
+4884 ITIGRNADGTEKRFA
-4899 LDDIKGVGAVLR
+4899 LDDIKGVGAILR

-4918 SYINALSAEIYLALT
+4918 TYINALSAEIYLALT
-4933 NADKF
+4933 NADGF
-4938 TARLLFGQN
+4938 TARLMFGQN

-4959 RINMANGSAQLDSAK
+4959 RINMANGSAQIDNGER
-4974 KKQLMNQLTGIFWA
+4974 KQFMNQLTGIFWA

-5006 PLLDSSVDFKTRLRT
+5006 PLLDSSVDVKTRLRT

-5042 MLMLFGDDDDKEK
+5042 MLMLAGDDDDKEK
-5055 ARRAKWYQ
+5055 MRRAKWYQ

-5092 KWATLQKESGT
+5092 KWATLKKETGT

-5118 FGADIMTDTFRF
+5118 FGADIMNDTFRF

-5139 SNAIA
+5139 SNAIS
-5144 LWTGKDYVGQPFGL
+5144 LWTGKDYVGQPFGF
-5158 GDLAV
+5158 GDLAM
-5163 NTFVPLGATDMT
+5163 NTFVPLGAADITK
-5175 EAFVENGLGR
+5175 AFAENGLGR

-5192 IVFGAGGNTYSLKR
+5192 VMFGAGGNTYQPKR
-5206 YEIAANQFTEAVKNY
+5206 YEIAVNQFMEVAKSYDAVRDSRD
-5221 NAILQDKDMDGDE
+5221 LSDDERSDMMEEIEG
-5234 KANLVQELE
+5234 N
-5243 RDFPELTQRGRIEGA
+5243 FPELKQRGRIEGA

-5271 AQKAGAPV
+5271 AQKVGAPV
-5279 PQNLTDGLEQAKNEA
+5279 PPALTDGLEQAKSEA
-5294 LELIRE
+5294 LEYIRE
-5300 ARKL
+5300 ARKSVDNSR

>member
-22 LAALTDVA
+22 LSALTGVAAKDALDNPDV
-30 VMEAPKHSDTK
+30 K

-51 DMEVETADV
+51 DMEVETDDA
-60 EVELPEDSLPEVEL
+60 EVELPDDSLPEVEL

-90 SRMTVRNETGKRADE
+90 SRMTVRSETGKRADE
-105 ILHGENDLY
+105 ILHGGDDLF
-114 TKTMDLFGVSREGS
+114 TKTMGLFGVSKEGA
-128 ASALIHMAPFAR
+128 ASALIHTAPFAR
-140 QISRFDAAREE
+140 QISKIDASREE
-151 KALERLRSGDYKDDE
+151 KALERLRTGEYDDSD
-166 MKEVAAAAGLIDDYE
+166 MKAIAEEAGLSYDLEDIGRATAGSMDPINE
-181 LAYRSSFVSHNPNG
+181 QRRFLA
-195 EMRKLISMAAEDEL
+195 MTAEDEL
-209 KRRTGTKQSAGAEL
+209 LKRAQTRGEASNEI
-223 ERKGQTTW
+223 ERRGQTTW
-231 GKIVSGTLENSGY
+231 GKIASGTLENSGY
-244 VASYIYGS
+244 VASFIYGS

-266 GAGVMSKIGVNA
+266 GAGKLAQIGVGA
-278 VNTMISSAPT
+278 VNTMIGSAPA
-288 SVMGGMERYQRLSK
+288 SAVGAVERYERLSGR
-302 KDYKLDDNGELE
+302 DYQVGENGELQ

-322 LRSAIWGGAG
+322 LRSALQGGIG
-332 GFVENTVVEGMT
+332 GFVENTVVEGLT
-344 DIAVEVGCL
+344 DTAIELGCL
-353 GLAKI
+353 GLSKI
-358 PGAQAFIVKPLQKL
+358 PGAQAFIVKPLQRL
-372 GNSAVR
+372 GNAAVR

-400 QFTHFNSMPVEM
+400 QFTHFHSQPVEM

-426 LDKKR
+426 LDKKSG
-431 DEYKGVAAEAKD
+431 EYKGFGAEAKE
-443 YWNKTLTLANQKDIF
+443 YWNKTLTWANQKDIF

-480 RTSPGG
+480 RAQPGA
-486 ITDKEATSVLTD
+486 TTAKEATSVLTD
-498 YAKVPKEKVK
+498 YANVPKEKVA
-508 TLSSDEK
+508 TLSDEEK
-515 IKLANLYI
+515 IALCELYRT
-523 MMSARPD
+523 MSANPD
-530 EMVEFAE
+530 KMVEFAE
-537 KLGAKA
+537 QLGAKA
-543 SDIMDGIVSR
+543 GTIMEDVVNR
-553 EGARMNRRFEAMGK
+553 AGAKMNRRLEAAGM
-567 SPLTFKIP
+567 SPSTFKIP
-575 IVYNEKGKPVPDFQ
+575 MREENGKNVPDFQ
-589 FAICKDIVTGK
+589 FTIATDMVTGK
-600 SFQGRTVRDAES
+600 TYKGRAVTDAES
-612 GVTIRDNGTGVGT
+612 GVVIMENGSGVGT
-625 ERAYTVYDPFTHKSV
+625 ERAYTVIDPLTKQSV
-640 DVPNLV
+640 DVPNLM

-656 NSAALAKIDRKSK
+656 NMAAMTKIDRAAK
-669 QTYINNVWHSDYG
+669 QQYINNVWQQKYG
-682 NVDVEQVDTIEQGV
+682 NANIEQYDTV
-696 ALSRRLGVDITA
+696 QQAIAASERHGVDITA
-708 QEGFNAD
+708 QEGFNPS
-715 RKAWRLSSPDGK
+715 RPAWHLNDG
-727 PTIIFVRDNI
+727 TIIFVRDNI
-737 NSPYEV
+737 QSPYEV
-743 DTLFQHEIIGHNA
+743 DTLFQHEIIGHHA

-762 FMDKLDSKSMR
+762 FMDNLDSKSMR

-787 DPRIRREVFANLIQ
+787 DPRTRREVFANLIQ

-815 FIGEKM
+815 FIHEKM
-821 GGKKITDADIEV
+821 GGKKISDADIEV
-833 LAQKWEQAAIG
+833 LAQRWEQAAMG
-844 DAGNMKSESAES
+844 ESGNMKSESAGTE
-856 GMEFLDADGNAVDV
+856 MEFLDADGNAVGI
-870 EDADIEIEEEETTDE
+870 EDAEIEVEEGETADE
-885 TGPGTDEAQAQP
+885 TGRGADETQAQP
-897 VQGAER
+897 AEGTER
-903 PAEPEAPKSET
+903 PAEPETPPAEAGAET
-914 GTEVKPEK
+914 GESEDVVKK
-922 PVSERSVIE
+922 PVASRTVIE
-931 KMTDRAPVQELPVAE
+931 KMTEQAPVQELPVSE

-1010 DKIAARVIREADGWT
+1010 EKIAARVIREADGWT
-1025 VNDARMID
+1025 VQDAKMID

-1047 YVKYFEDAKPSR
+1047 YVKYFEDARPSR
-1059 AAAEAGGFLAR
+1059 EAAEAGGFLAR

-1115 RNAHPRNG
+1115 RNGNPRNK

-1128 LVGKALNGLRGKK
+1128 LVKKALDGLRGKK

-1154 NKKETGSSV
+1154 NQKEPASAG

-1169 LFSSAEDQEL
+1169 LFSSPEDQAL

-1216 NEEYARE
+1216 NDEYARE
-1223 LGITDPRDKKQLAAA
+1223 LGITDPKDRNQLAAA

-1248 WENAIR
+1248 WENAVR

-1260 ATMDAEIGASAKKTE
+1260 TAMDAEIGASAKKTE
-1275 AKKNAIADRLKSI
+1275 TKKTEVSERLKAI
-1288 KEGKT
+1288 KEKK
-1293 RPKAETPSPEPAKN
+1293 PKSKAEKPAQKP
-1307 APVSAPQKEGTTKP
+1307 AEKPPVSAPQQAEVKTP
-1321 PKPKKPAE
+1321 PKAEKPVE
-1329 AREPLSGARGA
+1329 GQKSSDTGASNGSVTPQQADAFAGWRQNNPN
-1340 AAKVFPKGTN
+1340 AKVHSVFLRNDGTVSFGYEDGSGVARSAYLYPN
-1350 EAQINQFVE
+1350 GERSNATPVHIAWKDFDEIHGKNAVRIAESDLGTQ
-1359 KQFIPLADVKSATL
+1359 KADLGTKSAKAETKTPKT
-1373 DDEGTLT
+1373 ETPAPKT
-1380 IVGKSK
+1380 E
-1386 NGTHKEQR
+1386 TP
-1394 IFKDG
+1394 
-1399 SSQGG
+1399 
-1404 VVEDAKKPVTKS
+1404 VVEENRT
-1416 SAPNTAKQQ
+1416 T
-1425 AAVEEPDPSMVER
+1425 EEPDPSMVER

-1446 GGNREA
+1446 GGNRKA
-1452 RIKAIVDTWRQM
+1452 KIKAIVDTWRQM
-1464 RDMVRPGEKVD
+1464 RDIVRPGEKVG
-1475 ITEIYD
+1475 IAGIYD
-1481 KIGSRDAVDRALNY
+1481 KIGSRDEVDRALGY

-1514 FGGFK
+1514 FGEYK
-1519 VTRPQEE
+1519 VTRPNEE
-1526 LQKSAPVQESRTTEK
+1526 TSKAAPVRESRTTEK

-1570 LMNLFATPELDPKQ
+1570 LMNLFATPELD
-1584 ARATEVANALEDSGS
+1584 ARQMT
-1599 EANAVKKNEPPKKTK
+1599 
-1614 RTFKL
+1614 
-1619 FRKFADGTYG
+1619 
-1629 ALFIDSAN
+1629 
-1637 RLVPGEWY
+1637 
-1645 YARSPEIG
+1645 G
-1653 KLKKLEGAQRDDKF
+1653 KLDNEEKFRAWAKKWK
-1667 KWGKVYLLDADNN
+1667 LDPA
-1680 ATPIDRMPNVGA
+1680 
-1692 INSATKEGK
+1692 
-1701 RYMAVTFGAKGQ
+1701 
-1713 KLFYNLGING
+1713 
-1723 SGSVAGFAFRPG
+1723 
-1735 WHSTNA
+1735 
-1741 PSAGH
+1741 
-1746 IGPSFGMKGK
+1746 
-1756 VAATGQ
+1756 
-1762 NHYRS
+1762 
-1767 SDQVWCEIEIPDDI
+1767 
-1781 DYNPSAMARAPY
+1781 
-1793 LKEKWRENEKNR
+1793 KEKYQREWARKNGVM
-1805 KEAQLDYI
+1805 
-1813 PFGGSYFYRTNSNA
+1813 F
-1827 DEKQNWVISGAVKI
+1827 
-1841 VREFSREEVNRYNR
+1841 
-1855 ENGFTPDAP
+1855 
-1864 IADSREQAAEK
+1864 
-1875 QNAAPTDVFW
+1875 

-1917 KSLAGYLS
+1917 KSIASYLS
-1925 ENFPKEKFDAAKPYL
+1925 ENFPKDRFDAAKPYL

-1957 KKDAEAIYS
+1957 KKDAETVYSAI
-1966 EAEKSYNTPAS
+1966 EKSYNTTPN
-1977 EESNN
+1977 EETTN
-1982 ESGLEQPGRTDDG
+1982 EIGLEQPGRTDDG
-1995 QLPSSGGESAQGGDS
+1995 QHPASSGESPEGTHS
-2010 AAEGQQSG
+2010 AAQEGGTDEHGS
-2018 GNRAETG
+2018 ETG
-2025 ADGDGA
+2025 EVGDGTV
-2031 AVHDGGDGR
+2031 VHDGGDGS
-2040 RQGHPVERPEVA
+2040 RQGHAVERPEVA
-2052 DGAVSAGGAETVG
+2052 DGAVPAGGAENLGNGANGSAEVAG
-2065 EGSEGSQP
+2065 NDGRDAQAGGQGVEGSES
-2073 MVGDSGRDAAPDRR
+2073 
-2087 GAEEGEPGVQL
+2087 GVQL
-2098 GPREQDN
+2098 GSRES
-2105 VGTGGGGSVA
+2105 GGVDGGVA
-2115 APVRAALTEQQ
+2115 APVRAALNEQA

-2158 EAIRIVRKLAE
+2158 AAIRIVRKLAE
-2169 DGRDATPEE
+2169 DGREATPEE
-2178 KTALARYVGWGGLKP
+2178 KTTLARYVGWGGLKP

-2201 AYEREQTEGTL
+2201 AYEREQSEGTL

-2227 EGYELYKQM
+2227 EGYDLYKQM
-2236 RELLSQDEIESI
+2236 RELLSQEEIKSI
-2248 EDSTTS
+2248 EESTTS

-2269 LASAGLNGG
+2269 LVSAGLTGG

-2288 NFIGTGDYANPRW
+2288 NMIGTGEYTNPRW
-2301 TAVELD
+2301 TAIELD

-2373 DKIHPGGVAAFI
+2373 DKIHPGGVAALI

-2412 VRIPNG
+2412 VRLPNS

-2433 FIQKVEGKADNS
+2433 FIQKVNGTADNS

-2454 GCPISKYFLDHPEL
+2454 GCPVSKYFLDHPEL

-2473 VPGTNQFSQP
+2473 VPGTNQFAQP
-2483 DLSYKAVDGD
+2483 ELSYKTVDDD
-2493 YSKIDEAVQKA
+2493 YSKIDEAIQKA

-2510 KSVNELETAT
+2510 KSVNELEAPA
-2520 PTIIPG
+2520 PTVLPG

-2536 GVVFQDGVHRI
+2536 GVVFHEGKHRI
-2547 VRQIDGEL
+2547 VRQINGEL
-2555 QEIPKSE
+2555 QEVPASE
-2562 IPGLTKPLI
+2562 IPGLSKPLL
-2571 KKGVTADR
+2571 KKLVTPDK
-2579 IVQGIEKLRDAFRN
+2579 IVQGIESLRNAFRA

-2602 TDEELKKLQSAL
+2602 TDEELKKLQDAL
-2614 NYEYTTFTTRYG
+2614 NYEYSTFTSRYG

-2651 SVSSI
+2651 NVTTV

-2662 KGNRKVR
+2662 KGNKRTHKE
-2669 KVFSRA
+2669 FSKA

-2685 KPKADHAET
+2685 KPKATNAGS
-2694 VMDGLRISLNE
+2694 VLDGLRISLNE
-2705 TGTVNTARI
+2705 LGTVSTARI
-2714 AELTGKDE
+2714 AELTGKSEDE
-2722 DAVKKELLDSGL
+2722 VKKELLETGL

-2753 SVRRKLKA
+2753 SVRKKLKA
-2761 ARAAAEIDASF
+2761 ARAAAEIDPSF
-2772 KKNVEELEKVQPE
+2772 KKNVDALEQVQP
-2785 DVAATD
+2785 DDIAATD
-2791 IAYKLGQNWIPRDV
+2791 ISYQLGQNWIPRDI
-2805 YEQFFKEAVYQNT
+2805 YEQFFKEVIFQNT
-2818 APRLTVTFDP
+2818 SPRLTVVFDP

-2836 TKGRG
+2836 TKGHG

-2853 EDLLERTMN
+2853 EDLLERMMN

-2870 RISEDETVVD
+2870 RVSENEYVVD
-2880 QEATTATKIVQEKIA
+2880 QPATTATKIVQEKIA

-2904 DTARAE
+2904 DTDRAE
-2910 RIERLYN
+2910 RVERLYN
-2917 DTMNDCVPRQ
+2917 DIMNDCVPRQ

-3069 YIDAELQD
+3069 YIEAELKD
-3077 LNDLLV
+3077 LNDLLFRV
-3083 RAQGEKEKT
+3083 QSEKEKK

-3098 QSLRDKLKTLLD
+3098 QSLRDKLKSLLD
-3110 PSRKD
+3110 PSKKD

-3165 CRYIAKMHGSDKGV
+3165 CRYIAKMHGGDKGV

-3240 ARFSQFDNVPEMKR
+3240 ARFSQFQNVPEMKR

-3273 YMIGGKPIQHVI
+3273 YMIGGKPIQHVL
-3285 KPSAKQKAYVQEL
+3285 KPSAAQIAYVQEL
-3298 NRRMELMQSTKVDP
+3298 NRRMERMQSSKVDP
-3312 AVDNMPKVTTEGR
+3312 AVDNMLKVTTEGR
-3325 LLAIDPMLIGVK
+3325 LLAIDPALIGVK
-3337 DESHTRANACADEVK
+3337 DDSHTRANACADEVK
-3352 RIYDKSTGKA
+3352 RIYDKSTGKT
-3362 VTGRDGKQMQINGTQ
+3362 VTSRDGRQMQINGTQ

-3391 KQLVRTAN
+3391 KQLVRTES
-3399 GNYQL
+3399 GNYQI

-3426 ERTDGAQISFSPVSD
+3426 ERTDGAKLSFSAVAD
-3441 HSVNGVEDLASVYT
+3441 HSVEGREDLASVYT

-3460 QTQAKK
+3460 QAQAERL
-3466 INSES
+3466 NAES
-3471 KPAKGTKKAKKV
+3471 KPGKGTKKAKKPA
-3483 DGAPVDINAWL
+3483 GTPVDINAWL
-3494 DNNSDAIGYDPRFSN
+3494 DLNSDTIGYDPRFSN
-3509 PYAVEEEAETTD
+3509 PYAVQAEEEAED
-3521 EDAETDEA
+3521 SEEGEDAA
-3529 DDKDT
+3529 DDKDM

-3560 QLIRRGIPA
+3560 QLIRRGIPG

-3583 KQALFDKVKRGEIR
+3583 KQALFDRVKRGEIR

-3650 HTYIT
+3650 HIYIT

-3713 VKLIKD
+3713 VKLIKS

-3728 TQVKAFDRSQMKMR
+3728 TQAKAFDRAQMRLR
-3742 VAERDLMEAEKRT
+3742 VAERDFDEAEKKIAR
-3755 AQEREAIDRYNAAK
+3755 QREVVNNYNAAK
-3769 GDSPFTLMTAE
+3769 GDKPFTLTTIE
-3780 DEPKALTDN
+3780 DEPRELTDN
-3789 TELAR
+3789 DALAR
-3794 YIQDRLGYFARKG
+3794 YIQDRLGFFARKG
-3807 SSDGYVGTL
+3807 SEVGLVGQL
-3816 FGFGVQYERG
+3816 FGLDVRYERG
-3826 EGSDRGAYI
+3826 PNREGVMS
-3835 TIKELGVRFP
+3835 IKELGIHFP

-3856 PPSDLSKFKT
+3856 PPSDLSKFKAAVT
-3866 AITTSTNKRYRDS
+3866 RETGQKALDYLDDYMATYKRG
-3879 LDSYV
+3879 V
-3884 DSFRKRL
+3884 D
-3891 EVARKGVEN
+3891 VARRGVEN
-3900 AGGFDR
+3900 AAGFDR
-3906 DAATAK
+3906 DAAAAK
-3912 IGVMHL
+3912 IGDMNL
-3918 RLAHINR
+3918 RLAHLNR
-3925 ALGIADQGV
+3925 ALGIKDQNV

-3941 LREQRGQEA
+3941 LRERRGQEE
-3950 GNVAAAIAAAAPVE
+3950 GNVAAAIAAVAPVE
-3964 DTSVFADVPV
+3964 DNSMFADVPV

-3987 AEFASPEFDPR
+3987 ADFASPEFDPR

-4019 NDARFYKAGVE
+4019 NDARFYRAGVE
-4030 PPPWGV
+4030 PLPWGV

-4055 VTGRWK
+4055 VTKRWK
-4061 LGGKNAIL
+4061 LSGKNAIL
-4069 FDELKRTFDNEADR
+4069 FDQIKRSFDDEADR
-4083 ATDEFTRR
+4083 TTEEFTRR

-4098 QGDNGDNSHGAGNGT
+4098 QGDNGDNSHRAGNGT

-4135 GSDLQGHVDNSREVP
+4135 GVDLQSPVDNPGEVP
-4150 DTGREGVVGAAFA
+4150 DTGSEGGVGAAFA

-4186 NLGRVPWRPKKKT
+4186 SLGRAPWRPRKST
-4199 WGEVYQRSEAMLN
+4199 WAEVYQRSEAALN

-4226 YARPLSAEQTLAV
+4226 YARPLSAEHTIAV
-4239 GNHIL
+4239 GQHL
-4244 ALGQQY
+4244 LVLGKQY
-4250 AEIRDLR
+4250 EEIRALR
-4257 LDAEH
+4257 QDVEY
-4262 SLVEATRDG
+4262 SIVEASRENATTEDL
-4271 ASADELAAISEQI
+4271 ASLNETLNQVKREESE
-4284 KEVKK
+4284 
-4289 AEADI
+4289 I

-4299 TAYKAMRMG
+4299 TAYKAMRMS
-4308 KAEQGRALAANK
+4308 KAQQGLGLAANK
-4320 AQYSE
+4320 AQFSE
-4325 EFDFLGMKEVRQA
+4325 EFDFLGMKESRQTV
-4338 ALGRELTP
+4338 LGRELTP

-4357 RAKDLDEDAR
+4357 RARDLDEDAR

-4374 QAQAE
+4374 RAQAE
-4379 RTIKDLFMKD
+4379 RTIKDIFMGD

-4402 VDYRK
+4402 TDYRK

-4469 NTYVTADETTVA
+4469 NTYVTADEQTVA

-4493 NRHDEVLRGG
+4493 NRHDDVLRGG

-4510 LTDLQIGKLLNKEMP
+4510 LTQLQIGKLLNKEMP
-4525 GKTGPVPGEPSAEL
+4525 GKTGPIPGEPSAEL
-4539 REKRHTRD
+4539 REARHTRD

-4553 EDESNDPRK
+4553 EDETNDPRK
-4562 LQGRIKRWMKWYDN
+4562 LQGRQKRWLKWYDN

-4586 AGERLQQTKKTLAWT
+4586 AGERLPQTKRTLAWT

-4608 AEYEELVKERDRVCG
+4608 AEYEELVRERDRVCG
-4623 KSSLSDE
+4623 KSGLSEE

-4685 EWRQEKKDRLMFGRT
+4685 EWLQEKKDRLMFGRT

-4705 KFNAQREKTRQ
+4705 KFNAQREKTRR

-4739 IPMSAE
+4739 IPMPPE
-4745 QQARYEEAGQ
+4745 QQARYEELGQ
-4755 QLKKLRRQV
+4755 QMKRLRRQV

-4804 AVMRQMAQLSMGHPI
+4804 AVLRQMAQLSLGHPK
-4819 LAARVFKN
+4819 LAAQVFKN

-4837 AMRINAELLS
+4837 ATRINAELLS

-4899 LDDIKGVGAVLR
+4899 LDDIKGVGAILR

-4918 SYINALSAEIYLALT
+4918 TYINALSAEIYLALT
-4933 NADKF
+4933 NADGF
-4938 TARLLFGQN
+4938 TARLMFGQN

-4959 RINMANGSAQLDSAK
+4959 RINMANGSAQIDNGK
-4974 KKQLMNQLTGIFWA
+4974 RKQFMNQLTGIFWA

-5006 PLLDSSVDFKTRLRT
+5006 PLLDTSADVKTRIRT
-5021 AGFNAIEHARAK
+5021 AGFNAIEHARSK

-5042 MLMLFGDDDDKEK
+5042 MLMLAGDDDDKEK
-5055 ARRAKWYQ
+5055 LRRSKWYQ

-5092 KWATLQKESGT
+5092 KWATLQKETGT
-5103 GKKVYFTDQDGHKQS
+5103 GKKVYFTEQDGHKQS
-5118 FGADIMTDTFRF
+5118 FGADIMNDTFRF

-5139 SNAIA
+5139 SNAIS
-5144 LWTGKDYVGQPFGL
+5144 LWTGKDYVGQPFGF
-5158 GDLAV
+5158 GDLAI
-5163 NTFVPLGATDMT
+5163 NTFVPLGAADITK
-5175 EAFVENGLGR
+5175 AFTENGLGR

-5192 IVFGAGGNTYSLKR
+5192 VMFGAGGNTYPLKR
-5206 YEIAANQFTEAVKNY
+5206 YEIAVNQFTEVAKSYDAVRDSRD
-5221 NAILQDKDMDGDE
+5221 LSDDERSDMMEEIEG
-5234 KANLVQELE
+5234 N
-5243 RDFPELTQRGRIEGA
+5243 FPELKQRGRIEGA
-5258 IGKVKFFQSEIKK
+5258 IGKVKFFQTEIKK
-5271 AQKAGAPV
+5271 AQKAGVPV
-5279 PQNLTDGLEQAKNEA
+5279 PPALTDGLEQAKSEA
-5294 LELIRE
+5294 LDYIRE
-5300 ARKL
+5300 ARKPVDSSR

>member
-22 LAALTDVA
+22 VSALTGVA
-30 VMEAPKHSDTK
+30 ANDALDNPDIK

-51 DMEVETADV
+51 DMEVETDDA
-60 EVELPEDSLPEVEL
+60 EVELTDDSLPEVEL

-90 SRMTVRNETGKRADE
+90 SRMTVRSETGKRADE
-105 ILHGENDLY
+105 ILHGGDDLF
-114 TKTMDLFGVSREGS
+114 TKTMGLFGVSKEGA
-128 ASALIHMAPFAR
+128 ASALIHTAPFAR
-140 QISRFDAAREE
+140 QISKIDASREE
-151 KALERLRSGDYKDDE
+151 KALERLRTGEYDDSD
-166 MKEVAAAAGLIDDYE
+166 MKSIAEEAGLSYDLDDIGRATAGSMDPINE
-181 LAYRSSFVSHNPNG
+181 QRRFLA
-195 EMRKLISMAAEDEL
+195 MTAEDEL
-209 KRRTGTKQSAGAEL
+209 LKRAQTRGEASNEI
-223 ERKGQTTW
+223 ERRGQTTW
-231 GKIVSGTLENSGY
+231 GKIASGTLENSGY
-244 VASYIYGS
+244 VASFIYGS

-266 GAGVMSKIGVNA
+266 GAGKLAQIGVGA
-278 VNTMISSAPT
+278 VNTMIGSAPA
-288 SVMGGMERYQRLSK
+288 SAVGAVERYERLSG
-302 KDYKLDDNGELE
+302 KDYQVGENGELQ

-322 LRSAIWGGAG
+322 LRSALQGGIG
-332 GFVENTVVEGMT
+332 GFVENTVVEGLT
-344 DIAVEVGCL
+344 DTAIELGCL
-353 GLAKI
+353 GLSKI
-358 PGAQAFIVKPLQKL
+358 PGAQAFIVKPLQRL
-372 GNSAVR
+372 GNAAVR

-400 QFTHFNSMPVEM
+400 QFTHFHSQPVEM

-426 LDKKR
+426 LDKKSG
-431 DEYKGVAAEAKD
+431 EYKGFGAEAKE
-443 YWNKTLTLANQKDIF
+443 YWNKTLTWANQKDIF

-480 RTSPGG
+480 RAQPGA
-486 ITDKEATSVLTD
+486 TTAKEATSVLTD
-498 YAKVPKEKVK
+498 YANVPKEKVA
-508 TLSSDEK
+508 TLSDEEK
-515 IKLANLYI
+515 IALCELYRT
-523 MMSARPD
+523 MSANPD
-530 EMVEFAE
+530 KMVEFAE
-537 KLGAKA
+537 QLGAKA
-543 SDIMDGIVSR
+543 GTIMEEVVNR
-553 EGARMNRRFEAMGK
+553 AGAKMNRRLEASGM
-567 SPLTFKIP
+567 SPSTFKIP
-575 IVYNEKGKPVPDFQ
+575 MREENGKNVPDFQ
-589 FAICKDIVTGK
+589 FTIATDMVTGK
-600 SFQGRTVRDAES
+600 TYKGRAVTDAES
-612 GVTIRDNGTGVGT
+612 GVVIMENGSGVGT
-625 ERAYTVYDPFTHKSV
+625 ERAYTVIDPLTKQSV
-640 DVPNLV
+640 DVQNLM
-646 LARKTASLFK
+646 LARKAASLFK
-656 NSAALAKIDRKSK
+656 NMAAMTKIDRAAK
-669 QTYINNVWHSDYG
+669 QQYINNVWQQKYG
-682 NVDVEQVDTIEQGV
+682 NANIEQYDTVQQAIAASG
-696 ALSRRLGVDITA
+696 RHGVDITA
-708 QEGFNAD
+708 QEGFNPS
-715 RKAWRLSSPDGK
+715 RPAWHLNDG
-727 PTIIFVRDNI
+727 TIIFVRDNI
-737 NSPYEV
+737 QSPYEV
-743 DTLFQHEIIGHNA
+743 DTLFQHEIIGHHA

-762 FMDKLDSKSMR
+762 FMDNLDSKSMR

-787 DPRIRREVFANLIQ
+787 DPRTRREVFANLIQ

-815 FIGEKM
+815 FIHEKM
-821 GGKKITDADIEV
+821 GGKKISDADIEV
-833 LAQKWEQAAIG
+833 LAQRWEQTAMG
-844 DAGNMKSESAES
+844 ESGNMKSESAGME
-856 GMEFLDADGNAVDV
+856 MEFLDADGNAVGI
-870 EDADIEIEEEETTDE
+870 EDAEIEVEEGETADE
-885 TGPGTDEAQAQP
+885 TGRGADETQAQP
-897 VQGAER
+897 AEGTER
-903 PAEPEAPKSET
+903 PAEPETQPAEAGAET
-914 GTEVKPEK
+914 GESEDVVKK
-922 PVSERSVIE
+922 PVASRTVIE
-931 KMTDRAPVQELPVAE
+931 KMTEQAPVQELPVSE

-1010 DKIAARVIREADGWT
+1010 EKIAARVIREADGWT
-1025 VNDARMID
+1025 VQDAKMID

-1047 YVKYFEDAKPSR
+1047 YVKYFEDARPSR
-1059 AAAEAGGFLAR
+1059 EAAESGGFLAR

-1115 RNAHPRNG
+1115 RNGNPRNK

-1128 LVGKALNGLRGKK
+1128 LVKKALDGLRGKK

-1154 NKKETGSSV
+1154 NQKEPASAG

-1169 LFSSAEDQEL
+1169 LFSSPEDQAL

-1223 LGITDPRDKKQLAAA
+1223 LGITDPRDRNQLAAA

-1248 WENAIR
+1248 WENAVR

-1260 ATMDAEIGASAKKTE
+1260 TAMDAEIGASAKKTE
-1275 AKKNAIADRLKSI
+1275 TKKTEVSERLKAI
-1288 KEGKT
+1288 KEKKLK
-1293 RPKAETPSPEPAKN
+1293 PKAETPAQEPPKN
-1307 APVSAPQKEGTTKP
+1307 ATVSAPQKEVADTP
-1321 PKPKKPAE
+1321 PKVEKPVE
-1329 AREPLSGARGA
+1329 GRKSSDTGASNGSVTPQQADAFAGWRRNNPN
-1340 AAKVFPKGTN
+1340 AKVHSVFLRNDGTVSFGY
-1350 EAQINQFVE
+1350 E
-1359 KQFIPLADVKSATL
+1359 
-1373 DDEGTLT
+1373 
-1380 IVGKSK
+1380 
-1386 NGTHKEQR
+1386 
-1394 IFKDG
+1394 DG
-1399 SSQGG
+1399 SG
-1404 VVEDAKKPVTKS
+1404 VARSAYLYANGERSNATPVHIVWKDFDEIHGKNAVRISEGDLGTKKADLETKS
-1416 SAPNTAKQQ
+1416 PKSETKTPKTETKTPKTETTAPK
-1425 AAVEEPDPSMVER
+1425 
-1438 IFANTTFQ
+1438 
-1446 GGNREA
+1446 
-1452 RIKAIVDTWRQM
+1452 
-1464 RDMVRPGEKVD
+1464 
-1475 ITEIYD
+1475 TETP
-1481 KIGSRDAVDRALNY
+1481 V
-1495 PDPFTGKRWD
+1495 
-1505 GRQEYEDNG
+1505 
-1514 FGGFK
+1514 
-1519 VTRPQEE
+1519 
-1526 LQKSAPVQESRTTEK
+1526 VQENRTTEK
-1541 SSQVAKPRKKT
+1541 TSQVATPRKKT
-1552 VVLKDAK
+1552 VVLKDAE
-1559 RAEAAQSQAND
+1559 RAKAAQSQAND

-1680 ATPIDRMPNVGA
+1680 ATPIDKMPNVGA
-1692 INSATKEGK
+1692 INAATADGK
-1701 RYMAVTFGAKGQ
+1701 RYMAVTFGAKGK

-1746 IGPSFGMKGK
+1746 IGPSYGMKGN

-1781 DYNPSAMARAPY
+1781 DYNPSAMARAPF
-1793 LKEKWRENEKNR
+1793 LKEKGRELEKNL

-1827 DEKQNWVISGAVKI
+1827 DEKQDWVISGAVRI
-1841 VREFSREEVNRYNR
+1841 VRELSREEVNRYNR

-1864 IADSREQAAEK
+1864 IADTKAQAAEK
-1875 QNAAPTDVFW
+1875 QNATPSDVYW
-1885 ASPEFDPEKFQ
+1885 ASPEFDSEKFQ
-1896 QRVGAMAK
+1896 KRVGAMAK

-1917 KSLAGYLS
+1917 KSIASYLS
-1925 ENFPKEKFDAAKPYL
+1925 ENFPKDRFDAAKPYL

-1957 KKDAEAIYS
+1957 KKDAEGVYS
-1966 EAEKSYNTPAS
+1966 EIEKSYNAPVN
-1977 EESNN
+1977 EETTDVRYI
-1982 ESGLEQPGRTDDG
+1982 QKPGRYDARQSTASPE
-1995 QLPSSGGESAQGGDS
+1995 LPSERDDSDAESQGAGAHSAQTGEGG
-2010 AAEGQQSG
+2010 AG
-2018 GNRAETG
+2018 TVVH
-2025 ADGDGA
+2025 DGA
-2031 AVHDGGDGR
+2031 AGR
-2040 RQGHPVERPEVA
+2040 PLLHVERPEMAV
-2052 DGAVSAGGAETVG
+2052 GAVSGGRAEDLG
-2065 EGSEGSQP
+2065 KGSEGSASVAGSDGRAAEGSRTG
-2073 MVGDSGRDAAPDRR
+2073 VGGSGS
-2087 GAEEGEPGVQL
+2087 GVEL
-2098 GPREQDN
+2098 GSGSTDN
-2105 VGTGGGGSVA
+2105 VEGREGRGGERVVET
-2115 APVRAALTEQQ
+2115 VRETLTEEA
-2126 PNAVKN
+2126 PNTVKN

-2158 EAIRIVRKLAE
+2158 AAIRIVRKLAE
-2169 DGRDATPEE
+2169 DGREATPEE
-2178 KTALARYVGWGGLKP
+2178 KTTLARYVGWGGLKP

-2201 AYEREQTEGTL
+2201 AYEREQSEGTL

-2227 EGYELYKQM
+2227 EGYDIYKQM
-2236 RELLSQDEIESI
+2236 RELLSQDEIKSI

-2278 RFLET
+2278 RLLET

-2288 NFIGTGDYANPRW
+2288 NMIGTGNYANPRW

-2307 KVTGQILKALYPKA
+2307 NVTGQILKALYPKA

-2350 HPFDPNYKKYNFL
+2350 HPFDPNYKKFNFL

-2373 DKIHPGGVAAFI
+2373 DKIHPGGVAALI

-2433 FIQKVEGKADNS
+2433 FIQKVNGTADNS
-2445 VFLETAEYK
+2445 VFLETEEYK
-2454 GCPISKYFLDHPEL
+2454 GCPVSKYFLDHPEL

-2473 VPGTNQFSQP
+2473 VPGTNQFAQP
-2483 DLSYKAVDGD
+2483 ELSYKAVDDD
-2493 YSKIDEAVQKA
+2493 YSKIDEAIQKA

-2510 KSVNELETAT
+2510 KSVNELEAPA
-2520 PTIIPG
+2520 PTVLPG

-2536 GVVFQDGVHRI
+2536 GVVFHEGNHRI

-2555 QEIPKSE
+2555 QEVPANE
-2562 IPGLTKPLI
+2562 IPGLSKPLL
-2571 KKGVTADR
+2571 KKLVTPYK
-2579 IVQGIEKLRDAFRN
+2579 IVQGIESLRNAFRA

-2602 TDEELKKLQSAL
+2602 TDEELKKLQDAL
-2614 NYEYTTFTTRYG
+2614 NYEYSTFTSRYG

-2651 SVSSI
+2651 NVTTV

-2662 KGNRKVR
+2662 KGNKRTHKE
-2669 KVFSRA
+2669 FSRA

-2685 KPKADHAET
+2685 KPKATNAGS
-2694 VMDGLRISLNE
+2694 VLDGLRISLNE
-2705 TGTVNTARI
+2705 LGTVSTARI
-2714 AELTGKDE
+2714 AELTGKSE
-2722 DAVKKELLDSGL
+2722 DGVKKELLETGL

-2753 SVRRKLKA
+2753 SVRKKLKA
-2761 ARAAAEIDASF
+2761 ARAAAEIDPSF
-2772 KKNVEELEKVQPE
+2772 KKNVDALEQVQP
-2785 DVAATD
+2785 DDIAATD
-2791 IAYKLGQNWIPRDV
+2791 ISYQLGQNWIPRDI
-2805 YEQFFKEAVYQNT
+2805 YEQFFKEAIYQNT
-2818 APRLTVTFDP
+2818 APRLTVVFDP

-2836 TKGRG
+2836 TRGHG
-2841 QTEYDEESGLAI
+2841 QTEYDEETGLAI

-2870 RISEDETVVD
+2870 RVSENEYVVD
-2880 QEATTATKIVQEKIA
+2880 QEATTATKIVQEKIS

-2904 DTARAE
+2904 DTDRAE

-2917 DTMNDCVPRQ
+2917 DIMNDCVPRK

-2936 GLSKEWADRVGTK
+2936 GLSKDWADRVGTK

-3069 YIDAELQD
+3069 YIEEELKD
-3077 LNDLLV
+3077 LNDLLFRV
-3083 RAQGEKEKT
+3083 QGEKEKN

-3098 QSLRDKLKTLLD
+3098 QSLRDKLKSLLD
-3110 PSRKD
+3110 PSKKD
-3115 DTIKF
+3115 DAIKF

-3165 CRYIAKMHGSDKGV
+3165 CRYISKLHGGDKGV

-3240 ARFSQFDNVPEMKR
+3240 ARFSQFQNVPEMKR

-3273 YMIGGKPIQHVI
+3273 YMIGGKPIQHVL
-3285 KPSAKQKAYVQEL
+3285 KPSAAQIAYVQEL
-3298 NRRMELMQSTKVDP
+3298 NRRMERMQTSKVDP
-3312 AVDNMPKVTTEGR
+3312 SVDNMLKVTTEGR
-3325 LLAIDPMLIGVK
+3325 LLAIDPALIGVK
-3337 DESHTRANACADEVK
+3337 DDSHTRANACADEVK
-3352 RIYDKSTGKA
+3352 RIYDKSTGKT
-3362 VTGRDGKQMQINGTQ
+3362 VNGRDGSQMQINGTQ

-3391 KQLVRTAN
+3391 KQLVRTES
-3399 GNYQL
+3399 GNYQI
-3404 ASGYWTFTVTAP
+3404 ASGYWTLTVTAP

-3426 ERTDGAQISFSPVSD
+3426 ERTDGAKLSFSAVAD
-3441 HSVNGVEDLASVYT
+3441 HSVEVREDLASVYT

-3460 QTQAKK
+3460 QAQAEK
-3466 INSES
+3466 INAES
-3471 KPAKGTKKAKKV
+3471 KPGKGTKKAKKPA
-3483 DGAPVDINAWL
+3483 GTPVDINAWL
-3494 DNNSDAIGYDPRFSN
+3494 DLNSDAIGYDPRFSN
-3509 PYAVEEEAETTD
+3509 PYSVQTEEVA
-3521 EDAETDEA
+3521 EDAEDGEDA
-3529 DDKDT
+3529 SDDKDM

-3560 QLIRRGIPA
+3560 QLIRRGIPG

-3583 KQALFDKVKRGEIR
+3583 KQALFDRVKRGEIR

-3713 VKLIKD
+3713 VKLIKA

-3728 TQVKAFDRSQMKMR
+3728 TQAKALDRAQMRLR
-3742 VAERDLMEAEKRT
+3742 VAERDFDEAEKKIARR
-3755 AQEREAIDRYNAAK
+3755 REIVNRYNASK
-3769 GDSPFTLMTAE
+3769 GDKPFTLTTIE

-3789 TELAR
+3789 DALAR
-3794 YIQDRLGYFARKG
+3794 YIQDRLGFFARKG
-3807 SSDGYVGTL
+3807 SDSGLVGKL
-3816 FGFGVQYERG
+3816 FGLDVRYERG
-3826 EGSDRGAYI
+3826 QNREGVMSI
-3835 TIKELGVRFP
+3835 NELGIHFP

-3856 PPSDLSKFKT
+3856 PPSDLSKFKAAVT
-3866 AITTSTNKRYRDS
+3866 RETGQKALDYLDNYMATYKRG
-3879 LDSYV
+3879 V
-3884 DSFRKRL
+3884 D
-3891 EVARKGVEN
+3891 VAHRGVEN
-3900 AGGFDR
+3900 AAGFDR
-3906 DAATAK
+3906 DAAAEK
-3912 IGVMHL
+3912 IGDMNL
-3918 RLAHINR
+3918 RLAHLNR
-3925 ALGIADQGV
+3925 VLGIKDQNV

-3941 LREQRGQEA
+3941 LRERRGQDER
-3950 GNVAAAIAAAAPVE
+3950 NVAAAIAAAAPVE
-3964 DTSVFADVPV
+3964 DNSMFADVPM

-3987 AEFASPEFDPR
+3987 ADFASSEFDPR
-3998 RKRGIRIPRDEYARL
+3998 RKREISIPRDEYARL

-4019 NDARFYKAGVE
+4019 NDARFYRAGVE
-4030 PPPWGV
+4030 PLPWGV

-4055 VTGRWK
+4055 VTKRWK
-4061 LGGKNAIL
+4061 LSGKNSIL
-4069 FDELKRTFDNEADR
+4069 FDQIKRSFDNEADR
-4083 ATDEFTRR
+4083 TTEEFTRR

-4098 QGDNGDNSHGAGNGT
+4098 QGDNGDNSLGTGNRT
-4113 SATGNGELD
+4113 SAAGNGELD
-4122 GLPHQDLRRLSER
+4122 SLPHQDLRRLSER
-4135 GSDLQGHVDNSREVP
+4135 GVDLQGPVDNPGEVP
-4150 DTGREGVVGAAFA
+4150 DTGREGGVVAAFA

-4174 GITKADLERQSR
+4174 GITKADLERQAR
-4186 NLGRVPWRPKKKT
+4186 NLGRAPWRPKKKT
-4199 WGEVYQRSEAMLN
+4199 WAEVYQRSEAVLN

-4226 YARPLSAEQTLAV
+4226 YARPLSAEHTIAV
-4239 GNHIL
+4239 GQYIL
-4244 ALGQQY
+4244 VLGKQY
-4250 AEIRDLR
+4250 EEIRTLR
-4257 LDAEH
+4257 QDVEH
-4262 SLVEATRDG
+4262 SIVEASRENATTEDLSSLNETLNQVKR
-4271 ASADELAAISEQI
+4271 EESEM
-4284 KEVKK
+4284 
-4289 AEADI
+4289 

-4299 TAYKAMRMG
+4299 TAYKAMRMS
-4308 KAEQGRALAANK
+4308 KAEQGRSLAANR
-4320 AQYSE
+4320 ALFSE
-4325 EFDFLGMKEVRQA
+4325 EFDFLGMREVRQA

-4357 RAKDLDEDAR
+4357 RARDLDEDAR

-4374 QAQAE
+4374 RAQAE
-4379 RTIKDLFMKD
+4379 RTIKDIFMGD
-4389 SVKRSGDSRKKKL
+4389 SVKRAGDSRKKKL
-4402 VDYRK
+4402 TDYRK

-4469 NTYVTADETTVA
+4469 NTYVTADEQTVA

-4493 NRHDEVLRGG
+4493 NRHDDVLRGG

-4510 LTDLQIGKLLNKEMP
+4510 LTQLQIGKLLNKEMP
-4525 GKTGPVPGEPSAEL
+4525 GKTGPIPGEPSAEL
-4539 REKRHTRD
+4539 REARHTRD

-4553 EDESNDPRK
+4553 EDETNDPRK
-4562 LQGRIKRWMKWYDN
+4562 LQGRQKRWLKWYDN
-4576 RIEDLKREIA
+4576 RIDDLKREIA
-4586 AGERLQQTKKTLAWT
+4586 AGERLPQTKRTFAWT

-4623 KSSLSDE
+4623 KSGLSEE

-4636 EAQLE
+4636 EAHLE
-4641 RTLRRATER
+4641 RTLRRATDR

-4685 EWRQEKKDRLMFGRT
+4685 EWLQEKKDRLMFGRT

-4705 KFNAQREKTRQ
+4705 KFNAQREKTRW

-4739 IPMSAE
+4739 IPMPPE
-4745 QQARYEEAGQ
+4745 QQARYEELGQ
-4755 QLKKLRRQV
+4755 QMKRLRRQV

-4787 RFINGLTR
+4787 RFVNGLTR

-4804 AVMRQMAQLSMGHPI
+4804 AVLRQMAQLSLGHPK
-4819 LAARVFKN
+4819 LAAQVFKN

-4837 AMRINAELLS
+4837 ATRINAELLS

-4863 NIEAEGNSGDVE
+4863 NIEAEGNSSDVE
-4875 MFSSLHSAA
+4875 MFSSLHSSA
-4884 ITIGRNADGTEKRLA
+4884 ITIGRNADGTEKRFA
-4899 LDDIKGVGAVLR
+4899 LDDIKGVGAILR

-4918 SYINALSAEIYLALT
+4918 TYINALSAEIYLALT
-4933 NADKF
+4933 NADGF
-4938 TARLLFGQN
+4938 TARLMFGQN

-4988 PKLALSRLQL
+4988 PKLAMSRLQL

-5006 PLLDSSVDFKTRLRT
+5006 PLLDTSADVKTRLRT
-5021 AGFNAIEHARAK
+5021 AGFIAIEHARSK

-5042 MLMLFGDDDDKEK
+5042 MLMLAGDDDDKEK
-5055 ARRAKWYQ
+5055 MRRAKWYQ

-5092 KWATLQKESGT
+5092 KWATLKKETGT

-5118 FGADIMTDTFRF
+5118 FGADIMNDTFRF

-5139 SNAIA
+5139 SNAIS
-5144 LWTGKDYVGQPFGL
+5144 LWTGKDYVGQPFGF
-5158 GDLAV
+5158 GDLAM
-5163 NTFVPLGATDMT
+5163 NTFVPLGAADITK
-5175 EAFVENGLGR
+5175 AFAENGLGR

-5192 IVFGAGGNTYSLKR
+5192 VMFGAGGNTYQPKR
-5206 YEIAANQFTEAVKNY
+5206 YEIAVNQFTEVAKSYDAVRDSRD
-5221 NAILQDKDMDGDE
+5221 LSDDERFDMMEEIEG
-5234 KANLVQELE
+5234 N
-5243 RDFPELTQRGRIEGA
+5243 FPELKQRGRIEGA

-5271 AQKAGAPV
+5271 AQKVGAPV
-5279 PQNLTDGLEQAKNEA
+5279 PPALTDGLEQAKSEA
-5294 LELIRE
+5294 LEYIRE
-5300 ARKL
+5300 ARKPVDSSR

>member
-1 MASSLWGHR
+1 MASSLWGLR
-10 QTEDDE
+10 QTEDEKQREREAQSELIGTAATEARNSFKDKSADE
-16 ELKRKG
+16 IANVDDGVEL
-22 LAALTDVA
+22 
-30 VMEAPKHSDTK
+30 SD
-41 PADEIADFDE
+41 ADEIADLDGG
-51 DMEVETADV
+51 
-60 EVELPEDSLPEVEL
+60 VELAPDGDIPEVEI
-74 PDDAE
+74 PDDAK
-79 DETPKM
+79 DETPNM

-90 SRMTVRNETGKRADE
+90 ARMVVRQETGKRADQ
-105 ILHGENDLY
+105 ILRGGDDLY

-128 ASALIHMAPFAR
+128 AAALVHAAPFVR
-140 QISRFDAAREE
+140 NLSNIDASKEE
-151 KALERLRSGDYKDDE
+151 KALERLRSGDYDDKDMQDIVE
-166 MKEVAAAAGLIDDYE
+166 AAGLQHESKQAFD
-181 LAYRSSFVSHNPNG
+181 ASFVSVDPKREQR
-195 EMRKLISMAAEDEL
+195 EMLAQAAEREL
-209 KRRTGTKQSAGAEL
+209 TKRTKTRKSASAEL
-223 ERKGQTTW
+223 DRKEQTTW
-231 GKIVSGTLENSGY
+231 GKIASDTLENSGY
-244 VASYIYGS
+244 VGGYIYGS
-252 SIAGGLGIGMTAAE
+252 TIAGGLGIGITAAE
-266 GAGVMSKIGVNA
+266 GAGKLAQIGTAVVNGA
-278 VNTMISSAPT
+278 IG
-288 SVMGGMERYQRLSK
+288 SVPQTLVGWDERYQRLNK
-302 KDYKLDDNGELE
+302 KDYQLGDDGELK
-314 VIDNNYGE
+314 VIDNNYDAVS
-322 LRSAIWGGAG
+322 SAIKGGIG
-332 GFVENTVVEGMT
+332 SFVENTVVEGMT
-344 DIAVEVGCL
+344 DAAIELACL
-353 GLAKI
+353 GLGKI
-358 PGAQAFIVKPLQKL
+358 PGSQAFIVKPLQRL

-431 DEYKGVAAEAKD
+431 GEWGKNNETKEMGDGLWEGFKNELGNYNREV
-443 YWNKTLTLANQKDIF
+443 LTLANQKDIF

-466 LQAGAGGAGAAWAK
+466 LQAGAGGAGAAWA
-480 RTSPGG
+480 RRGSSGG
-486 ITDKEATSVLTD
+486 MTDKEATSVLTD
-498 YAKVPKEKVK
+498 YANVPVEKVK
-508 TLSSDEK
+508 TLSSEEK
-515 IKLANLYI
+515 IQLAELYRV
-523 MMSARPD
+523 MSANPD
-530 EMVEFAE
+530 KMVEFAE
-537 KLGAKA
+537 QLGAK
-543 SDIMDGIVSR
+543 SSEIIDGIVSR
-553 EGARMNRRFEAMGK
+553 EGAKMNRQLEAAGMSPTTFQIPMREEDGK
-567 SPLTFKIP
+567 Q
-575 IVYNEKGKPVPDFQ
+575 VPDFQ
-589 FAICKDIVTGK
+589 FTIGKDMVTGK
-600 SFQGRTVRDAES
+600 TYKGRAVTDAES
-612 GVTIRDNGTGVGT
+612 GVMIMDNGGGVGT
-625 ERAYTVYDPFTHKSV
+625 ERAYTVIDPLTKQSV
-640 DVPNLV
+640 DVPNLM
-646 LARKTASLFK
+646 LAQKTASFFK
-656 NSAALAKIDRKSK
+656 NRAQMTNADRAAK
-669 QTYINNVWHSDYG
+669 QQYINNVWQEKYG
-682 NVDVEQVDTIEQGV
+682 NTNIEQYDTVQQAV
-696 ALSRRLGVDITA
+696 AATQRHGVDITA
-708 QEGFNAD
+708 QEGFNPS
-715 RKAWRLSSPDGK
+715 RSAWRLNDG
-727 PTIIFVRDNI
+727 TIIFVRDNI

-743 DTLFQHEIIGHNA
+743 DTLFQHEIVGHHA
-756 EAMADE
+756 DAMADE
-762 FMDKLDSKSMR
+762 FMGNLDSKSMR
-773 EAQETLGLTDEQMA
+773 EAQDALGLTDEQMA
-787 DPRIRREVFANLIQ
+787 DPRTRREVFANLIQ

-815 FIGEKM
+815 FINEKRRAAGESR
-821 GGKKITDADIEV
+821 GFSDADIEV
-833 LAQKWEQAAIG
+833 LAQKWEQTAKG
-844 DAGNMKSESAES
+844 DAGNMKSESV
-856 GMEFLDADGNAVDV
+856 GNDMEFLDEDGNVV
-870 EDADIEIEEEETTDE
+870 GIEDADIELAEEGESNDE
-885 TGPGTDEAQAQP
+885 TGNGADEAPAQP
-897 VQGAER
+897 AEGAER
-903 PAEPEAPKSET
+903 PAEPETPRPVEGAEAGGETSET
-914 GTEVKPEK
+914 VKK
-922 PVSERSVIE
+922 PVASRTVIE
-931 KMTDRAPVQELPVAE
+931 KMTEQAPVQELDTAE

-1010 DKIAARVIREADGWT
+1010 EKIAARVIREADGWT
-1025 VNDARMID
+1025 VNDAKMID

-1047 YVKYFEDAKPSR
+1047 YVKYFEDARPSR
-1059 AAAEAGGFLAR
+1059 EAAEAGGFLAR

-1085 DTRSAI
+1085 DTRSSI

-1115 RNAHPRNG
+1115 RNGHPRNK

-1128 LVGKALNGLRGKK
+1128 LVRRALDGLRGKK

-1154 NKKETGSSV
+1154 NQKEPAGGG

-1179 LAMEDKRADYRTRK
+1179 LAMEEKRADYRTK
-1193 SQEYGRIAE
+1193 KAQEYGRIAK

-1223 LGITDPRDKKQLAAA
+1223 LGITDPKDKKQLAAA

-1248 WENAIR
+1248 WENAVR
-1254 LDEADK
+1254 LDEANK
-1260 ATMDAEIGASAKKTE
+1260 TAMDAEIGASAKKTE

-1288 KEGKT
+1288 KEGKPN
-1293 RPKAETPSPEPAKN
+1293 PKAETPAPEQAKN
-1307 APVSAPQKEGTTKP
+1307 APVSAPQKEETTTP
-1321 PKPKKPAE
+1321 PKSAKPAKGQKTGGTS
-1329 AREPLSGARGA
+1329 ASNGSVTPKQADAFAGWRRQNPN
-1340 AAKVFPKGTN
+1340 AKVHSVF
-1350 EAQINQFVE
+1350 
-1359 KQFIPLADVKSATL
+1359 L
-1373 DDEGTLT
+1373 
-1380 IVGKSK
+1380 
-1386 NGTHKEQR
+1386 R
-1394 IFKDG
+1394 KDG
-1399 SSQGG
+1399 TVSFGYEDGSG
-1404 VVEDAKKPVTKS
+1404 VARSAYIFADGERSNATPVHIAWNDFDEIHGKDAVRIDESDLGTQNAESGTPKADLETKTPNTGTPAPKTETLVVRKSRTAEKPAAPKS
-1416 SAPNTAKQQ
+1416 SAPT
-1425 AAVEEPDPSMVER
+1425 P
-1438 IFANTTFQ
+1438 
-1446 GGNREA
+1446 
-1452 RIKAIVDTWRQM
+1452 
-1464 RDMVRPGEKVD
+1464 
-1475 ITEIYD
+1475 
-1481 KIGSRDAVDRALNY
+1481 
-1495 PDPFTGKRWD
+1495 
-1505 GRQEYEDNG
+1505 
-1514 FGGFK
+1514 
-1519 VTRPQEE
+1519 
-1526 LQKSAPVQESRTTEK
+1526 APM
-1541 SSQVAKPRKKT
+1541 RKKT

-1570 LMNLFATPELDPKQ
+1570 LMNLFATPELD
-1584 ARATEVANALEDSGS
+1584 ARQMT
-1599 EANAVKKNEPPKKTK
+1599 
-1614 RTFKL
+1614 
-1619 FRKFADGTYG
+1619 
-1629 ALFIDSAN
+1629 
-1637 RLVPGEWY
+1637 
-1645 YARSPEIG
+1645 G
-1653 KLKKLEGAQRDDKF
+1653 KLDNEEKFRAWAKKWK
-1667 KWGKVYLLDADNN
+1667 LDPA
-1680 ATPIDRMPNVGA
+1680 
-1692 INSATKEGK
+1692 
-1701 RYMAVTFGAKGQ
+1701 
-1713 KLFYNLGING
+1713 
-1723 SGSVAGFAFRPG
+1723 
-1735 WHSTNA
+1735 
-1741 PSAGH
+1741 
-1746 IGPSFGMKGK
+1746 
-1756 VAATGQ
+1756 
-1762 NHYRS
+1762 
-1767 SDQVWCEIEIPDDI
+1767 
-1781 DYNPSAMARAPY
+1781 
-1793 LKEKWRENEKNR
+1793 KEKYQREWARKNGVM
-1805 KEAQLDYI
+1805 
-1813 PFGGSYFYRTNSNA
+1813 F
-1827 DEKQNWVISGAVKI
+1827 
-1841 VREFSREEVNRYNR
+1841 
-1855 ENGFTPDAP
+1855 
-1864 IADSREQAAEK
+1864 
-1875 QNAAPTDVFW
+1875 

-1917 KSLAGYLS
+1917 KSLSGYLA
-1925 ENFPKEKFDAAKPYL
+1925 ENFPKDRFDAAKPYL

-1957 KKDAEAIYS
+1957 KKDAETVYTAI
-1966 EAEKSYNTPAS
+1966 EKSYNTTPN
-1977 EESNN
+1977 EESSNERN
-1982 ESGLEQPGRTDDG
+1982 LQESGRSDDG
-1995 QLPSSGGESAQGGDS
+1995 QPPSPSGVPSEGSSGGTQSQGTGQN
-2010 AAEGQQSG
+2010 AVQAGEGG
-2018 GNRAETG
+2018 TG
-2025 ADGDGA
+2025 AT
-2031 AVHDGGDGR
+2031 VLHDGTE
-2040 RQGHPVERPEVA
+2040 GHVLHVERPEVA
-2052 DGAVSAGGAETVG
+2052 DGAVPAGRAEGVG
-2065 EGSEGSQP
+2065 ESAEGSPSVAQH
-2073 MVGDSGRDAAPDRR
+2073 DGRGNNA
-2087 GAEEGEPGVQL
+2087 
-2098 GPREQDN
+2098 DN
-2105 VGTGGGGSVA
+2105 VGTSGKQAGVALEPGRSGGVEPGGRGRVPGEDGQSVA
-2115 APVRAALTEQQ
+2115 APVRAALNEQA

-2201 AYEREQTEGTL
+2201 AYEREQSEGTL

-2227 EGYELYKQM
+2227 EGYDLYKQM
-2236 RELLSQDEIESI
+2236 RELLSQDEIASI

-2288 NFIGTGDYANPRW
+2288 NFIGTGNYANPRW

-2433 FIQKVEGKADNS
+2433 FIQKVDGKADNS
-2445 VFLETAEYK
+2445 MFLEKAEYK
-2454 GCPISKYFLDHPEL
+2454 GCPVSKYFLDHPEL

-2483 DLSYKAVDGD
+2483 ELSYKAENDD

-2510 KSVNELETAT
+2510 KSVNEIEAPQKAVLDVDV
-2520 PTIIPG
+2520 
-2526 FHNGLQNGNI
+2526 NGLKNGNV
-2536 GVVFQDGVHRI
+2536 GVVDGKI
-2547 VRQIDGEL
+2547 VRREGE
-2555 QEIPKSE
+2555 EIVEVPKSQ
-2562 IPGLTKPLI
+2562 I
-2571 KKGVTADR
+2571 KGVTQPLLKR
-2579 IVQGIEKLRDAFRN
+2579 GVTPQKIVQKICELRDAMQKVIDAQMN
-2593 LVDGQLNNC
+2593 DC
-2602 TDEELKKLQSAL
+2602 TDDELARLQKDL
-2614 NYEYTTFTTRYG
+2614 NFAYDFIKRNYG
-2626 ALNSP
+2626 PLHSRLVSQFVELDWAASP
-2631 LMQKFIRLD
+2631 LLSGLETPILE
-2640 YAAAPLLLGME
+2640 PN
-2651 SVSSI
+2651 
-2656 DDGVDS
+2656 GVDKNGS
-2662 KGNRKVR
+2662 TKYKTVGWEKN
-2669 KVFSRA
+2669 
-2675 DIFTKRTIFA
+2675 DIFSKRVIA
-2685 KPKADHAET
+2685 GRASLPSSAGS

-2714 AELTGKDE
+2714 AELTGKEE
-2722 DAVKKELLDSGL
+2722 DTVKKELLDTGL

-2772 KKNVEELEKVQPE
+2772 KKNVEELERVQPE

-2791 IAYKLGQNWIPRDV
+2791 IAYKLGQNWIPRDI
-2805 YEQFFKEAVYQNT
+2805 YEQFFKEAIYQNT

-2836 TKGRG
+2836 PKGRG
-2841 QTEYDEESGLAI
+2841 QTEYDEESGLAVD
-2853 EDLLERTMN
+2853 DLLERTMN

-3069 YIDAELQD
+3069 YIETELAD
-3077 LNDLLV
+3077 LTDLLMQV
-3083 RAQGEKEKT
+3083 QSEKEKN

-3098 QSLRDKLKTLLD
+3098 QSLRDKLKSLLD
-3110 PSRKD
+3110 PSKKD
-3115 DTIKF
+3115 DAIKF
-3120 EELGCDYLFVDE
+3120 EELGCDYLFIDE

-3191 SEMYVMMRYLAPS
+3191 SEMYTMMRYLAPS

-3212 SFDDWA
+3212 NFDDWA

-3273 YMIGGKPIQHVI
+3273 YMIGGKPIQHVL
-3285 KPSAKQKAYVQEL
+3285 KPSAATQAYVQEL
-3298 NRRMELMQSTKVDP
+3298 NRRMERMQTSKVDP
-3312 AVDNMPKVTTEGR
+3312 SEDNMLKVTTEGR
-3325 LLAIDPMLIGVK
+3325 LLAIDPALIGVK

-3352 RIYDKSTGKA
+3352 RIYDKSTGKT

-3391 KQLVRTAN
+3391 KQLVRTAS
-3399 GNYQL
+3399 GNYQI

-3416 DAYGNRQLFG
+3416 DAYGNRQLYG
-3426 ERTDGAQISFSPVSD
+3426 ERTDGARISFSSVAD
-3441 HSVNGVEDLASVYT
+3441 HSIGGREDLASVYT

-3460 QTQAKK
+3460 QVQAERV
-3466 INSES
+3466 NAEG
-3471 KPAKGTKKAKKV
+3471 KPGKGTKKAKKPT
-3483 DGAPVDINAWL
+3483 GTPVDINAWL
-3494 DNNSDAIGYDPRFSN
+3494 DLNSDAIGYDPRFSN
-3509 PYAVEEEAETTD
+3509 PYAVQAEEEAEGS
-3521 EDAETDEA
+3521 EENETAD
-3529 DDKDT
+3529 DDKDM

-3597 ILIGNTAKMGEGTN
+3597 VLIGNTAKMGEGTN

-3719 IEKEQMAFD
+3719 IEKEQMTFD
-3728 TQVKAFDRSQMKMR
+3728 TQVKAFDRAQMKLR
-3742 VAERDLMEAEKRT
+3742 VAERDFAEAENKIARR
-3755 AQEREAIDRYNAAK
+3755 REVVTRYNAAK
-3769 GDSPFTLMTAE
+3769 GDKPFTLMTVE
-3780 DEPKALTDN
+3780 EEPKALTDN
-3789 TELAR
+3789 DALAR
-3794 YIQDRLGYFARKG
+3794 YIQDRLGFFARKG
-3807 SSDGYVGTL
+3807 SDVGLIGQL
-3816 FGFGVQYERG
+3816 FGLDVRYERG
-3826 EGSDRGAYI
+3826 QGLDRNSYMAI
-3835 TIKELGVRFP
+3835 NELGIHFP

-3856 PPSDLSKFKT
+3856 PPSDLSKFKAAVTRETGQRALDYLDDYT
-3866 AITTSTNKRYRDS
+3866 ATYRRG
-3879 LDSYV
+3879 V
-3884 DSFRKRL
+3884 D
-3891 EVARKGVEN
+3891 VARRGVEN
-3900 AGGFDR
+3900 AVGFDR
-3906 DAATAK
+3906 DAAAAK
-3912 IGVMHL
+3912 IGDMHL
-3918 RLAHINR
+3918 RLAHLNR
-3925 ALGIADQGV
+3925 ALGIKDQNV
-3934 RDIAASY
+3934 RDIAAGY

-3950 GNVAAAIAAAAPVE
+3950 GNVAAAIATAVPVE
-3964 DTSVFADVPV
+3964 DNSAFADVPV

-3987 AEFASPEFDPR
+3987 ADFASPEFDPR
-3998 RKRGIRIPRDEYARL
+3998 NANTLREISDIIVNQSPEVAAKQISNILQEAKDGRRRIRPYSASELVRGTQGRNHALGVLALVARATGESLGRDAYGSPIPIGPQTEIVPETRQRNALTKVAKGLGVYIEPSEILSILSSPDGFLGRGQYSIVYERGNEALKVREIQTIADDAENHVEGGATWDFDDILLSNAVLGEGFDTTLVGVTESNGRFYLVLSQPKADSIPTDRNVIPRLRDYMSSKGLAPDETSRDLFGNDDYEVSDLRL
-4013 ASRVTE
+4013 
-4019 NDARFYKAGVE
+4019 
-4030 PPPWGV
+4030 
-4036 AHTFEYG
+4036 
-4043 YAYDRFSDSTFS
+4043 
-4055 VTGRWK
+4055 
-4061 LGGKNAIL
+4061 
-4069 FDELKRTFDNEADR
+4069 
-4083 ATDEFTRR
+4083 
-4091 NEERRSR
+4091 
-4098 QGDNGDNSHGAGNGT
+4098 GANVGMR
-4113 SATGNGELD
+4113 NGEIFPFD
-4122 GLPHQDLRRLSER
+4122 PITAFTSDRRK
-4135 GSDLQGHVDNSREVP
+4135 
-4150 DTGREGVVGAAFA
+4150 REGVLFA
-4163 SPELDPAARRL
+4163 TPELDPAARRL
-4174 GITKADLERQSR
+4174 GIAKADLERQSR
-4186 NLGRVPWRPKKKT
+4186 NLGRVPWRPKKRT
-4199 WGEVYQRSEAMLN
+4199 WAEVYQRSEAMLN

-4271 ASADELAAISEQI
+4271 ASTDELASINEQL

-4289 AEADI
+4289 AEAEI

-4308 KAEQGRALAANK
+4308 KAEQGRALAANR

-4374 QAQAE
+4374 HAQAE

-4389 SVKRSGDSRKKKL
+4389 SVKRSGESRKKKL

-4421 TVGGSLIGI
+4421 TVGGSLVGI

-4444 ILLWHRFQNPD
+4444 LLLWHRFQNPD
-4455 ITAAEALQKVTEDV
+4455 ITAAEALQAVTEDV

-4493 NRHDEVLRGG
+4493 NRHDEVLKGG

-4525 GKTGPVPGEPSAEL
+4525 GKTGPIPGEPSAEL

-4553 EDESNDPRK
+4553 EDETNDPRK
-4562 LQGRIKRWMKWYDN
+4562 LQGRQKRWLKWYDN

-4586 AGERLQQTKKTLAWT
+4586 AGERLPQTKRTLAWT

-4623 KSSLSDE
+4623 KSGLSEE

-4657 DFRRPDRPAAVTS
+4657 DFRKPDRPAAVTS

-4685 EWRQEKKDRLMFGRT
+4685 EWLQEKKDRLMFGRT

-4705 KFNAQREKTRQ
+4705 KFNDQREKTRE
-4716 DRIAYWQALT
+4716 RRVAYWQALT
-4726 APNADRSVVKKPQ
+4726 APNADRSVVKKSQ
-4739 IPMSAE
+4739 IPMPPE
-4745 QQARYEEAGQ
+4745 QQARYEALGQ
-4755 QLKKLRRQV
+4755 QMKKLRRQV

-4777 WLWRHGVEYT
+4777 WFWRNGVEYV

-4804 AVMRQMAQLSMGHPI
+4804 AVLRQMAQLSLAHPV
-4819 LAARVFKN
+4819 LAAQVFKN

-4863 NIEAEGNSGDVE
+4863 NLEAEGNSGDVE
-4875 MFSSLHSAA
+4875 MFSSLHSTA

-4933 NADKF
+4933 NADSF
-4938 TARLLFGQN
+4938 TARLMFGQN

-4959 RINMANGSAQLDSAK
+4959 RINMANGSMQVDKSDN
-4974 KKQLMNQLTGIFWA
+4974 KQFLQKLTMVFWA

-5006 PLLDSSVDFKTRLRT
+5006 PLLDSSVDVKTRLRT

-5042 MLMLFGDDDDKEK
+5042 MLMLAGNDDDKEK
-5055 ARRAKWYQ
+5055 MRRASMFQK
-5063 QFLQVIKPRIGNTT
+5063 FLQVIKPRIGNTT

-5082 GEVGWYQLMA
+5082 SEVGWYQLMA
-5092 KWATLQKESGT
+5092 KWVTGTKETQS
-5103 GKKVYFTDQDGHKQS
+5103 GKKVKLEGLMGKTYE
-5118 FGADIMTDTFRF
+5118 TFRF

-5139 SNAIA
+5139 ANVIA
-5144 LWTGKDYVGQPFGL
+5144 KAEGRDFVGKPFGW
-5158 GDLAV
+5158 GELAK
-5163 NTFVPLGATDMT
+5163 NTFLPLGASDVVS
-5175 EAFVENGLGR
+5175 AFAENGLGR

-5192 IVFGAGGNTYSLKR
+5192 ITFGAGGNTYPLKR
-5206 YEIAANQFTEAVKNY
+5206 YEVAANQFTEIAKSYDAVRDDRE
-5221 NAILQDKDMDGDE
+5221 LSDDERSDMLE
-5234 KANLVQELE
+5234 ELE
-5243 RDFPELTQRGRIEGA
+5243 GDFPELKERGRIEGK
-5258 IGKVKFFQSEIKK
+5258 IKNVKFFESEIRKV
-5271 AQKAGAPV
+5271 QKIGAPV
-5279 PQNLTDGLEQAKNEA
+5279 PKSLTDGLERTKNEA
-5294 LELIRE
+5294 LEYIRE
-5300 ARKL
+5300 ARKQ

>member
-22 LAALTDVA
+22 LSALTGVAAKDTLDNPDV
-30 VMEAPKHSDTK
+30 K

-51 DMEVETADV
+51 DMEVETDDA
-60 EVELPEDSLPEVEL
+60 EVELPDDSLPEVEL
-74 PDDAE
+74 PDDTE

-90 SRMTVRNETGKRADE
+90 SRMTVRSETGKRADE
-105 ILHGENDLY
+105 ILHGGDDLF
-114 TKTMDLFGVSREGS
+114 TKTMGLFGVSKEGA
-128 ASALIHMAPFAR
+128 ASALIHTAPFAR
-140 QISRFDAAREE
+140 QISKIDASREE
-151 KALERLRSGDYKDDE
+151 KALERLRTGEYDDSD
-166 MKEVAAAAGLIDDYE
+166 MKAIAEEAGLSYDLEDIGRATAGSMDPINE
-181 LAYRSSFVSHNPNG
+181 QRRFLA
-195 EMRKLISMAAEDEL
+195 MTAEDEL
-209 KRRTGTKQSAGAEL
+209 LKRAQTRGEALNEI
-223 ERKGQTTW
+223 ERRGQTTW
-231 GKIVSGTLENSGY
+231 GKIASGTLENSGY
-244 VASYIYGS
+244 VASFIYGS

-266 GAGVMSKIGVNA
+266 GAGKLAQIGVGA
-278 VNTMISSAPT
+278 VNTMIGSAPA
-288 SVMGGMERYQRLSK
+288 SAVGAVERYERLSG
-302 KDYKLDDNGELE
+302 KDYQVGENGELQ

-322 LRSAIWGGAG
+322 LRSALQGGIG
-332 GFVENTVVEGMT
+332 GFVENTVVEGLT
-344 DIAVEVGCL
+344 DTAIELGCL
-353 GLAKI
+353 GLSKI
-358 PGAQAFIVKPLQKL
+358 PGAQAFIVKPLQRL
-372 GNSAVR
+372 GNAAVR

-400 QFTHFNSMPVEM
+400 QFTHFHSQPVEM

-426 LDKKR
+426 LDKKSG
-431 DEYKGVAAEAKD
+431 EYKGFGAEAKE
-443 YWNKTLTLANQKDIF
+443 YWNKTLTWANQKDIF

-480 RTSPGG
+480 RAQPGA
-486 ITDKEATSVLTD
+486 TTAKEATSVLTD
-498 YAKVPKEKVK
+498 YANVPKEKVA
-508 TLSSDEK
+508 TLSDEEK
-515 IKLANLYI
+515 IALCELYRT
-523 MMSARPD
+523 MSANPD
-530 EMVEFAE
+530 KMVEFAE
-537 KLGAKA
+537 QLGAKA
-543 SDIMDGIVSR
+543 GTIMEEVVNR
-553 EGARMNRRFEAMGK
+553 AGAKMNRRLEAAGM
-567 SPLTFKIP
+567 SPSTFKIP
-575 IVYNEKGKPVPDFQ
+575 MREENGKNVPDFQ
-589 FAICKDIVTGK
+589 FTIATDMVTGK
-600 SFQGRTVRDAES
+600 TYKGRAVTDAES
-612 GVTIRDNGTGVGT
+612 GVVIMENGSGVGT
-625 ERAYTVYDPFTHKSV
+625 ERAYTVIDPLTKQSV
-640 DVPNLV
+640 DVPNLM
-646 LARKTASLFK
+646 LARKAASLFK
-656 NSAALAKIDRKSK
+656 NTAAMTKIDRAAK
-669 QTYINNVWHSDYG
+669 QQYINNVWQQKYG
-682 NVDVEQVDTIEQGV
+682 NANIEQYDTVQQAIAASG
-696 ALSRRLGVDITA
+696 RHGVDITA
-708 QEGFNAD
+708 QEGFNPS
-715 RKAWRLSSPDGK
+715 RPAWHLNDG
-727 PTIIFVRDNI
+727 TIIFVRDNI
-737 NSPYEV
+737 QSPYEV
-743 DTLFQHEIIGHNA
+743 DTLFQHEIIGHHA

-762 FMDKLDSKSMR
+762 FMDNLDSKSMR

-787 DPRIRREVFANLIQ
+787 DPRTRREVFANLIQ

-815 FIGEKM
+815 FIHEKM
-821 GGKKITDADIEV
+821 GGKKISDADIEV
-833 LAQKWEQAAIG
+833 LAQRWEQAAMG
-844 DAGNMKSESAES
+844 ESGNMKSESAGTE
-856 GMEFLDADGNAVDV
+856 MEFLDADGNAVGI
-870 EDADIEIEEEETTDE
+870 EDAEIEVEEGETADE
-885 TGPGTDEAQAQP
+885 TGRGADETQAQP
-897 VQGAER
+897 AEGTER
-903 PAEPEAPKSET
+903 PAEPETPPAEAGAET
-914 GTEVKPEK
+914 GESEDVVKK
-922 PVSERSVIE
+922 PVASRTVIE
-931 KMTDRAPVQELPVAE
+931 KMTEQAPVQELPVSE

-1010 DKIAARVIREADGWT
+1010 EKIAARVIREANGWT
-1025 VNDARMID
+1025 VQDAKMID

-1047 YVKYFEDAKPSR
+1047 YVKYFEDARPSR
-1059 AAAEAGGFLAR
+1059 EAAEAGGFLAR

-1115 RNAHPRNG
+1115 RNGNPRNK

-1128 LVGKALNGLRGKK
+1128 LVKKALDGLRGKK

-1154 NKKETGSSV
+1154 KQKEPASAG

-1169 LFSSAEDQEL
+1169 LFSSPEDQAL
-1179 LAMEDKRADYRTRK
+1179 LAMEDKRAEYRTRK

-1216 NEEYARE
+1216 NDEYARE
-1223 LGITDPRDKKQLAAA
+1223 LGITDPKDRNQLAAA

-1248 WENAIR
+1248 WENAVR
-1254 LDEADK
+1254 LDDADK
-1260 ATMDAEIGASAKKTE
+1260 TAMDAEIGASAKKTE
-1275 AKKNAIADRLKSI
+1275 TKKTEVSERLKAI
-1288 KEGKT
+1288 KEKKPKT
-1293 RPKAETPSPEPAKN
+1293 KAETSAQKPAEKPPVSVPQQTEVKTPPKAEKPVEGQKSSDTGASNGSVTPQQADAFAGWRRNNPNAKVRSVFLRNDGTVSFGYEDGSGVARSAYLYPDGERSNATPVHIAWKDFDEIHGKN
-1307 APVSAPQKEGTTKP
+1307 AVRISESDLG
-1321 PKPKKPAE
+1321 PKK
-1329 AREPLSGARGA
+1329 
-1340 AAKVFPKGTN
+1340 
-1350 EAQINQFVE
+1350 
-1359 KQFIPLADVKSATL
+1359 ADL
-1373 DDEGTLT
+1373 E
-1380 IVGKSK
+1380 
-1386 NGTHKEQR
+1386 
-1394 IFKDG
+1394 
-1399 SSQGG
+1399 
-1404 VVEDAKKPVTKS
+1404 TKS
-1416 SAPNTAKQQ
+1416 PKTETKTPKTETTAPK
-1425 AAVEEPDPSMVER
+1425 
-1438 IFANTTFQ
+1438 
-1446 GGNREA
+1446 
-1452 RIKAIVDTWRQM
+1452 
-1464 RDMVRPGEKVD
+1464 
-1475 ITEIYD
+1475 TETPAT
-1481 KIGSRDAVDRALNY
+1481 S
-1495 PDPFTGKRWD
+1495 
-1505 GRQEYEDNG
+1505 QE
-1514 FGGFK
+1514 
-1519 VTRPQEE
+1519 TR
-1526 LQKSAPVQESRTTEK
+1526 
-1541 SSQVAKPRKKT
+1541 QVATPRKKT

-1559 RAEAAQSQAND
+1559 RAEAAKSQADD
-1570 LMNLFATPELDPKQ
+1570 LMSLFASPEFDPKHIENEEKYHSWAKKWGLNPTKEKNQ
-1584 ARATEVANALEDSGS
+1584 REWA
-1599 EANAVKKNEPPKKTK
+1599 KKN
-1614 RTFKL
+1614 RVMF
-1619 FRKFADGTYG
+1619 
-1629 ALFIDSAN
+1629 
-1637 RLVPGEWY
+1637 
-1645 YARSPEIG
+1645 
-1653 KLKKLEGAQRDDKF
+1653 
-1667 KWGKVYLLDADNN
+1667 
-1680 ATPIDRMPNVGA
+1680 
-1692 INSATKEGK
+1692 
-1701 RYMAVTFGAKGQ
+1701 
-1713 KLFYNLGING
+1713 
-1723 SGSVAGFAFRPG
+1723 
-1735 WHSTNA
+1735 
-1741 PSAGH
+1741 
-1746 IGPSFGMKGK
+1746 
-1756 VAATGQ
+1756 
-1762 NHYRS
+1762 
-1767 SDQVWCEIEIPDDI
+1767 
-1781 DYNPSAMARAPY
+1781 
-1793 LKEKWRENEKNR
+1793 
-1805 KEAQLDYI
+1805 
-1813 PFGGSYFYRTNSNA
+1813 
-1827 DEKQNWVISGAVKI
+1827 
-1841 VREFSREEVNRYNR
+1841 
-1855 ENGFTPDAP
+1855 
-1864 IADSREQAAEK
+1864 
-1875 QNAAPTDVFW
+1875 

-1904 LVSTLNQEGYNDF
+1904 LVSTLNKEGYNDF
-1917 KSLAGYLS
+1917 KSLASYLA

-1940 RSVWNAVADA
+1940 RPVWNAVADA
-1950 MGLEEVS
+1950 MELEEVS

-1966 EAEKSYNTPAS
+1966 EIEKSYNAPVN
-1977 EESNN
+1977 EETTNVRDI
-1982 ESGLEQPGRTDDG
+1982 QKPGRSDDG
-1995 QLPSSGGESAQGGDS
+1995 QSPSPSGVSTEGNGGGTQGQGTGQNAVQTGESGTGTTVLHD
-2010 AAEGQQSG
+2010 
-2018 GNRAETG
+2018 ETG
-2025 ADGDGA
+2025 
-2031 AVHDGGDGR
+2031 
-2040 RQGHPVERPEVA
+2040 GHVLHVERPEVA
-2052 DGAVSAGGAETVG
+2052 DGAVSAGRTEGVG
-2065 EGSEGSQP
+2065 ESAEGRPSVAQH
-2073 MVGDSGRDAAPDRR
+2073 DGRGNNA
-2087 GAEEGEPGVQL
+2087 
-2098 GPREQDN
+2098 DN
-2105 VGTGGGGSVA
+2105 VGTPGKQAGVALEPGRSGGVEPGGRGSVSGQDGQSVA
-2115 APVRAALTEQQ
+2115 APVRAALNEQA

-2143 AIEGGKPKDKVRANI
+2143 AIEGGKPKDKVRTNI
-2158 EAIRIVRKLAE
+2158 AAIRIVRKLAE
-2169 DGRDATPEE
+2169 DGREVTPEE
-2178 KTALARYVGWGGLKP
+2178 KTVLARYVGWGGLKP

-2201 AYEREQTEGTL
+2201 AYEREQSEGTL

-2227 EGYELYKQM
+2227 EGYDLYKQM
-2236 RELLSQDEIESI
+2236 RELLSQDEIKSI

-2288 NFIGTGDYANPRW
+2288 NMIGTGNYANPRW

-2373 DKIHPGGVAAFI
+2373 DKIHPGGVAALI

-2433 FIQKVEGKADNS
+2433 FIQKVNGTADNS

-2454 GCPISKYFLDHPEL
+2454 GCPVSKYFLDHPEL

-2473 VPGTNQFSQP
+2473 VPGTNQFAQP
-2483 DLSYKAVDGD
+2483 ELSYKAVDDD
-2493 YSKIDEAVQKA
+2493 YSKIDEAIQKA

-2510 KSVNELETAT
+2510 KSVNEMDAPQKVVLDVDV
-2520 PTIIPG
+2520 
-2526 FHNGLQNGNI
+2526 NGLKNGNI
-2536 GVVFQDGVHRI
+2536 GVVDGKI
-2547 VRQIDGEL
+2547 VRREGE
-2555 QEIPKSE
+2555 EVVEVPKSQ
-2562 IPGLTKPLI
+2562 I
-2571 KKGVTADR
+2571 KGVTQPLMKR
-2579 IVQGIEKLRDAFRN
+2579 GVTPQKIVQKICELRDVMQKVIDAQMN
-2593 LVDGQLNNC
+2593 DC
-2602 TDEELKKLQSAL
+2602 TDEELARLQKDL
-2614 NYEYTTFTTRYG
+2614 NFAYDFIKRNYG
-2626 ALNSP
+2626 PLHSRLVSQFVELDWAASP
-2631 LMQKFIRLD
+2631 LLSGLETPIQE
-2640 YAAAPLLLGME
+2640 PN
-2651 SVSSI
+2651 
-2656 DDGVDS
+2656 GVD
-2662 KGNRKVR
+2662 KNGNTKYKTVGWE
-2669 KVFSRA
+2669 KN
-2675 DIFTKRTIFA
+2675 DIFSKRVIA
-2685 KPKADHAET
+2685 GRASLPSSAGS
-2694 VMDGLRISLNE
+2694 VLDGLRISLNE
-2705 TGTVNTARI
+2705 TGTVGTARI
-2714 AELTGKDE
+2714 AELTGKSEDE
-2722 DAVKKELLDSGL
+2722 VKKELLETGL

-2753 SVRRKLKA
+2753 SVRKKLKA
-2761 ARAAAEIDASF
+2761 ARAAAEIDPSF
-2772 KKNVEELEKVQPE
+2772 KKNVDALEQVQP
-2785 DVAATD
+2785 DDIAATD
-2791 IAYKLGQNWIPRDV
+2791 ISYQLGQNWIPRDI
-2805 YEQFFKEAVYQNT
+2805 YEQFFKEAIYQNT
-2818 APRLTVTFDP
+2818 APRLTVVFDP

-2836 TKGRG
+2836 TRGHG
-2841 QTEYDEESGLAI
+2841 QTEYDEESGLSI

-2870 RISEDETVVD
+2870 RISENEYVVD
-2880 QEATTATKIVQEKIA
+2880 QQATTATKIVQEKIA

-2904 DTARAE
+2904 DTDRAE
-2910 RIERLYN
+2910 RVERLYN
-2917 DTMNDCVPRQ
+2917 DIMNDCVPRQ

-3069 YIDAELQD
+3069 YIEAELKD
-3077 LNDLLV
+3077 LNDLLFRV
-3083 RAQGEKEKT
+3083 QSEKEKK

-3098 QSLRDKLKTLLD
+3098 QSLRDKLKSLLD
-3110 PSRKD
+3110 PSKKD
-3115 DTIKF
+3115 DAIKF

-3165 CRYIAKMHGSDKGV
+3165 CRYIAKMHGGDKGV

-3240 ARFSQFDNVPEMKR
+3240 ARFSQFQNVPEMKR

-3273 YMIGGKPIQHVI
+3273 YMIGGKPIQHVL
-3285 KPSAKQKAYVQEL
+3285 KPSAAQIAYVQEL
-3298 NRRMELMQSTKVDP
+3298 NRRMERMQSSKVDP
-3312 AVDNMPKVTTEGR
+3312 AVDNMLKVTTEGR
-3325 LLAIDPMLIGVK
+3325 LLAIDPALIGVK
-3337 DESHTRANACADEVK
+3337 DDSHTRANACADEVK
-3352 RIYDKSTGKA
+3352 RIYDKSTGKT
-3362 VTGRDGKQMQINGTQ
+3362 VTDRDGRQMQINGTQ

-3391 KQLVRTAN
+3391 KQLVRTAG

-3416 DAYGNRQLFG
+3416 DAYGLRQLYA
-3426 ERTDGAQISFSPVSD
+3426 ERTDGAKLSFSAVAD
-3441 HSVNGVEDLASVYT
+3441 HSVEGREDLASVYN

-3460 QTQAKK
+3460 QAQVERLNA
-3466 INSES
+3466 ES
-3471 KPAKGTKKAKKV
+3471 KPGKGTKKAKKPA
-3483 DGAPVDINAWL
+3483 GTPVDINAWL
-3494 DNNSDAIGYDPRFSN
+3494 DLNSDAIGYDPRFSP
-3509 PYAVEEEAETTD
+3509 PYAVQAEEEAED
-3521 EDAETDEA
+3521 SEEGEDAA
-3529 DDKDT
+3529 DDKDV

-3560 QLIRRGIPA
+3560 QLIRRGIPG

-3583 KQALFDKVKRGEIR
+3583 KQALFDRVKRGEIR

-3713 VKLIKD
+3713 VKLIKA

-3728 TQVKAFDRSQMKMR
+3728 TQAKAFDRAQMRLR
-3742 VAERDLMEAEKRT
+3742 VAERDFDEAEKKIAR
-3755 AQEREAIDRYNAAK
+3755 QREIVNNYNAAK
-3769 GDSPFTLMTAE
+3769 GDKPFTLTTIE
-3780 DEPKALTDN
+3780 DEPRELTDN
-3789 TELAR
+3789 DALAR
-3794 YIQDRLGYFARKG
+3794 YIQDRLGFFARKG
-3807 SSDGYVGTL
+3807 SEVGLVGQL
-3816 FGFGVQYERG
+3816 FGLDVRYERG
-3826 EGSDRGAYI
+3826 PNREGVMS
-3835 TIKELGVRFP
+3835 IKELGIHFP

-3856 PPSDLSKFKT
+3856 PPSDLSKFKAAVT
-3866 AITTSTNKRYRDS
+3866 RETGQKALDYLDDYMATYKRG
-3879 LDSYV
+3879 V
-3884 DSFRKRL
+3884 D
-3891 EVARKGVEN
+3891 VARRGVEN
-3900 AGGFDR
+3900 AAGFDR
-3906 DAATAK
+3906 DVAAAK
-3912 IGVMHL
+3912 IGDMNL
-3918 RLAHINR
+3918 RLAHLNR
-3925 ALGIADQGV
+3925 ALGIKDQNV

-3941 LREQRGQEA
+3941 LRERRGQEE

-3964 DTSVFADVPV
+3964 DNSMFADVPV

-3987 AEFASPEFDPR
+3987 ADFASPEFDPR
-3998 RKRGIRIPRDEYARL
+3998 NANVLREISYIIESQSPEEAAKRISTILQEAKDGKRRIRPYSASELVRGTQGRNHALGVLALVARATGESLGRDAYGSPLPIRPQAESVPETRQRNALTKVAKGLGIYIEPDEVFSILSSPEGFMGRGQYSIVYERGNDALKIREIQAIAEDTENQVEGGATWDL
-4013 ASRVTE
+4013 DDILLSNAVLGERFDTTLVGVTE
-4019 NDARFYKAGVE
+4019 SNGHFYMLLRQPKADSI
-4030 PPPWGV
+4030 P
-4036 AHTFEYG
+4036 T
-4043 YAYDRFSDSTFS
+4043 DRS
-4055 VTGRWK
+4055 VIQRLQDYMSNKG
-4061 LGGKNAIL
+4061 LAP
-4069 FDELKRTFDNEADR
+4069 
-4083 ATDEFTRR
+4083 DEF
-4091 NEERRSR
+4091 SR
-4098 QGDNGDNSHGAGNGT
+4098 DVFGNDDYEVSDLRLGANVGLR
-4113 SATGNGELD
+4113 NGEIFPFD
-4122 GLPHQDLRRLSER
+4122 PITAFTSDRRK
-4135 GSDLQGHVDNSREVP
+4135 
-4150 DTGREGVVGAAFA
+4150 REGVLFA
-4163 SPELDPAARRL
+4163 TPELDPVARRL
-4174 GITKADLERQSR
+4174 GIAKADLGRQAR

-4199 WGEVYQRSEAMLN
+4199 WAEVYQRSEAVLN
-4212 QTGFIEELVADAAR
+4212 QTDFIEELVEDAAR
-4226 YARPLSAEQTLAV
+4226 YARPLSAEHTIAV
-4239 GNHIL
+4239 GQHL
-4244 ALGQQY
+4244 LVLGKQY
-4250 AEIRDLR
+4250 EEIRALR
-4257 LDAEH
+4257 QDVEY
-4262 SLVEATRDG
+4262 SIVEASRENATTEDL
-4271 ASADELAAISEQI
+4271 ASLNETLNQVKREESE
-4284 KEVKK
+4284 
-4289 AEADI
+4289 I

-4299 TAYKAMRMG
+4299 TAYKAMRMS
-4308 KAEQGRALAANK
+4308 KAQQGLGLAANK
-4320 AQYSE
+4320 AQFSE
-4325 EFDFLGMKEVRQA
+4325 EFDFLGMKESRQA
-4338 ALGRELTP
+4338 VLGRELTP
-4346 EEMRQLHDICD
+4346 KEMRQLHDICD
-4357 RAKDLDEDAR
+4357 RARDLDEDAR

-4374 QAQAE
+4374 RAQAE
-4379 RTIKDLFMKD
+4379 RTIKDIFMGD

-4402 VDYRK
+4402 TDYRK

-4469 NTYVTADETTVA
+4469 NTYVTADEQTVA

-4493 NRHDEVLRGG
+4493 NRHDDVLRGG

-4510 LTDLQIGKLLNKEMP
+4510 LTQLQIGKLLNKEMP
-4525 GKTGPVPGEPSAEL
+4525 GKTGPIPGEPSAEL
-4539 REKRHTRD
+4539 REARHTRD

-4553 EDESNDPRK
+4553 EDETNDPRK
-4562 LQGRIKRWMKWYDN
+4562 LQGRQKRWLKWYDN

-4586 AGERLQQTKKTLAWT
+4586 AGERLPQTKRTLAWT

-4623 KSSLSDE
+4623 KSGLSEE

-4641 RTLRRATER
+4641 RTLRRATDR

-4685 EWRQEKKDRLMFGRT
+4685 EWLQEKKDRLMFGRT

-4705 KFNAQREKTRQ
+4705 KFNAQREKTRR

-4739 IPMSAE
+4739 IPMPPE
-4745 QQARYEEAGQ
+4745 QQARYEELGQ
-4755 QLKKLRRQV
+4755 QMKRLRRQV

-4777 WLWRHGVEYT
+4777 WLWRHGVEYM
-4787 RFINGLTR
+4787 RFVNGLTR

-4804 AVMRQMAQLSMGHPI
+4804 AVLRQMAQLSLGHPK
-4819 LAARVFKN
+4819 LAAQVFKN

-4837 AMRINAELLS
+4837 ATRINAELLS

-4875 MFSSLHSAA
+4875 MFSSLHSSA

-4899 LDDIKGVGAVLR
+4899 LDDIKGVGAILR

-4918 SYINALSAEIYLALT
+4918 TYINALSAEIYLALT
-4933 NADKF
+4933 NADGF
-4938 TARLLFGQN
+4938 TARLMFGQN

-4959 RINMANGSAQLDSAK
+4959 RINMANGSAQIDNGK
-4974 KKQLMNQLTGIFWA
+4974 RKQFMNQLTGIFWA

-5006 PLLDSSVDFKTRLRT
+5006 PLLDTSADVKTRLRT
-5021 AGFNAIEHARAK
+5021 AGFNAIEHARSK

-5042 MLMLFGDDDDKEK
+5042 MLMLAGDDDDKEK
-5055 ARRAKWYQ
+5055 LRRSKWYQ
-5063 QFLQVIKPRIGNTT
+5063 QFLQVIKPRIGDTT

-5092 KWATLQKESGT
+5092 KWATLQKETGT
-5103 GKKVYFTDQDGHKQS
+5103 GKKVYFTNQDGHKQS
-5118 FGADIMTDTFRF
+5118 FGADIMNDTFRF

-5139 SNAIA
+5139 SNAIS
-5144 LWTGKDYVGQPFGL
+5144 LWTGKDYVGQPFGF
-5158 GDLAV
+5158 GDLAI
-5163 NTFVPLGATDMT
+5163 NTFVPLGAADITK
-5175 EAFVENGLGR
+5175 AFAENGLGR

-5192 IVFGAGGNTYSLKR
+5192 VMFGAGGNTYPLKR
-5206 YEIAANQFTEAVKNY
+5206 YEIAANQFTEIAKSYDAVRDSRD
-5221 NAILQDKDMDGDE
+5221 LSDDERSDMMEEIEG
-5234 KANLVQELE
+5234 N
-5243 RDFPELTQRGRIEGA
+5243 FPELKQRGRIEGA

-5271 AQKAGAPV
+5271 AQKVGAPV
-5279 PQNLTDGLEQAKNEA
+5279 PPALTDGLEQAKSEA
-5294 LELIRE
+5294 LEYIRE
-5300 ARKL
+5300 ARKPVDSSR

>member
-22 LAALTDVA
+22 LSALTGVAAKDTLDNPDV
-30 VMEAPKHSDTK
+30 K

-51 DMEVETADV
+51 DMEVETDDA
-60 EVELPEDSLPEVEL
+60 EVELPDDSLPEVEL

-90 SRMTVRNETGKRADE
+90 SRMTVRSETGKRADE
-105 ILHGENDLY
+105 ILHGGDDLF
-114 TKTMDLFGVSREGS
+114 TKTMGLFGVSKEGA
-128 ASALIHMAPFAR
+128 ASALIHTAPFAR
-140 QISRFDAAREE
+140 QISKIDASREE
-151 KALERLRSGDYKDDE
+151 KALERLRTGEYDDSD
-166 MKEVAAAAGLIDDYE
+166 MKAIAEEAGLSYDLEDIGRATAGSMDPINE
-181 LAYRSSFVSHNPNG
+181 QRRFLA
-195 EMRKLISMAAEDEL
+195 MTAEDEL
-209 KRRTGTKQSAGAEL
+209 LKRAQTRGEASNEI
-223 ERKGQTTW
+223 ERRGQTTW
-231 GKIVSGTLENSGY
+231 GKIASGTLENSGY
-244 VASYIYGS
+244 VASFIYGS

-266 GAGVMSKIGVNA
+266 GAGKLAQIGVGA
-278 VNTMISSAPT
+278 VNTMIGSAPV
-288 SVMGGMERYQRLSK
+288 SAVGAVERYERLSG
-302 KDYKLDDNGELE
+302 KDYQVGENGELQ

-322 LRSAIWGGAG
+322 LRSALQGGIG
-332 GFVENTVVEGMT
+332 GFVENTVVEGLT
-344 DIAVEVGCL
+344 DTAIELGCL
-353 GLAKI
+353 GLSKI
-358 PGAQAFIVKPLQKL
+358 PGAQAFIVKPLQRL
-372 GNSAVR
+372 GNAAVR

-400 QFTHFNSMPVEM
+400 QFTHFHSQPVEM

-431 DEYKGVAAEAKD
+431 GEYKGFGGEAKE
-443 YWNKTLTLANQKDIF
+443 YWDKTLTWANQKDIF

-466 LQAGAGGAGAAWAK
+466 LQAGVGGAGASWAR
-480 RTSPGG
+480 RTQPGA
-486 ITDKEATSVLTD
+486 TTAKEATSVLTD
-498 YAKVPKEKVK
+498 YANVPKEKVA
-508 TLSSDEK
+508 TLSDDEK
-515 IKLANLYI
+515 IALCDLYRT
-523 MMSARPD
+523 MSANPD
-530 EMVEFAE
+530 KMVEFAE
-537 KLGAKA
+537 QIGAKA
-543 SDIMDGIVSR
+543 GTIMEDVVNR
-553 EGARMNRRFEAMGK
+553 AGANMNRRLEAEGMKPTTFQIPMREENGK
-567 SPLTFKIP
+567 
-575 IVYNEKGKPVPDFQ
+575 NVPDFQ
-589 FAICKDIVTGK
+589 FTIATDMVTGK
-600 SFQGRTVRDAES
+600 TYKGRAVTDAES
-612 GVTIRDNGTGVGT
+612 GVVIMENGSGVGT
-625 ERAYTVYDPFTHKSV
+625 ERAYTVMDPITKQSV
-640 DVPNLV
+640 DVPNLM
-646 LARKTASLFK
+646 LARKAASLFK
-656 NSAALAKIDRKSK
+656 NTAAMVSADRAAK
-669 QTYINNVWHSDYG
+669 QQYINNVWQQKYG
-682 NVDVEQVDTIEQGV
+682 NANVEQYDTVQQAI
-696 ALSRRLGVDITA
+696 AASSRHGVDITA
-708 QEGFNAD
+708 QEGFNPN
-715 RKAWRLSSPDGK
+715 RPAWHLNDG
-727 PTIIFVRDNI
+727 TIIFVRDNI

-762 FMDKLDSKSMR
+762 FMGKLDSKSMR
-773 EAQETLGLTDEQMA
+773 EAQETLGLADEQMA

-833 LAQKWEQAAIG
+833 LAQRWEQAAIG
-844 DAGNMKSESAES
+844 EAGNMKSESA
-856 GMEFLDADGNAVDV
+856 GNDMEFLDEDGNAVGV

-885 TGPGTDEAQAQP
+885 TGTGADEAQAQP

-903 PAEPEAPKSET
+903 PAEPEAPQSET
-914 GTEVKPEK
+914 GTAVKPEK

-1010 DKIAARVIREADGWT
+1010 EKIAARVIREADGWT
-1025 VNDARMID
+1025 VQDAKMID

-1047 YVKYFEDAKPSR
+1047 YVKYFEDARPSR
-1059 AAAEAGGFLAR
+1059 EAAEAGGFLAR
-1070 PKGKLAFGIYEGATE
+1070 SKGKLAFGIYEGATE

-1115 RNAHPRNG
+1115 RNSNPRNK

-1128 LVGKALNGLRGKK
+1128 LVKKALDGLRGKK

-1154 NKKETGSSV
+1154 NQKEPASAG

-1169 LFSSAEDQEL
+1169 LFSSPEDQAL

-1216 NEEYARE
+1216 NDGYARE
-1223 LGITDPRDKKQLAAA
+1223 LGITDPKDRNQLAAA

-1248 WENAIR
+1248 WENAVR

-1260 ATMDAEIGASAKKTE
+1260 TAMDAEIGASAKKTE
-1275 AKKNAIADRLKSI
+1275 TKKTEVSERLKAI
-1288 KEGKT
+1288 KEKK
-1293 RPKAETPSPEPAKN
+1293 PKSKAEKPAQKP
-1307 APVSAPQKEGTTKP
+1307 AEKPPVSAPQQTEVKTPPKSEKPVEGQKSSDAGVANGSVTPQQADAFASWQQYNPNAKVRSVFLRNDGTVSFGYEDGSGVARSAYLYADGERSNATPVHIAWKDFDEIHGKNAVRIDVSDLGTKKADLETKSQKAETKTPKTETKP
-1321 PKPKKPAE
+1321 PKTETPAPKTETPVV
-1329 AREPLSGARGA
+1329 RESR
-1340 AAKVFPKGTN
+1340 T
-1350 EAQINQFVE
+1350 
-1359 KQFIPLADVKSATL
+1359 T
-1373 DDEGTLT
+1373 
-1380 IVGKSK
+1380 
-1386 NGTHKEQR
+1386 
-1394 IFKDG
+1394 
-1399 SSQGG
+1399 
-1404 VVEDAKKPVTKS
+1404 
-1416 SAPNTAKQQ
+1416 
-1425 AAVEEPDPSMVER
+1425 EEPDPSMVEK

-1446 GGNREA
+1446 GGNRKA

-1475 ITEIYD
+1475 ITDIYN
-1481 KIGSRDAVDRALNY
+1481 KIGSRDAVDRALSY
-1495 PDPFTGKRWD
+1495 PDPFTGKMWD
-1505 GRQEYEDNG
+1505 GRTEYGDND
-1514 FGGFK
+1514 FGKFV

-1526 LQKSAPVQESRTTEK
+1526 LQNGAPVRESRTTEK
-1541 SSQVAKPRKKT
+1541 SSQVATPRKKT
-1552 VVLKDAK
+1552 VVLKDAE
-1559 RAEAAQSQAND
+1559 RAKAAQSQAND
-1570 LMNLFATPELDPKQ
+1570 LMNLFATPELD
-1584 ARATEVANALEDSGS
+1584 ARQMTGRLDNEEKFRAWAKKWNLDPAKEKYQREWA
-1599 EANAVKKNEPPKKTK
+1599 KKNGVM
-1614 RTFKL
+1614 F
-1619 FRKFADGTYG
+1619 
-1629 ALFIDSAN
+1629 
-1637 RLVPGEWY
+1637 
-1645 YARSPEIG
+1645 
-1653 KLKKLEGAQRDDKF
+1653 
-1667 KWGKVYLLDADNN
+1667 
-1680 ATPIDRMPNVGA
+1680 
-1692 INSATKEGK
+1692 
-1701 RYMAVTFGAKGQ
+1701 
-1713 KLFYNLGING
+1713 
-1723 SGSVAGFAFRPG
+1723 
-1735 WHSTNA
+1735 
-1741 PSAGH
+1741 
-1746 IGPSFGMKGK
+1746 
-1756 VAATGQ
+1756 
-1762 NHYRS
+1762 
-1767 SDQVWCEIEIPDDI
+1767 
-1781 DYNPSAMARAPY
+1781 
-1793 LKEKWRENEKNR
+1793 
-1805 KEAQLDYI
+1805 
-1813 PFGGSYFYRTNSNA
+1813 
-1827 DEKQNWVISGAVKI
+1827 
-1841 VREFSREEVNRYNR
+1841 
-1855 ENGFTPDAP
+1855 
-1864 IADSREQAAEK
+1864 
-1875 QNAAPTDVFW
+1875 

-1917 KSLAGYLS
+1917 KSIASYLS
-1925 ENFPKEKFDAAKPYL
+1925 ENFPKDRFDAAKPYL

-1957 KKDAEAIYS
+1957 KKDAETVYSAI
-1966 EAEKSYNTPAS
+1966 EKSYN
-1977 EESNN
+1977 
-1982 ESGLEQPGRTDDG
+1982 EQPKEINNDERMDEHGRSDAGEPSAHDSVHAQEDNRDG
-1995 QLPSSGGESAQGGDS
+1995 QGGNAGQESSGNGEER
-2010 AAEGQQSG
+2010 AAEPVARGGGRDGQ
-2018 GNRAETG
+2018 
-2025 ADGDGA
+2025 
-2031 AVHDGGDGR
+2031 AVS
-2040 RQGHPVERPEVA
+2040 VERPAVG
-2052 DGAVSAGGAETVG
+2052 DGTVSAGGRSGAAQP
-2065 EGSEGSQP
+2065 EGSQA
-2073 MVGDSGRDAAPDRR
+2073 VGEHTGRGTGNSG
-2087 GAEEGEPGVQL
+2087 GSVEGGKHELDMESGQSGGVEPGGRGSVS
-2098 GPREQDN
+2098 GQD
-2105 VGTGGGGSVA
+2105 GQSVA
-2115 APVRAALTEQQ
+2115 APVRAALNEQA

-2158 EAIRIVRKLAE
+2158 AAIRIVRKLAE
-2169 DGRDATPEE
+2169 DGREATPEE

-2201 AYEREQTEGTL
+2201 AYEREQSEGTL

-2227 EGYELYKQM
+2227 EGYDLYKQM
-2236 RELLSQDEIESI
+2236 RELLSQEEIKSI
-2248 EDSTTS
+2248 EESTTS
-2254 AFFTPIRLCRSIHKA
+2254 AFFTPIRLCRSIHRA
-2269 LASAGLNGG
+2269 LASAGLTEG
-2278 RFLET
+2278 RLLET

-2288 NFIGTGDYANPRW
+2288 NMIGTGEYTNPRW

-2373 DKIHPGGVAAFI
+2373 DKIHPGGVAALI

-2433 FIQKVEGKADNS
+2433 FIQKVNGTADNS

-2454 GCPISKYFLDHPEL
+2454 GCPISRYFLDHPEL
-2468 CMGKM
+2468 CMGKK
-2473 VPGTNQFSQP
+2473 VPGTNQFAQP
-2483 DLSYKAVDGD
+2483 ELSYKAVDDD
-2493 YSKIDEAVQKA
+2493 YSKIDEAIQKA

-2510 KSVNELETAT
+2510 KSVNEMGAPQKVVLDVDV
-2520 PTIIPG
+2520 
-2526 FHNGLQNGNI
+2526 NGLKNGNI
-2536 GVVFQDGVHRI
+2536 GVVDGKI
-2547 VRQIDGEL
+2547 VRREGE
-2555 QEIPKSE
+2555 EVVEVPKSQ
-2562 IPGLTKPLI
+2562 I
-2571 KKGVTADR
+2571 KGVTQPLMKR
-2579 IVQGIEKLRDAFRN
+2579 GVTPQKIVQKICELRDAMQKVIDAQMN
-2593 LVDGQLNNC
+2593 DC
-2602 TDEELKKLQSAL
+2602 TDEELARLQKDL
-2614 NYEYTTFTTRYG
+2614 NFAYDFIKRNYG
-2626 ALNSP
+2626 ALHS
-2631 LMQKFIRLD
+2631 RLVNQFVELD
-2640 YAAAPLLLGME
+2640 WAAAPLLSGLE
-2651 SVSSI
+2651 TPI
-2656 DDGVDS
+2656 QEPNGVD
-2662 KGNRKVR
+2662 KNGNQKFKTVGWE
-2669 KVFSRA
+2669 KN
-2675 DIFTKRTIFA
+2675 DIFTKRVIAGRASSPSSAATA
-2685 KPKADHAET
+2685 L
-2694 VMDGLRISLNE
+2694 DGLRISLNE
-2705 TGTVNTARI
+2705 LGTVSTARI
-2714 AELTGKDE
+2714 AELTGKSEDE
-2722 DAVKKELLDSGL
+2722 VKKELLETGL

-2753 SVRRKLKA
+2753 SVRKKLKA
-2761 ARAAAEIDASF
+2761 ARVAAEIDPSF
-2772 KKNVEELEKVQPE
+2772 KKNVDALEQVQP
-2785 DVAATD
+2785 DDIAATD
-2791 IAYKLGQNWIPRDV
+2791 ISYQLGQNWIPRDI
-2805 YEQFFKEAVYQNT
+2805 YEQFFKEVIFQNT
-2818 APRLTVTFDP
+2818 SPRLTVVFDP

-2836 TKGRG
+2836 TKGHG

-2870 RISEDETVVD
+2870 RVSENEYVVD
-2880 QEATTATKIVQEKIA
+2880 QPATTATKIVQEKIA

-2904 DTARAE
+2904 DTDRAE

-2917 DTMNDCVPRQ
+2917 DIMNDCVPRQ

-3069 YIDAELQD
+3069 YIEEELKD
-3077 LNDLLV
+3077 LNDLLFRV
-3083 RAQGEKEKT
+3083 QSEKEKK

-3098 QSLRDKLKTLLD
+3098 QSLRDKLKSLLD
-3110 PSRKD
+3110 PSKKD
-3115 DTIKF
+3115 DAIKF

-3165 CRYIAKMHGSDKGV
+3165 CRFIAKMHGGDKGV

-3240 ARFSQFDNVPEMKR
+3240 ARFSQFQNVPEMKR

-3273 YMIGGKPIQHVI
+3273 YMIGGKPIQHVL
-3285 KPSAKQKAYVQEL
+3285 KPSAAQVAYVQEL
-3298 NRRMELMQSTKVDP
+3298 NKRMERMQNSKVDP
-3312 AVDNMPKVTTEGR
+3312 TEDNMLKVTTEGR

-3352 RIYDKSTGKA
+3352 RIYDKSTGKP
-3362 VTGRDGKQMQINGTQ
+3362 VIDRDGQQIQINGTQ

-3391 KQLVRTAN
+3391 KQLVRTAD
-3399 GNYQL
+3399 GNYEV
-3404 ASGYWTFTVTAP
+3404 ASGKFILRVYKP
-3416 DAYGNRQLFG
+3416 DAFG
-3426 ERTDGAQISFSPVSD
+3426 KRYYEIVRGDNGTVMWRRKVNKGTVENPRMELDGIAD
-3441 HSVNGVEDLASVYT
+3441 HSIEGWEDLGSVYM
-3455 ALEAL
+3455 ALEDMQKTVEL
-3460 QTQAKK
+3460 WKK
-3466 INSES
+3466 PDAVGNLIVDTRGWKVAP
-3471 KPAKGTKKAKKV
+3471 KPKGT
-3483 DGAPVDINAWL
+3483 PVDINTWIDLNL
-3494 DNNSDAIGYDPRFSN
+3494 DTLGYDPRFSN
-3509 PYAVEEEAETTD
+3509 PYAMQAEDEAENSEEGD
-3521 EDAETDEA
+3521 GAA
-3529 DDKDT
+3529 DDKDM

-3569 EEIAFIHDAETMTQ
+3569 DEIAFIHDAETMTQ
-3583 KQALFDKVKRGEIR
+3583 KQALFDRVKRGEIR

-3713 VKLIKD
+3713 VKLIKE
-3719 IEKEQMAFD
+3719 IEKERMAFD
-3728 TQVKAFDRSQMKMR
+3728 TQAKALDRSQMKVR
-3742 VAERDLMEAEKRT
+3742 VAERDLLEAEKRT

-3794 YIQDRLGYFARKG
+3794 YIQDKLGFFARKG

-3816 FGFGVQYERG
+3816 FGFGVRYERG
-3826 EGSDRGAYI
+3826 EGTDRGAYM
-3835 TIKELGVRFP
+3835 TIKELGVKFP

-3866 AITTSTNKRYRDS
+3866 AVTTSTNQKYRAS

-3900 AGGFDR
+3900 AAGFDS
-3906 DAATAK
+3906 DAASAK
-3912 IGVMHL
+3912 IGDMNLH
-3918 RLAHINR
+3918 LAHLNR
-3925 ALGIADQGV
+3925 ALGIKDQNV
-3934 RDIAASY
+3934 RDIAAGY
-3941 LREQRGQEA
+3941 LREQRGREA

-3964 DTSVFADVPV
+3964 DNSVFADVPV

-3987 AEFASPEFDPR
+3987 ADFASPEFDPR
-3998 RKRGIRIPRDEYARL
+3998 NANARL
-4013 ASRVTE
+4013 EEDSARFDSELKQQIDGTLPKDHVYQMGRPGPILRSTGIPDLPIQLAASRLAE
-4019 NDARFYKAGVE
+4019 KSLDPYH
-4030 PPPWGV
+4030 P
-4036 AHTFEYG
+4036 FEI
-4043 YAYDRFSDSTFS
+4043 AD
-4055 VTGRWK
+4055 VTGLVKALQAPVAIFAYGDRTK
-4061 LGGKNAIL
+4061 AQNIIVEISSNGKNFLVGLSLNPEIGGRVLNVNSIRNVFPKDTAEWLNWIAQGKL
-4069 FDELKRTFDNEADR
+4069 LYADK
-4083 ATDEFTRR
+4083 
-4091 NEERRSR
+4091 
-4098 QGDNGDNSHGAGNGT
+4098 QKV
-4113 SATGNGELD
+4113 
-4122 GLPHQDLRRLSER
+4122 QDLIDQQRINLADVTYL
-4135 GSDLQGHVDNSREVP
+4135 DLNRVNSVLNSFVNPQAENLQPQSAALFATPEFDP
-4150 DTGREGVVGAAFA
+4150 D
-4163 SPELDPAARRL
+4163 ARRL

-4186 NLGRVPWRPKKKT
+4186 NLGRVPWRPKKRT
-4199 WGEVYQRSEAMLN
+4199 WAEVYQRSEAALN
-4212 QTGFIEELVADAAR
+4212 QSGFIEELVADAAR
-4226 YARPLSAEQTLAV
+4226 YARPLSAEHTIAV
-4239 GNHIL
+4239 GQHL
-4244 ALGQQY
+4244 LVLGKQY
-4250 AEIRDLR
+4250 EEIRALR
-4257 LDAEH
+4257 QDVEH
-4262 SLVEATRDG
+4262 TIVEATRDN
-4271 ASADELAAISEQI
+4271 ATTEDLNELGETLKQ
-4284 KEVKK
+4284 VKQEESK
-4289 AEADI
+4289 I
-4294 SKRYA
+4294 SKRYDVA
-4299 TAYKAMRMG
+4299 DKAMRMS
-4308 KAEQGRALAANK
+4308 KAQQGLALAANK
-4320 AQYSE
+4320 AQFTE
-4325 EFDFLGMKEVRQA
+4325 EFDFLGMKANRQA
-4338 ALGRELTP
+4338 ALGRDLTP
-4346 EEMRQLHDICD
+4346 EEIRQLHEICD
-4357 RAKDLDEDAR
+4357 RARDLDEDAR

-4374 QAQAE
+4374 HAQAE

-4402 VDYRK
+4402 TDYRK

-4444 ILLWHRFQNPD
+4444 MLLWHRFQNPD

-4469 NTYVTADETTVA
+4469 NTYITADETTVA

-4493 NRHDEVLRGG
+4493 NRHDDVLRGG

-4510 LTDLQIGKLLNKEMP
+4510 LTDLQIGKLLNGEMP
-4525 GKTGPVPGEPSAEL
+4525 GKTGPIPGEPSAEL

-4547 VLKSEL
+4547 VLKSER
-4553 EDESNDPRK
+4553 EDETNDPRK
-4562 LQGRIKRWMKWYDN
+4562 LQGRQKRWLKWYDN

-4586 AGERLQQTKKTLAWT
+4586 AGERLPQTKRTLAWT

-4608 AEYEELVKERDRVCG
+4608 AEYEELVRERDRVCG
-4623 KSSLSDE
+4623 KSGLSEE
-4630 ERIKRY
+4630 ERAKRY
-4636 EAQLE
+4636 EATLE
-4641 RTLRRATER
+4641 RTLRRKIEN
-4650 LLAARND
+4650 LYAARSG
-4657 DFRRPDRPAAVTS
+4657 DFRFLDHPEKPTGERIKDLQNEISNINYEINAVKR
-4670 AYIEDLKKAIEETHK
+4670 ERFL
-4685 EWRQEKKDRLMFGRT
+4685 FGRFRT
-4700 QAEIN
+4700 GADID
-4705 KFNAQREKTRQ
+4705 KFNENKIRTREKRA
-4716 DRIAYWQALT
+4716 AYWQALT

-4739 IPMSAE
+4739 IPMSPE

-4755 QLKKLRRQV
+4755 QLKKLRRQA

-4804 AVMRQMAQLSMGHPI
+4804 AVLRQMAQLSLGHPK
-4819 LAARVFKN
+4819 LAAQVFKN

-4837 AMRINAELLS
+4837 ATRINAELLS

-4875 MFSSLHSAA
+4875 MFSSLHSSQ
-4884 ITIGRNADGTEKRLA
+4884 ISIGKRRFS
-4899 LDDIKGVGAVLR
+4899 LDDLDVPKKLSDYITKPASELAKGLGFDKAARTIENGRIGVGAILR

-4918 SYINALSAEIYLALT
+4918 TYINALSAEIYLALT
-4933 NADKF
+4933 NADGF
-4938 TARLLFGQN
+4938 TARLMFGQN

-4959 RINMANGSAQLDSAK
+4959 RINMANGSMQVDKADN
-4974 KKQLMNQLTGIFWA
+4974 KQFLRKMTMVFWA

-4998 AVGWDVIH
+4998 AIGWDVIH
-5006 PLLDSSVDFKTRLRT
+5006 PLLDNSADIKTRIRT

-5042 MLMLFGDDDDKEK
+5042 MLMLAGDDDDKEK
-5055 ARRAKWYQ
+5055 LRRASMFQK
-5063 QFLQVIKPRIGNTT
+5063 FLQVVKPRIGSTT
-5077 LDFSG
+5077 LDYSG

-5092 KWATLQKESGT
+5092 KLATLEKETST
-5103 GKKVYFTDQDGHKQS
+5103 GKKVYLADKDGHKKT
-5118 FGADIMTDTFRF
+5118 FGTGGWSGEIARF
-5130 AQGKFNPLL
+5130 AEGKLNPIWANIGAVW
-5139 SNAIA
+5139 S
-5144 LWTGKDYVGQPFGL
+5144 GEDYVGQPFGL
-5158 GDLAV
+5158 GDLAI
-5163 NTFVPLGATDMT
+5163 NTFVPLGATDIAK
-5175 EAFVENGLGR
+5175 AFAENGLGR
-5185 GLLLAPF
+5185 GLLLAPQIF
-5192 IVFGAGGNTYSLKR
+5192 FGAGGNTYPLKR
-5206 YEIAANQFTEAVKNY
+5206 YEIAANQFTEVAKSYDAVRDSRD
-5221 NAILQDKDMDGDE
+5221 LSDDERSDMMEEIEG
-5234 KANLVQELE
+5234 N
-5243 RDFPELTQRGRIEGA
+5243 FPELKQRGRIEGA

-5271 AQKAGAPV
+5271 VQKAGAPV
-5279 PQNLTDGLEQAKNEA
+5279 PPALTDGLEQAKLEA
-5294 LELIRE
+5294 LDYIRE
-5300 ARKL
+5300 ARKPVDSSR